1 MELFLHEQYPP
12 NRAGRKRG
20 RSWLW
25 LFLLL
30 MIVGQQAKAQD
41 FYLNANKAN
50 ITDRIASDGYVQV
63 DVPVYESTG
72 KDESVYN
79 GWLYVKT
86 TDGTQ
91 DWKKVFCFYTQQGR
105 DEWQDSDNV
114 DDRIWMVVRLN
125 DYENSPGFDLSG
137 FSFVN
142 NGYGYQKIENNNKVY
157 LNQRNEGDVC
167 VTRASFRW
175 YIPGKFAGKNLEF
188 KVVMDVDYNSDDDK
202 EIRTESGITS
212 GTGGNFP
219 NPTLSYNLSQTP
231 GKYTV
236 TYAGVQAKDGDLIHW
251 DNNGTSNSPGATGNK
266 DYDVQNTSRDVKFT
280 YHYKLHD
287 YAYAERSAQITLK
300 PFRYPDALTATDVA
314 NGNTEVSWSIP
325 NATAG
330 DDFSSSGTYEVQR
343 SMDQNFNNPISIGIV
358 TIEKGK
364 TDYSIEDKTG
374 EENLNG
380 TVYYRLRRSD
390 AALWQWDYVKS
401 GSIEKTMSHLQ
412 VLSAKAERHN
422 WETTDAKKQQAKV
435 TWTMDGD
442 AEDQSKVWTGGA
454 KVIVVQHKNQ
464 GGGAV
469 TDEEIEATE
478 EDVKRGYLI
487 DDLNTTCV
495 NYTYSVFV
503 RPGNDNYPEQ
513 SPRVNAEIT
522 GEPILPTLSG
532 QITSFTASKGYFSDH
547 TTLQWTTD
555 GIAIDQFE
563 VLRREYKK
571 GQAEDAGWETIH
583 TQEGGT
589 QTSFLVN
596 DDKGHAGVI
605 YEYRVDAVTHCVDE
619 EIANPSEVDRGF
631 RSPTGTISGQILFQY
646 GDAVAGATVLATS
659 NDQNLKKGQSLLF
672 DGNGT
677 MTTKAEMAVPTD
689 ASIQLF
695 VKPTEENQSVTLLS
709 WGHFVLGIQKGKPA
723 ISANGGTSWIQAET
737 TLPTGRFTQLTAA
750 FDTDLTL
757 WLYVDGEQA
766 KAVTATGQVTSSAN
780 EAIVTIGKGFKGY
793 LDEARLWNRALTQ
806 GNKQTAGEIQDTYNR
821 LLTGTENGLT
831 AYWRFNDPVTDE
843 AYDISHVGTNYNKN
857 HLALSESGITLKG
870 ESADDYPTDGQL
882 ALRAT
887 TDSGGNYQISG
898 VPYVGEETTY
908 TVTPSH
914 PILQFN
920 PTSRN
925 AVISNKQP
933 VVSDVKFTDNSAIVI
948 QGYVFYENSSVPVKD
963 ATFSI
968 DGQVVTANGLPVKTA
983 TDGKFSFSVPAGV
996 HTVKVEKA
1004 NHTFKD
1010 DGRLLDSN
1018 GNNYNY
1024 QQPMSDIRFWDQT
1037 KVKLIGRVAGGTVE
1051 QNKPLGFSLSKNNLG
1066 DSPTLVLKL
1075 EGDARSEIYDKDAA
1089 GGDSAPESKDTT
1101 LTHYDGKHTNKVT
1114 FNQYDIVINPNAET
1128 GEFEAWLFPVSYKL
1142 NQATVTGWEIMPGAA
1157 PTIDLTNVFTEKT
1170 SEYIPVD
1177 EEGNELPTQTISY
1190 NEKFSLIHRVEP
1202 TISYKQA
1209 NRAGKTMGYFGYE
1222 SYAIA
1227 DINGGE
1233 PDTVK
1238 LYDAEQQKYLFDA
1251 PVFAVG
1257 SWNFFVEA
1265 TEDYYYNNVREGEQ
1279 MNVDRVPTQKGALK
1293 ITNTFNTTNLP
1304 QEEELDDNG
1313 KKLVTVAMNK
1323 PIFAS
1328 NDKGKLTFSVTIGEG
1343 DDKKIYTAKTLEGFL
1358 IGQDPQTDG
1367 TDFVTG
1373 GPIMLLN
1380 ILRDPPGS
1388 TSYSWWESGQT
1399 ITYYSMSG
1407 KGFTQVGSESAGT
1420 KLGTTVTTGVGLGAF
1435 TIAKSE
1441 MENTVTLAS
1450 EHETA
1455 VSHPEARTLSI
1466 TTSTRYQT
1474 SDDPLNVGSA
1484 ADVFIGVS
1492 NNIYYG
1498 AVDYIDILDKE
1509 AFDQSWK
1516 GEDGT
1521 VEDYTQATAPDGTT
1535 YYICRRKV
1543 LSSTVQGVTHFAY
1556 PKMHIENILIPNLI
1570 KMRNELLQVKTPT
1583 FGETEA
1589 QAKATSENRTIYLSY
1604 LPADDENFGAP
1615 NTDELKSYAL
1625 FFPNGEMPEEKEVE
1639 DDPVYEMFPDYFKDK
1654 KVKNG
1659 TPDSVSFYNNSIQ
1672 NWIDVLK
1679 RNEDEK
1685 LAAFKSSDKLENNR
1699 TFGAASPVEYS
1710 EAYSVN
1716 KEDGYTFSYT
1726 ATGGV
1731 ATDLGFNINGFGL
1744 ETSISEMFGESG
1756 EYEQNE
1762 GVENTA
1768 ASGYVLSDEG
1778 DFDYITVDVFRAAP
1792 IDTDFKDKWED
1803 MMGEIE
1809 DDGDVEQDPDKIK
1822 KTKQY
1827 GSFIFKTRGGE
1838 TACPYEPAE
1847 YTQYQDGA
1855 QQLLNEATL
1864 QIERPDITV
1873 DKPVVTNVPSDQAA
1887 VYNLKLMNDSQVS
1900 GATAIFTIAI
1910 VDAQNQHGAKFSIDG
1925 VPLAD
1930 GRGIEVPYG
1939 EVLNKVL
1946 EVRRGT
1952 EYDYE
1957 NLALVLKS
1965 QCQSDPTDNQA
1976 DIADTVYISA
1986 HFIPSSSDI
1995 NIKSPTDKWTLN
2007 TNSPKDSTDKYY
2019 MPLTID
2025 GFDVNFQ
2032 GFHHIEVQYKASSE
2046 ADTRWTNICS
2056 FFTDTAYYEEASGT
2070 KEFITGPT
2078 ITTRFFGAEDQNY
2091 DIRAVTFSKVG
2102 NEFVTKESPVITG
2115 VKDTK
2120 RPVVF
2125 GNIEPADGVLGVNDE
2140 IRLTFNETIAEGY
2153 MTEVKNFRVT
2163 GTRNGSNGD
2172 HSTALT
2178 FDGRSS
2184 YLETQVTRNLEAK
2197 DVTVEMWIN
2206 PSASGQD
2213 MTLFSHGD
2221 ETNALELTLAKD
2233 NTLKV
2238 RIGELEYTSKTLD
2251 VKLDEW
2257 RHVAMTYRAAN
2268 QQLSVYFGGQ
2278 EVVTGVQTVP
2288 YSGVGPMIFGRSIRG
2303 GNYFAGQMHE
2313 ARIWTKVVEM
2323 ADLIANSLR
2332 IYTGREAGLLAYY
2345 RMNEGK
2351 GDMVTDKSQ
2360 GATAYM
2366 YGTTWSTQDGKSLSF
2381 NGKDAIAVV
2390 NSSRVAITGSSD
2402 YTLEFWFKAAAG
2414 QKEDA
2419 ALVANGKG
2427 VGEES
2432 NGNANKVFVGFVD
2445 NELLFRNNGYEQ
2457 KVAGNFRDG
2466 AWHHFVLA
2474 VNRTAGNAQI
2484 FMDGVLNS
2492 YFDASNIGG
2501 FSATQL
2507 YAGARRWTEAE
2518 QLVSHTDM
2526 YLDGAIDELRIW
2538 NMALPASTVSNN
2550 YNISPEG
2557 TEMGLMMYLP
2567 FSKYITNSANIQELV
2582 YSGDDLV
2589 TDSTLVTLE
2598 KAVATSE
2605 VAPVCKK
2612 APETSIPFTFVVNKD
2627 ALVINLMDTPEA
2639 IEKTTVNF
2647 TVKDVSDL
2655 NGNLMESPVT
2665 WSAYIDR
2672 NQLKWSE
2679 KSVTKE
2685 KKLNATMTFAVDVE
2699 NHGGTV
2705 KNFTIEGLPAW
2716 LDAMPESGSID
2727 PQGRETILFTVDE
2740 GTNVGRYDEVIY
2752 VKGDNNVAESLPV
2765 TLKVFDEQPD
2775 WTVNPGDFTYNMNVY
2790 GRLRFNKLFS
2800 ADAEDMLAAF
2810 DAGGRCIGV
2819 ANSQYLKDNDMWYV
2833 FLTVYSNTNRLAA
2846 NQIEFRSWDA
2856 STGLVYTAYPSED
2869 ISFESDKVWGT
2880 ASSPIIF
2887 DGEERVVQNIDLIK
2901 GWNWIS
2907 YNVASELFSDPTS
2920 ILNKAIFTGDE
2931 QVKDETNGVYMT
2943 YDGIRKQW
2951 VNNDPAQALKFDNRH
2966 MFLLQSP
2973 MTQKLSV
2980 SGLAIHEKENLTL
2993 DILPNWNYI
3002 SYLSTVNLPISEAL
3016 AGFEAVEGDIIKSQ
3030 DRFSM
3035 YGETTGWLGSLT
3047 YLEPGKGYMLFS
3059 KNKTTLTYPDVTAG
3073 TTTRSTIS
3081 TRTIGM
3087 PVETVS
3093 EQAGQYAAN
3102 MSVVAT
3108 VADNM
3113 PLYSGD
3119 RLLAYANGELR
3130 GEAMVT
3136 ERPSDGESL
3145 FFLSVGGDR
3154 NEGISFALERGGE
3167 IIAETSPM
3175 LDYAANT
3182 VRGDIEQPMI
3192 IDFIND
3198 LEISVYPNPF
3208 EHELN
3213 FMLNA
3218 KSGDKVEIMLY
3229 TMAGQMIH
3237 RYQTTAAADG
3247 YIHHRYNAA
3256 VDMSKGIYMATV
3268 IINGERHV
3276 YKISKR

>member
-1 MELFLHEQYPP
+1 MTTNLIKHNDKAGKRWR
-12 NRAGRKRG
+12 NRCL
-20 RSWLW
+20 SIW
-25 LFLLL
+25 LFLAVILV
-30 MIVGQQAKAQD
+30 MGEKVKAQD
-41 FYLNANKAN
+41 NDLTDMTRHFTATQNSDGSITLNLLFYDDNKDDEYTKSGTVKAN
-50 ITDRIASDGYVQV
+50 GTVILEYGCNGQTNEEWYWVYATLKKGKGEFVDRHGNTNSFGNS
-63 DVPVYESTG
+63 ST
-72 KDESVYN
+72 KCEFSRQNDRYAYLKFT
-79 GWLYVKT
+79 W
-86 TDGTQ
+86 
-91 DWKKVFCFYTQQGR
+91 FYPNEFEGENLQFSLTA
-105 DEWQDSDNV
+105 ENHHADNV
-114 DDRIWMVVRLN
+114 ANQTFGNQISTR
-125 DYENSPGFDLSG
+125 
-137 FSFVN
+137 SF
-142 NGYGYQKIENNNKVY
+142 Q
-157 LNQRNEGDVC
+157 
-167 VTRASFRW
+167 
-175 YIPGKFAGKNLEF
+175 
-188 KVVMDVDYNSDDDK
+188 
-202 EIRTESGITS
+202 
-212 GTGGNFP
+212 
-219 NPTLSYNLSQTP
+219 NPTLTPPALSTEV
-231 GKYTV
+231 GKYQMTYTTTDAPIKIRNSV
-236 TYAGVQAKDGDLIHW
+236 TNKPKEWTESSNTTGTLYADIQDTPREYTFQVKYQLNKYHESKEYTATTTIQAFHQAINFDAKDAENGNTLLTWRIANNNSNCETGDYFEIQRA
-251 DNNGTSNSPGATGNK
+251 DNKKFENTVSVGSIEFDHNNK
-266 DYDVQNTSRDVKFT
+266 DYSLLDKTGNLNLNGKIYYRIRRTKQPAWGW
-280 YHYKLHD
+280 LL
-287 YAYAERSAQITLK
+287 SAQDSIDKTVSHQHV
-300 PFRYPDALTATDVA
+300 ASATAKRHNWGDNEET
-314 NGNTEVSWSIP
+314 GNQAIVSW
-325 NATAG
+325 
-330 DDFSSSGTYEVQR
+330 EL
-343 SMDQNFNNPISIGIV
+343 
-358 TIEKGK
+358 
-364 TDYSIEDKTG
+364 EDKTINKVWSEG
-374 EENLNG
+374 AKIII
-380 TVYYRLRRSD
+380 TRIM
-390 AALWQWDYVKS
+390 DYGK
-401 GSIEKTMSHLQ
+401 GSITRKELVAEEK
-412 VLSAKAERHN
+412 N
-422 WETTDAKKQQAKV
+422 
-435 TWTMDGD
+435 
-442 AEDQSKVWTGGA
+442 
-454 KVIVVQHKNQ
+454 
-464 GGGAV
+464 
-469 TDEEIEATE
+469 
-478 EDVKRGYLI
+478 VKDGYLI
-487 DDLNTTCV
+487 DDLDALCAK
-495 NYTYSVFV
+495 YSYSVHV
-503 RPGNDNYPEQ
+503 KPGNDKFETQIP
-513 SPRVNAEIT
+513 VNAKLE

-532 QITSFTASKGYFSDH
+532 KITSLTASKGYYS
-547 TTLQWTTD
+547 TYTSLKWTTD
-555 GIAIDQFE
+555 GNPIDNFE
-563 VLRREYKK
+563 IQSRVFTA
-571 GQAEDAGWETIH
+571 GQADETGWETL
-583 TQEGGT
+583 TTEQGGT
-589 QTSFLVN
+589 QGTYVYMDERGL
-596 DDKGHAGVI
+596 AGTI
-605 YEYRVDAVTHCVDE
+605 YEYRVCAMTKCADE
-619 EIANPSEVDRGF
+619 ETRKYSEITRGF
-631 RSPTGTISGQILFQY
+631 RSPTGMVSGKVTFGFGDAAPGVVIRLSGQDIQ
-646 GDAVAGATVLATS
+646 AGR
-659 NDQNLKKGQSLLF
+659 SLLF
-672 DGNGT
+672 NG
-677 MTTKAEMAVPTD
+677 KDHYAETD
-689 ASIQLF
+689 EKIKHPDNFSIQAF
-695 VKPTEENQSVTLLS
+695 VKPTEESQTAVVVDA
-709 WGHFVLGIQKGKPA
+709 GIYQLGLQNGKPA
-723 ISANGGTSWIQAET
+723 FSANNGQKWMVCDTVLAVNT
-737 TLPTGRFTQLTAA
+737 FTQLSATYSASGSW
-750 FDTDLTL
+750 T
-757 WLYVDGEQA
+757 LYVDTTKSLSQNP
-766 KAVTATGQVTSSAN
+766 AN
-780 EAIVTIGKGFKGY
+780 RSNLSETKVTIGKGFKGY
-793 LDEARLWNRALTQ
+793 VDEIRLWDKALTRPDVA
-806 GNKQTAGEIQDTYNR
+806 QTFNR
-821 LLTGTENGLT
+821 LLVGNESGLI
-831 AYWRFNDPVTDE
+831 AYWRLDDGVTDE
-843 AYDISHVGTNYNKN
+843 FYDISHYASTYNARHGKIIG
-857 HLALSESGITLKG
+857 ATVASGKDDIPTSKQLSLVGITG
-870 ESADDYPTDGQL
+870 TDGVY
-882 ALRAT
+882 T
-887 TDSGGNYQISG
+887 ITGI
-898 VPYVGEETTY
+898 PYEGKGTMY
-908 TVTPSH
+908 ILTPSYPNH
-914 PILQFN
+914 SFN
-920 PTSRN
+920 PTSTTITIGET
-925 AVISNKQP
+925 ATAL
-933 VVSDVKFTDNSAIVI
+933 SDINFTDDSSIKI
-948 QGYVFYENSSVPVKD
+948 DGYVFYENSTIPVQGV
-963 ATFSI
+963 TFKI
-968 DGQVVTANGLPVKTA
+968 NGQTVVNGSGEIIKSGTN
-983 TDGKFSFSVPAGV
+983 GKFEFSVPTGKQ
-996 HTVKVEKA
+996 KVEAVLA
-1004 NHTFKD
+1004 NHTFV
-1010 DGRLLDSN
+1010 DGGVIYNSDKETYP
-1018 GNNYNY
+1018 NYT
-1024 QQPMSDIRFWDQT
+1024 QPLTDLRFWDNT
-1037 KVKLIGRVAGGTVE
+1037 KVKLIGRVAGGTI
-1051 QNKPLGFSLSKNNLG
+1051 QQDYPLGFSLSKNNLG
-1066 DSPTLVLKL
+1066 DDAFLKL
-1075 EGDARSEIYDKDAA
+1075 TLEEYSKANLSTEER
-1089 GGDSAPESKDTT
+1089 DSTMR
-1101 LTHYDGKHTNKVT
+1101 HYDGKHVNEVFYK
-1114 FNQYDIVINPNAET
+1114 QSEIRIEPNTET
-1128 GEFEAWLFPVSYKL
+1128 GEFTAWLYPEKYKVEEIQVNGYGNLLAGTSVTL
-1142 NQATVTGWEIMPGAA
+1142 N
-1157 PTIDLTNVFTEKT
+1157 LTNCFDTQT
-1170 SEYIPVD
+1170 SEYTD
-1177 EEGNELPTQTISY
+1177 EEGMNHLLNYNTEYNYNYRVDPVLTYVQLDRKGGKPLEYFGDKTFETMTQTGE
-1190 NEKFSLIHRVEP
+1190 NEKV
-1202 TISYKQA
+1202 T
-1209 NRAGKTMGYFGYE
+1209 
-1222 SYAIA
+1222 
-1227 DINGGE
+1227 
-1233 PDTVK
+1233 
-1238 LYDAEQQKYLFDA
+1238 LYDENYINKYLFGY
-1251 PVFAVG
+1251 PVFHSADYHFRI
-1257 SWNFFVEA
+1257 SSH
-1265 TEDYYYNNVREGEQ
+1265 EDYYYNNDKKGNDIR
-1279 MNVDRVPTQKGALK
+1279 VDQVPTQGGELT
-1293 ITNTFNTTNLP
+1293 ITNTM
-1304 QEEELDDNG
+1304 QETAAPGKATLDDNG
-1313 KKLVTVAMNK
+1313 TVDVEITVNS
-1323 PIFAS
+1323 PDISAS
-1328 NDKGKLTFSVTIGEG
+1328 LKGI
-1343 DDKKIYTAKTLEGFL
+1343 KTLDFAVG
-1358 IGQDPQTDG
+1358 G
-1367 TDFVTG
+1367 TKANQLNAIVLGSRVRGNSYVTA
-1373 GPIMLLN
+1373 GPIRLFN

-1388 TSYSWWESGQT
+1388 NSYSYCEKGQ
-1399 ITYYSMSG
+1399 IYSYHSSYATG
-1407 KGFTQVGSESAGT
+1407 KAQSGSETINSYFGVTVETGFGVLT
-1420 KLGTTVTTGVGLGAF
+1420 KNEA
-1435 TIAKSE
+1435 I
-1441 MENTVTLAS
+1441 NTVGVKSDHEVSSSDGNS
-1450 EHETA
+1450 ETF
-1455 VSHPEARTLSI
+1455 SI
-1466 TTSTRYQT
+1466 TTTSRYQT
-1474 SDDPLNVGSA
+1474 SDDPLYVG
-1484 ADVFIGVS
+1484 ADGDLFLGTTSNIQYGPADDVTLMTRKEYQRLLEAQGEGTIYGEEHAVLQETKEYVIVKRTALSVGMKHDTFFAYPQIFIK
-1492 NNIYYG
+1492 NTLMDNIRALRNSMFAPYG
-1498 AVDYIDILDKE
+1498 TTETQAKAIANSEKRPVYLTHRKSDEDGY
-1509 AFDQSWK
+1509 
-1516 GEDGT
+1516 GEDNKINKKENNKAVPKDGYASDGDSYT
-1521 VEDYTQATAPDGTT
+1521 VILPDGTFEGTSDTIYVLNQSIRQWEAVLEQNEKEKLEAKDKVNNYSFQAGGMMEYAEGMSYVTEKTHT
-1535 YYICRRKV
+1535 Y
-1543 LSSTVQGVTHFAY
+1543 
-1556 PKMHIENILIPNLI
+1556 NLI
-1570 KMRNELLQVKTPT
+1570 AGGGLLGDLGVRVAGAGVIVSIEELGYGTKDEEQ
-1583 FGETEA
+1583 
-1589 QAKATSENRTIYLSY
+1589 TSSSEESRSAGFVLADEGDDDYLSVDVY
-1604 LPADDENFGAP
+1604 RVAAPDAEN
-1615 NTDELKSYAL
+1615 
-1625 FFPNGEMPEEKEVE
+1625 
-1639 DDPVYEMFPDYFKDK
+1639 KDF
-1654 KVKNG
+1654 N
-1659 TPDSVSFYNNSIQ
+1659 DHWN
-1672 NWIDVLK
+1672 
-1679 RNEDEK
+1679 
-1685 LAAFKSSDKLENNR
+1685 
-1699 TFGAASPVEYS
+1699 
-1710 EAYSVN
+1710 
-1716 KEDGYTFSYT
+1716 
-1726 ATGGV
+1726 
-1731 ATDLGFNINGFGL
+1731 TDLG
-1744 ETSISEMFGESG
+1744 
-1756 EYEQNE
+1756 EYIK
-1762 GVENTA
+1762 NT
-1768 ASGYVLSDEG
+1768 
-1778 DFDYITVDVFRAAP
+1778 
-1792 IDTDFKDKWED
+1792 
-1803 MMGEIE
+1803 
-1809 DDGDVEQDPDKIK
+1809 
-1822 KTKQY
+1822 QY
-1827 GSFIFKTRGGE
+1827 GSFVFRTQGGA
-1838 TACPYEPAE
+1838 TSCPYEEERVSE
-1847 YTQYQDGA
+1847 YYHPGTVIDK
-1855 QQLLNEATL
+1855 ATL
-1864 QIERPDITV
+1864 KIENPKISAE
-1873 DKPVVTNVPSDQAA
+1873 KPVVSNVPSDQAA
-1887 VYNLKLMNDSQVS
+1887 KFVLNLYNESEAAEGCYFNLS
-1900 GATAIFTIAI
+1900 I
-1910 VDAQNQHGAKFSIDG
+1910 VDAANQKGAKFSIDG

-1930 GRGIEVPYG
+1930 KRGILVNYG
-1939 EVLNKVL
+1939 EVLQKTL
-1946 EVRRGT
+1946 EIRRGT

-1957 NLALVLKS
+1957 DLAIVLSS
-1965 QCQSDPTDNQA
+1965 QCQADPTGFQEI
-1976 DIADTVYISA
+1976 IADTVYISA

-2007 TNSPKDSTDKYY
+2007 TNSSKDSTGKYY

-2056 FFTDTAYYEEASGT
+2056 FFTDTAYYKEASGT
-2070 KEFITGPT
+2070 KAFIEGPT

-2125 GNIEPADGVLGVNDE
+2125 GNIEPADGVLGVEDE

-2178 FDGRSS
+2178 FDGRNS

-2221 ETNALELTLAKD
+2221 ATNALELTLAKD

-2238 RIGELEYTSKTLD
+2238 RIGELEYSSRGLN

-2257 RHVAMTYRAAN
+2257 QHVAMTYQAAN
-2268 QQLSVYFGGQ
+2268 QQLSVYFSGQ

-2288 YSGVGPMIFGRSIRG
+2288 YSGIGPMRFGQSLKG

-2313 ARIWTKVVEM
+2313 ARVWTKVVEM
-2323 ADLIANSLR
+2323 TDLIANSLR

-2351 GDMVTDKSQ
+2351 GDMAMDKSQ

-2366 YGTTWSTQDGKSLSF
+2366 YGATWSTQDGKSLSF

-2402 YTLEFWFKAAAG
+2402 YTLEFWFKAAAD

-2427 VGEES
+2427 VGEEN
-2432 NGNANKVFVGFVD
+2432 NGNTNKVFVGFVD

-2492 YFDASNIGG
+2492 YFDASNVGG

-2518 QLVSHTDM
+2518 QMVNHTDM
-2526 YLDGAIDELRIW
+2526 HLDGAIDELRIW

-2605 VAPVCKK
+2605 VPPVCKK

-2775 WTVNPGDFTYNMNVY
+2775 WTVNPGDFAYNMNVY
-2790 GRLRFNKLFS
+2790 GRIRFNKLFS

-2856 STGLVYTAYPSED
+2856 STGLVYTAYPSEE

-2880 ASSPIIF
+2880 ASAPIIF

-2907 YNVASELFSDPTS
+2907 YNVASELFSDPAS
-2920 ILNKAIFTGDE
+2920 VLSKAIFAGDE
-2931 QVKDETNGVYMT
+2931 QVKDETNGIYMT
-2943 YDGIRKQW
+2943 YDGVRKQW

-2973 MTQKLSV
+2973 MVQKLSV
-2980 SGLAIHEKENLTL
+2980 SGLAIHEKENLKL

-3081 TRTIGM
+3081 TRSAGM
-3087 PVETVS
+3087 PVETMA

-3130 GEAMVT
+3130 AEAMVT

-3229 TMAGQMIH
+3229 TMAGQMFH
-3237 RYQTTAAADG
+3237 RYQTTAATDG
-3247 YIHHRYNAA
+3247 YIHHRYHAA
-3256 VDMSKGIYMATV
+3256 ADMSKGIYMATV

>member
-1 MELFLHEQYPP
+1 MIINLLTKDLKQATSLVL
-12 NRAGRKRG
+12 NRCRFKIGI
-20 RSWLW
+20 WLLW
-25 LFLLL
+25 MVLLG
-30 MIVGQQAKAQD
+30 IGQQAGAQDDALTDMNYYSSTHNNDGSVTFKLLFYDDKDEDEFVNRGKVLTEQKNDNTMILYFESWDQSSGNYYKARVNPKKGTWVFTNDVGTNFVVKAGETKDISFAREQDRFAYINATWYYTNEFEEKHIRFLIDENNDHATNVDWQPFGNTIDFKSFQAPTLTEPQLSNEVGKYIMTYTTTTAPVKIWNTGGNWTNSTATNGTLLTDIQDTKRDYTFKVIYQLNQYYESKEHSVTKTIPAYHQAQD
-41 FYLNANKAN
+41 FTA
-50 ITDRIASDGYVQV
+50 TD
-63 DVPVYESTG
+63 
-72 KDESVYN
+72 
-79 GWLYVKT
+79 
-86 TDGTQ
+86 
-91 DWKKVFCFYTQQGR
+91 
-105 DEWQDSDNV
+105 
-114 DDRIWMVVRLN
+114 
-125 DYENSPGFDLSG
+125 
-137 FSFVN
+137 
-142 NGYGYQKIENNNKVY
+142 IENGNTKLTWSIANNESNCQTGDAFEIQRADDINFSSPTTIGQVSFDY
-157 LNQRNEGDVC
+157 TRSAYELIDRTGDLNINGPTFYR
-167 VTRASFRW
+167 
-175 YIPGKFAGKNLEF
+175 
-188 KVVMDVDYNSDDDK
+188 
-202 EIRTESGITS
+202 IRRTKQPAWNWG
-212 GTGGNFP
+212 
-219 NPTLSYNLSQTP
+219 LSQTCDIT
-231 GKYTV
+231 KDISHQNVVSATAERYNWDTQQ
-236 TYAGVQAKDGDLIHW
+236 QAKISWTLEEKTINKVWTDG
-251 DNNGTSNSPGATGNK
+251 
-266 DYDVQNTSRDVKFT
+266 
-280 YHYKLHD
+280 
-287 YAYAERSAQITLK
+287 AQIIVKRTMDYGGNNIK
-300 PFRYPDALTATDVA
+300 TDNITATD
-314 NGNTEVSWSIP
+314 E
-325 NATAG
+325 
-330 DDFSSSGTYEVQR
+330 DL
-343 SMDQNFNNPISIGIV
+343 QN
-358 TIEKGK
+358 
-364 TDYSIEDKTG
+364 
-374 EENLNG
+374 
-380 TVYYRLRRSD
+380 
-390 AALWQWDYVKS
+390 
-401 GSIEKTMSHLQ
+401 
-412 VLSAKAERHN
+412 
-422 WETTDAKKQQAKV
+422 
-435 TWTMDGD
+435 
-442 AEDQSKVWTGGA
+442 
-454 KVIVVQHKNQ
+454 
-464 GGGAV
+464 
-469 TDEEIEATE
+469 
-478 EDVKRGYLI
+478 GYLI
-487 DDLNTTCV
+487 DDLNVSCV
-495 NYTYSVFV
+495 NYTYSVYV
-503 RPGNDNYPEQ
+503 KPSNTNYTAQQE
-513 SPRVNAEIT
+513 VTAEIN
-522 GEPILPTLSG
+522 GDKILPTQAGHIES
-532 QITSFTASKGYFSDH
+532 ITASKGYYPDQ
-547 TTLQWTTD
+547 TTIRWTTD
-555 GIAIDQFE
+555 GGPTEQFE
-563 VLRREYKK
+563 VLRRTFTP
-571 GQAEDAGWETIH
+571 GQADDKGWDQISV
-583 TQEGGT
+583 QEGG
-589 QTSFLVN
+589 QTSFIY
-596 DDKGHAGVI
+596 DDKSAQAGIV
-605 YEYRVDAVTHCVDE
+605 YEYRVDAVTNCVDE
-619 EIANPSEVDRGF
+619 KISNPSDIVRGF
-631 RSPTGTISGQILFQY
+631 RSPTGTISGKIKYKY
-646 GDAVAGATVLATS
+646 GDAVAGAIVMATTDAS
-659 NDQNLKKGQSLLF
+659 DLKKGQSLLF
-672 DGNGT
+672 AGNDDSKMET
-677 MTTKAEMAVPTD
+677 ENEMAVPTD
-689 ASIQLF
+689 ASVQLF
-695 VKPTEENQSVTLLS
+695 VKPTKTGQTATVIS
-709 WGHFVLGIQKGKPA
+709 WGHFQVGLQDGKAA
-723 ISANGGTSWIQAET
+723 ISANGGTSWQTADTE
-737 TLPTGRFTQLTAA
+737 LPTDKFTQLTAV
-750 FDTDLTL
+750 FDTDRTI
-757 WLYVDGEQA
+757 WLYIDGEKAIEKITPGNVPANGKTA
-766 KAVTATGQVTSSAN
+766 KTTV
-780 EAIVTIGKGFKGY
+780 GKGFNGY
-793 LDEARLWNRALTQ
+793 IDEIRLWNRVLKNGTD
-806 GNKQTAGEIQDTYNR
+806 GTADEIKDTYDR
-821 LLTGTENGLT
+821 LLTGGESGLV
-831 AYWRFNDPVTDE
+831 AYWRLNDPVTDE
-843 AYDISHVGTNYNKN
+843 AYDISHAGTEYNKN
-857 HLALSESGITLKG
+857 HVKLTNATLADE
-870 ESADDYPTDGQL
+870 YPTDGQL
-882 ALRAT
+882 GLRAV
-887 TDSGGNYQISG
+887 TDSAGNYQITG
-898 VPYVGEETTY
+898 VPYVGAETTY

-914 PILQFN
+914 PILTFN
-920 PTSRN
+920 PASQK
-925 AVISNKQP
+925 AIISSQQP
-933 VVSDVKFTDNSAIVI
+933 VVSGITFEDNSALTIS
-948 QGYVFYENSSVPVKD
+948 GYVFYENSSIPVKD
-963 ATFSI
+963 ATFTI
-968 DGQVVTANGLPVKTA
+968 DGTMVIGNGNQPVKTA
-983 TDGKFSFSVPAGV
+983 ADGSFTFSVPAGK
-996 HTVKVEKA
+996 HAVKVEKT

-1010 DGRLLDSN
+1010 NGYLLDIH
-1018 GNNYNY
+1018 GNNIDY
-1024 QQPMSDIRFWDQT
+1024 QEQLTDIRFWDQT

-1066 DSPTLVLKL
+1066 DNPTLVLIL
-1075 EGDARSEIYDKDAA
+1075 EGDVSSEIYDQDVA
-1089 GGDSAPESKDTT
+1089 GENAPASVKETM
-1101 LTHYDGKHTNKVT
+1101 THHDGRHSNSVT
-1114 FNQYDIVINPNAET
+1114 FNQYTITLAPDQET
-1128 GEFEAWLFPVSYKL
+1128 GEYEAMLFPIAYKL
-1142 NQATVTGWEIMPGAA
+1142 DQATVEGWDNLMPSSA
-1157 PTIDLTNVFTEKT
+1157 PTIDLSNVFTEKE
-1170 SEYIPVD
+1170 SEYTPVD
-1177 EEGNELPTQTISY
+1177 DKGNEGVKQTVTY

-1202 TISYKQA
+1202 TISYKQG
-1209 NRAGKTMGYFGYE
+1209 NESGKTTEYFGLE
-1222 SYAIA
+1222 FSVMPDLFGTAEKA
-1227 DINGGE
+1227 D
-1233 PDTVK
+1233 TLL
-1238 LYDAEQQKYLFDA
+1238 LYDRGTKEYAFKANVDSKLQGL
-1251 PVFAVG
+1251 PVFSVG
-1257 SWNFFVEA
+1257 TWGFHVEA
-1265 TEDYYYNNVREGEQ
+1265 TEDYAYNGITTGE
-1279 MNVDRVPTQKGALK
+1279 NAKVDRVPTQGGDLSV
-1293 ITNTFNTTNLP
+1293 TNTFNQNAEP
-1304 QEEELDDNG
+1304 QKFELDNQG
-1313 KKLVTVAMNK
+1313 RRYVELQMNK
-1323 PIFAS
+1323 PLFANNNVS
-1328 NDKGKLTFSVTIGEG
+1328 RLTFAVTIEG
-1343 DDKKIYTAKTLEGFL
+1343 KTYTAPQLAGVL
-1358 IGQDPQTDG
+1358 LGADPQGDG
-1367 TDFVTG
+1367 LDFVTA
-1373 GPIMLLN
+1373 GPIRLLN

-1388 TSYSWWESGQT
+1388 ASYSWWESGQS
-1399 ITYYSMSG
+1399 YSYMASTDRG
-1407 KGFTQVGSESAGT
+1407 MTNVGSETATAMLGVKQANSIGLGVATMTEIEIENNVSAT
-1420 KLGTTVTTGVGLGAF
+1420 VNHEETSNNPDARTVT
-1435 TIAKSE
+1435 
-1441 MENTVTLAS
+1441 
-1450 EHETA
+1450 
-1455 VSHPEARTLSI
+1455 I
-1466 TTSTRYQT
+1466 TTNNRYQT

-1484 ADVFIGVS
+1484 ADVFIGYS

-1498 AVDYIDILDKE
+1498 AINEVELLDEDTYKKKE
-1509 AFDQSWK
+1509 GK
-1516 GEDGT
+1516 EK
-1521 VEDYTQATAPDGTT
+1521 EIYLETT
-1535 YYICRRKV
+1535 KNGKKYYICKGSNLNV
-1543 LSSTVQGVTHFAY
+1543 NVSGSTLFSY
-1556 PKMHIENILIPNLI
+1556 PKMHIENILIPNLE
-1570 KMRNELLQVKTPT
+1570 KLRNDLLFTLDSISEPEL
-1583 FGETEA
+1583 
-1589 QAKATSENRTIYLSY
+1589 QAMANRDNRIYYLSTVKADDDEFGQNGNY
-1604 LPADDENFGAP
+1604 KMVVPADYKEDEF
-1615 NTDELKSYAL
+1615 Y
-1625 FFPNGEMPEEKEVE
+1625 
-1639 DDPVYEMFPDYFKDK
+1639 DPYK
-1654 KVKNG
+1654 KGTVKNG
-1659 TPDSVSFYNNSIQ
+1659 TPDSVQMYNSAIKE
-1672 NWIDVLK
+1672 WIRVLK
-1679 RNEDEK
+1679 QNEDEK
-1685 LAAFKSSDKLENNR
+1685 LAAFEAKDFIDSNR
-1699 TFGAASPVEYS
+1699 SFHASSPVEYS
-1710 EAYSVN
+1710 ESYEMAREEGYVYDFTVTAGAMTDFGFAFN
-1716 KEDGYTFSYT
+1716 K
-1726 ATGGV
+1726 TG
-1731 ATDLGFNINGFGL
+1731 TQI
-1744 ETSISEMFGESG
+1744 SISEEGG
-1756 EYEQNE
+1756 QVGTDEQSSSTTE
-1762 GVENTA
+1762 TS
-1768 ASGYVLSDEG
+1768 ASGFVLADEG
-1778 DFDYITVDVFRAAP
+1778 DFDFISVDVLRAAP
-1792 IDTDFKDKWED
+1792 VDTTFKNQWDQMTDSLNNW
-1803 MMGEIE
+1803 
-1809 DDGDVEQDPDKIK
+1809 GDHIGVKPK
-1822 KTKQY
+1822 KMTQY
-1827 GSFIFKTRGGE
+1827 GSFVFRTRGGY

-1864 QIERPDITV
+1864 QIERPSLEV

-2366 YGTTWSTQDGKSLSF
+2366 YGATWSTQDGKSLSF

-2432 NGNANKVFVGFVD
+2432 NGNTNKVFVGFVD

-2951 VNNDPAQALKFDNRH
+2951 VNNDPAQVLKFDNRH

>member
-1 MELFLHEQYPP
+1 MITNLLKQHGKAGKRQRSRWLGIWLLFT
-12 NRAGRKRG
+12 
-20 RSWLW
+20 
-25 LFLLL
+25 LLL
-30 MIVGQQAKAQD
+30 TVGQRAEAQD
-41 FYLNANKAN
+41 FRIADPQNYTVIASEKGYISFQIPFYDDDGNNEYVRPGDGQLSVQIDSGEKKTILIYGSDTGGKDVPTATAKMELKSGHGEFDTKQGYLNH
-50 ITDRIASDGYVQV
+50 
-63 DVPVYESTG
+63 
-72 KDESVYN
+72 
-79 GWLYVKT
+79 
-86 TDGTQ
+86 
-91 DWKKVFCFYTQQGR
+91 
-105 DEWQDSDNV
+105 
-114 DDRIWMVVRLN
+114 
-125 DYENSPGFDLSG
+125 
-137 FSFVN
+137 
-142 NGYGYQKIENNNKVY
+142 
-157 LNQRNEGDVC
+157 
-167 VTRASFRW
+167 
-175 YIPGKFAGKNLEF
+175 
-188 KVVMDVDYNSDDDK
+188 
-202 EIRTESGITS
+202 
-212 GTGGNFP
+212 GTGNFSYEFARIGEFVTYIKFDWYYP
-219 NPTLSYNLSQTP
+219 SEYEGKEMKFIIDADVTCNNMDDYDATNMQIGGKLFTGRSFSDPTLSEPALSNTEA
-231 GKYTV
+231 GKYQMTYSTTTAPIKRWNNIDNKNESNWTTTSDKNGTLLVNIQDNKQEYTFKVIYQLNKYFESKQYTV
-236 TYAGVQAKDGDLIHW
+236 TKTVKAFHQAINFKAQPAENSGTLLTWEIANKEATCEEGDNFEIQRATNANFDGAESVGTVQFNRNNTDYLILDKCGDL
-251 DNNGTSNSPGATGNK
+251 
-266 DYDVQNTSRDVKFT
+266 
-280 YHYKLHD
+280 
-287 YAYAERSAQITLK
+287 
-300 PFRYPDALTATDVA
+300 
-314 NGNTEVSWSIP
+314 
-325 NATAG
+325 
-330 DDFSSSGTYEVQR
+330 
-343 SMDQNFNNPISIGIV
+343 
-358 TIEKGK
+358 
-364 TDYSIEDKTG
+364 
-374 EENLNG
+374 NLNE
-380 TVYYRLRRSD
+380 TVYYRIRRTKM
-390 AALWQWDYVKS
+390 AASWDWAVSQKDQIDKKTEHRQVKS
-401 GSIEKTMSHLQ
+401 ATAEWDQ
-412 VLSAKAERHN
+412 ENNKATIK
-422 WETTDAKKQQAKV
+422 WELTPKDNDQYKHVVWSTGAQLVVTRKVDAGKNGGVTTEELIV
-435 TWTMDGD
+435 T
-442 AEDQSKVWTGGA
+442 EDDL
-454 KVIVVQHKNQ
+454 KN
-464 GGGAV
+464 GYL
-469 TDEEIEATE
+469 TDE
-478 EDVKRGYLI
+478 
-487 DDLNTTCV
+487 LNKMCAK
-495 NYTYSVFV
+495 YTYTVHV
-503 RPGNDNYPEQ
+503 KPGNNNFTTQTP
-513 SPRVNAEIT
+513 VNAQLK
-522 GEPILPTLSG
+522 GDPIYPVMAGKIES
-532 QITSFTASKGYFSDH
+532 ITASKGYFSNYVQ
-547 TTLQWTTD
+547 LEWKTD
-555 GIAIDQFE
+555 GIAIDEFKIE
-563 VLRREYKK
+563 RRLSGTEQWTTVESK
-571 GQAEDAGWETIH
+571 
-583 TQEGGT
+583 EGGAQKSHT
-589 QTSFLVN
+589 YS
-596 DDKGHAGVI
+596 DDHVLAGYI
-605 YEYRVDAVTHCVDE
+605 YEYRVLAVTHCADE
-619 EIANPSEVDRGF
+619 DKTEASEIVRGF
-631 RSPTGTISGQILFQY
+631 RSPTGMISGKVTFEY
-646 GDAVAGATVLATS
+646 GDAAPGVVIRLSGKDIQS
-659 NDQNLKKGQSLLF
+659 GKSLLF
-672 DGNGT
+672 NGVET
-677 MTTKAEMAVPTD
+677 SYAQTDEKFTPAEAF
-689 ASIQLF
+689 SIQAF
-695 VKPTEENQSVTLLS
+695 VKPTQTGQTAVVVDAGTYLL
-709 WGHFVLGIQKGKPA
+709 GVQNGKPA
-723 ISANGGTSWIQAET
+723 FSANGGSNWVICDND
-737 TLPTGRFTQLTAA
+737 LPTDGFSQLSAIYA
-750 FDTDLTL
+750 TDGSWTV
-757 WLYVDGEQA
+757 YVDTTQIKIQNPAQRGSL
-766 KAVTATGQVTSSAN
+766 TSK
-780 EAIVTIGKGFKGY
+780 EVTIGKGFKGY
-793 LDEARLWNRALTQ
+793 VDEVRLWNKSLSRTEI
-806 GNKQTAGEIQDTYNR
+806 NQTFNR
-821 LLTGTENGLT
+821 LLVGNESSLT
-831 AYWRFNDPVTDE
+831 AYWRFDDGLEDE
-843 AYDISHVGTNYNKN
+843 FYDISNYASIYNARHGKI
-857 HLALSESGITLKG
+857 HEATISSEIP
-870 ESADDYPTDGQL
+870 EQGQL
-882 ALRAT
+882 ALVGIT
-887 TDSGGNYQISG
+887 GTDG
-898 VPYVGEETTY
+898 VYTITGIPYNGDGSSY
-908 TVTPSH
+908 TLTPSYPNH
-914 PILQFN
+914 TFN
-920 PTSRN
+920 PTST
-925 AVISNKQP
+925 P
-933 VVSDVKFTDNSAIVI
+933 VTIGSTATALSDINFTDNSAIMI
-948 QGYVFYENSSVPVKD
+948 DGFVFYENSTIPVVG
-963 ATFSI
+963 ATFKI
-968 DGQVVTANGLPVKTA
+968 NGQTVFDGNGTLITSGS
-983 TDGKFSFSVPAGV
+983 DGKFKFSVPTGRQ
-996 HTVKVEKA
+996 KVEVIKQ
-1004 NHTFKD
+1004 NHTFV
-1010 DGRLLDSN
+1010 DGGILYNSDKESYP
-1018 GNNYNY
+1018 NYT
-1024 QQPMSDIRFWDQT
+1024 QPMSDLRFWDNT

-1051 QNKPLGFSLSKNNLG
+1051 GNKPLGFSLSKNNLG
-1066 DSPTLVLKL
+1066 DDAHLTLKLQGGSKADISTEKKDSTQMHHDGKHSNTVSYEKEKITICPDPKTGEFVAWLYPEKYTVDEIYVKGFDNLLGADALPTLSL
-1075 EGDARSEIYDKDAA
+1075 ENCFEEQVSEYTTEEGVTNRYIYNADYNYNYRVNPALTYVQLRSKGGEPLDYFGDAYFTTTTKDGNNQKVVIYDK
-1089 GGDSAPESKDTT
+1089 TT
-1101 LTHYDGKHTNKVT
+1101 D
-1114 FNQYDIVINPNAET
+1114 
-1128 GEFEAWLFPVSYKL
+1128 
-1142 NQATVTGWEIMPGAA
+1142 
-1157 PTIDLTNVFTEKT
+1157 
-1170 SEYIPVD
+1170 
-1177 EEGNELPTQTISY
+1177 
-1190 NEKFSLIHRVEP
+1190 R
-1202 TISYKQA
+1202 
-1209 NRAGKTMGYFGYE
+1209 
-1222 SYAIA
+1222 
-1227 DINGGE
+1227 
-1233 PDTVK
+1233 
-1238 LYDAEQQKYLFDA
+1238 YLFDK
-1251 PVFAVG
+1251 PIFH
-1257 SWNFFVEA
+1257 EA
-1265 TEDYYYNNVREGEQ
+1265 TYVFRVSSHEDYYYNNVTDGEGVV
-1279 MNVDRVPTQKGALK
+1279 VDLVPTQGGELK
-1293 ITNTFNTTNLP
+1293 ITNEMSTYTQGTATLDETGAAEVEIEVNSPDIAGNL
-1304 QEEELDDNG
+1304 
-1313 KKLVTVAMNK
+1313 A
-1323 PIFAS
+1323 
-1328 NDKGKLTFSVTIGEG
+1328 DKGV
-1343 DDKKIYTAKTLEGFL
+1343 KTLDFAVG
-1358 IGQDPQTDG
+1358 GTTAPQLKAYVLG
-1367 TDFVTG
+1367 ARVAGASFVTA
-1373 GPIMLLN
+1373 GPITLFN

-1388 TSYSWWESGQT
+1388 HSYSYCEAGQT
-1399 ITYYSMSG
+1399 YTYHSSRATG
-1407 KGFTQVGSESAGT
+1407 QAHKGSETINGYYGCS
-1420 KLGTTVTTGVGLGAF
+1420 TTSGFGVM
-1435 TIAKSE
+1435 ISNDII
-1441 MENTVTLAS
+1441 NTVGVKAEQEAS
-1450 EHETA
+1450 SSDA
-1455 VSHPEARTLSI
+1455 NGSSVSLTI
-1466 TTSTRYQT
+1466 NNRYQT
-1474 SDDPLNVGSA
+1474 SDDPIYVG
-1484 ADVFIGVS
+1484 ADGDLFLGTTSNIIYGPADEITIMAKEEWERMIEAKGDGTLYGDVNEPFIEAGGFVIVRQRALSIGVKHETFFS
-1492 NNIYYG
+1492 YPQVYIKNTLIDNIR
-1498 AVDYIDILDKE
+1498 AVRNSLFAPFGTTKAEAQNLADNTNQPVYITHRKADE
-1509 AFDQSWK
+1509 EGY
-1516 GEDGT
+1516 GEDN
-1521 VEDYTQATAPDGTT
+1521 
-1535 YYICRRKV
+1535 
-1543 LSSTVQGVTHFAY
+1543 
-1556 PKMHIENILIPNLI
+1556 M
-1570 KMRNELLQVKTPT
+1570 
-1583 FGETEA
+1583 
-1589 QAKATSENRTIYLSY
+1589 
-1604 LPADDENFGAP
+1604 
-1615 NTDELKSYAL
+1615 
-1625 FFPNGEMPEEKEVE
+1625 
-1639 DDPVYEMFPDYFKDK
+1639 
-1654 KVKNG
+1654 
-1659 TPDSVSFYNNSIQ
+1659 
-1672 NWIDVLK
+1672 
-1679 RNEDEK
+1679 
-1685 LAAFKSSDKLENNR
+1685 
-1699 TFGAASPVEYS
+1699 
-1710 EAYSVN
+1710 
-1716 KEDGYTFSYT
+1716 EDGYLSDGDSYT
-1726 ATGGV
+1726 VVLPTGAFTGTCDSVYVLNQSIHEWERLLEMNEREKATATDLINNYSFHAGGMIEHSEQTSSMTEQTHTYNLI
-1731 ATDLGFNINGFGL
+1731 AGGGLLTDLGFTVNKCGL
-1744 ETSISEMFGESG
+1744 VVSIEELGYGTKDTESG
-1756 EYEQNE
+1756 SSSEDSKTI
-1762 GVENTA
+1762 GF
-1768 ASGYVLSDEG
+1768 VLADEG
-1778 DFDYITVDVFRAAP
+1778 DDDYLTVDVLRAPQPEGSFNETIA
-1792 IDTDFKDKWED
+1792 DNLDKYT
-1803 MMGEIE
+1803 GKQF
-1809 DDGDVEQDPDKIK
+1809 GSFVF
-1822 KTKQY
+1822 KTK
-1827 GSFIFKTRGGE
+1827 GGA
-1838 TACPYEPAE
+1838 TSCPYEGELLTEYYAPGTRLNAPTLRIENPKISAE
-1847 YTQYQDGA
+1847 
-1855 QQLLNEATL
+1855 
-1864 QIERPDITV
+1864 
-1873 DKPVVTNVPSDQAA
+1873 KPVVSNVPSDQAA
-1887 VYNLKLMNDSQVS
+1887 KFVLNLYNESEAAEGCYFNLS
-1900 GATAIFTIAI
+1900 I
-1910 VDAQNQHGAKFSIDG
+1910 VDAANQKGAKFSIDG

-1930 GRGIEVPYG
+1930 KRGILVNYG
-1939 EVLNKVL
+1939 EVLQKTL
-1946 EVRRGT
+1946 EIRRGT

-1957 NLALVLKS
+1957 DLAIVLSS
-1965 QCQSDPTDNQA
+1965 QCQADPTGFQEI
-1976 DIADTVYISA
+1976 IADTVYISA

-2007 TNSPKDSTDKYY
+2007 TNSSKDSTGKYY

-2056 FFTDTAYYEEASGT
+2056 FFTDTAYYKEASGT
-2070 KEFITGPT
+2070 KSFIEGPT

-2125 GNIEPADGVLGVNDE
+2125 GNIEPADGVLGVEDE

-2178 FDGRSS
+2178 FDGRNS

-2221 ETNALELTLAKD
+2221 ATNALELTLAKD

-2238 RIGELEYTSKTLD
+2238 RIGELEYSSRGLN

-2257 RHVAMTYRAAN
+2257 QHVAMTYQAAN
-2268 QQLSVYFGGQ
+2268 QQLSVYFSGQ

-2288 YSGVGPMIFGRSIRG
+2288 YSGIGPMRFGRSLKG

-2313 ARIWTKVVEM
+2313 ARVWTKVVEM
-2323 ADLIANSLR
+2323 TDLIANSLR

-2351 GDMVTDKSQ
+2351 GDMAMDKSQ

-2366 YGTTWSTQDGKSLSF
+2366 YGATWSTQDGKSLSF

-2402 YTLEFWFKAAAG
+2402 YTLEFWFKAAAD

-2427 VGEES
+2427 VGEEN
-2432 NGNANKVFVGFVD
+2432 NGNTNKVFVGFVD

-2492 YFDASNIGG
+2492 YFDASNVGG

-2518 QLVSHTDM
+2518 QIVNHTDM
-2526 YLDGAIDELRIW
+2526 HLDGAIDELRIW

-2605 VAPVCKK
+2605 VPPVCKK

-2699 NHGGTV
+2699 NHGGMV

-2775 WTVNPGDFTYNMNVY
+2775 WTVNPGDFAYNMNVY
-2790 GRLRFNKLFS
+2790 GRIRFNKLFS

-2856 STGLVYTAYPSED
+2856 STGLVYTAYPSEE

-2880 ASSPIIF
+2880 ASAPIIF

-2907 YNVASELFSDPTS
+2907 YNVASELFSDPAS
-2920 ILNKAIFTGDE
+2920 VLSKAIFAGDE
-2931 QVKDETNGVYMT
+2931 QVKDETNGIYMT
-2943 YDGIRKQW
+2943 YDGVRKQW

-2973 MTQKLSV
+2973 MVQKLSV
-2980 SGLAIHEKENLTL
+2980 SGLAIHEKENLKL

-3081 TRTIGM
+3081 TRSAGM
-3087 PVETVS
+3087 PIETVA

-3130 GEAMVT
+3130 AEAMVT

-3229 TMAGQMIH
+3229 TMAGQMFH

-3247 YIHHRYNAA
+3247 YIHHRYHAA
-3256 VDMSKGIYMATV
+3256 ADMSKGIYMATV

>member
-1 MELFLHEQYPP
+1 M
-12 NRAGRKRG
+12 
-20 RSWLW
+20 
-25 LFLLL
+25 
-30 MIVGQQAKAQD
+30 
-41 FYLNANKAN
+41 
-50 ITDRIASDGYVQV
+50 
-63 DVPVYESTG
+63 
-72 KDESVYN
+72 
-79 GWLYVKT
+79 
-86 TDGTQ
+86 
-91 DWKKVFCFYTQQGR
+91 
-105 DEWQDSDNV
+105 
-114 DDRIWMVVRLN
+114 
-125 DYENSPGFDLSG
+125 
-137 FSFVN
+137 
-142 NGYGYQKIENNNKVY
+142 
-157 LNQRNEGDVC
+157 
-167 VTRASFRW
+167 
-175 YIPGKFAGKNLEF
+175 
-188 KVVMDVDYNSDDDK
+188 
-202 EIRTESGITS
+202 
-212 GTGGNFP
+212 
-219 NPTLSYNLSQTP
+219 
-231 GKYTV
+231 
-236 TYAGVQAKDGDLIHW
+236 
-251 DNNGTSNSPGATGNK
+251 
-266 DYDVQNTSRDVKFT
+266 SRDG
-280 YHYKLHD
+280 L
-287 YAYAERSAQITLK
+287 R
-300 PFRYPDALTATDVA
+300 
-314 NGNTEVSWSIP
+314 
-325 NATAG
+325 
-330 DDFSSSGTYEVQR
+330 
-343 SMDQNFNNPISIGIV
+343 
-358 TIEKGK
+358 
-364 TDYSIEDKTG
+364 
-374 EENLNG
+374 EENLRNKEEKRITG
-380 TVYYRLRRSD
+380 RDTDTEISRSEKKEELDFSKRRHERL
-390 AALWQWDYVKS
+390 K
-401 GSIEKTMSHLQ
+401 E
-412 VLSAKAERHN
+412 ER
-422 WETTDAKKQQAKV
+422 EMEQ
-435 TWTMDGD
+435 
-442 AEDQSKVWTGGA
+442 
-454 KVIVVQHKNQ
+454 
-464 GGGAV
+464 
-469 TDEEIEATE
+469 
-478 EDVKRGYLI
+478 
-487 DDLNTTCV
+487 
-495 NYTYSVFV
+495 
-503 RPGNDNYPEQ
+503 PEQ
-513 SPRVNAEIT
+513 SSRKPRYSREHV
-522 GEPILPTLSG
+522 
-532 QITSFTASKGYFSDH
+532 SD
-547 TTLQWTTD
+547 QNIKPD
-555 GIAIDQFE
+555 M
-563 VLRREYKK
+563 
-571 GQAEDAGWETIH
+571 
-583 TQEGGT
+583 
-589 QTSFLVN
+589 
-596 DDKGHAGVI
+596 
-605 YEYRVDAVTHCVDE
+605 DE
-619 EIANPSEVDRGF
+619 EV
-631 RSPTGTISGQILFQY
+631 
-646 GDAVAGATVLATS
+646 
-659 NDQNLKKGQSLLF
+659 
-672 DGNGT
+672 
-677 MTTKAEMAVPTD
+677 
-689 ASIQLF
+689 
-695 VKPTEENQSVTLLS
+695 
-709 WGHFVLGIQKGKPA
+709 
-723 ISANGGTSWIQAET
+723 
-737 TLPTGRFTQLTAA
+737 
-750 FDTDLTL
+750 
-757 WLYVDGEQA
+757 
-766 KAVTATGQVTSSAN
+766 
-780 EAIVTIGKGFKGY
+780 
-793 LDEARLWNRALTQ
+793 
-806 GNKQTAGEIQDTYNR
+806 
-821 LLTGTENGLT
+821 
-831 AYWRFNDPVTDE
+831 
-843 AYDISHVGTNYNKN
+843 
-857 HLALSESGITLKG
+857 
-870 ESADDYPTDGQL
+870 
-882 ALRAT
+882 
-887 TDSGGNYQISG
+887 
-898 VPYVGEETTY
+898 
-908 TVTPSH
+908 
-914 PILQFN
+914 
-920 PTSRN
+920 
-925 AVISNKQP
+925 
-933 VVSDVKFTDNSAIVI
+933 
-948 QGYVFYENSSVPVKD
+948 
-963 ATFSI
+963 
-968 DGQVVTANGLPVKTA
+968 
-983 TDGKFSFSVPAGV
+983 
-996 HTVKVEKA
+996 
-1004 NHTFKD
+1004 
-1010 DGRLLDSN
+1010 
-1018 GNNYNY
+1018 
-1024 QQPMSDIRFWDQT
+1024 
-1037 KVKLIGRVAGGTVE
+1037 
-1051 QNKPLGFSLSKNNLG
+1051 
-1066 DSPTLVLKL
+1066 
-1075 EGDARSEIYDKDAA
+1075 
-1089 GGDSAPESKDTT
+1089 
-1101 LTHYDGKHTNKVT
+1101 
-1114 FNQYDIVINPNAET
+1114 
-1128 GEFEAWLFPVSYKL
+1128 
-1142 NQATVTGWEIMPGAA
+1142 
-1157 PTIDLTNVFTEKT
+1157 
-1170 SEYIPVD
+1170 
-1177 EEGNELPTQTISY
+1177 
-1190 NEKFSLIHRVEP
+1190 
-1202 TISYKQA
+1202 
-1209 NRAGKTMGYFGYE
+1209 
-1222 SYAIA
+1222 
-1227 DINGGE
+1227 E
-1233 PDTVK
+1233 PDTVL
-1238 LYDAEQQKYLFDA
+1238 LYDRSTKKYLFKGTVDEEEKELA
-1251 PVFAVG
+1251 VFSVG
-1257 SWNFFVEA
+1257 TWGFHVEA
-1265 TEDYYYNNVREGEQ
+1265 TEDYTYNGTEAGETPI
-1279 MNVDRVPTQKGALK
+1279 VDRVPTQGGDLK
-1293 ITNTFNTTNLP
+1293 VTNTFNQQAEPVAFQLNNQGKAYIELKMDNPLFQKNNVGRVSFAVDIEGKTYPAP
-1304 QEEELDDNG
+1304 QLNG
-1313 KKLVTVAMNK
+1313 VL
-1323 PIFAS
+1323 
-1328 NDKGKLTFSVTIGEG
+1328 L
-1343 DDKKIYTAKTLEGFL
+1343 
-1358 IGQDPQTDG
+1358 GQDPKTDG
-1367 TDFVTG
+1367 LDFVTA
-1373 GPIMLLN
+1373 GPITLLN

-1388 TSYSWWESGQT
+1388 ASYSWWESGQS
-1399 ITYYSMSG
+1399 YSYMASTARG
-1407 KGFTQVGSESAGT
+1407 MTNVGSETST
-1420 KLGTTVTTGVGLGAF
+1420 LMLGVKQAQSIGLGVA
-1435 TIAKSE
+1435 TMTEIEIDNNISA
-1441 MENTVTLAS
+1441 TVN
-1450 EHETA
+1450 HEET
-1455 VSHPEARTLSI
+1455 SNNPDARSI
-1466 TTSTRYQT
+1466 TLTTNSRYQT

-1484 ADVFIGVS
+1484 ADVFIGYS

-1498 AVDYIDILDKE
+1498 AINEIELLDEATFKAKEGADKE
-1509 AFDQSWK
+1509 
-1516 GEDGT
+1516 T
-1521 VEDYTQATAPDGTT
+1521 YLTAHKDGTT
-1535 YYICRRKV
+1535 YYICKGSNLNV
-1543 LSSTVQGVTHFAY
+1543 NVSGSTLFSY
-1556 PKMHIENILIPNLI
+1556 PKMHIENILIPNLE
-1570 KMRNELLQVKTPT
+1570 KLRNDLLFTLDSVSEPEL
-1583 FGETEA
+1583 
-1589 QAKATSENRTIYLSY
+1589 QAKADRDNRIYYLSTVK
-1604 LPADDENFGAP
+1604 ADDDDFGKPNKYKIIMPAAYEEN
-1615 NTDELKSYAL
+1615 
-1625 FFPNGEMPEEKEVE
+1625 EVY
-1639 DDPVYEMFPDYFKDK
+1639 DPFCK
-1654 KVKNG
+1654 KPVRNG
-1659 TPDSVSFYNNSIQ
+1659 TPDSIAAYNNSIKE
-1672 NWIDVLK
+1672 WVRVLK
-1679 RNEDEK
+1679 QNEDEK
-1685 LAAFKSSDKLENNR
+1685 LAAVKAGDFIDRNR
-1699 TFGAASPVEYS
+1699 SFHASSPVEYS
-1710 EAYSVN
+1710 EEYEMAR
-1716 KEDGYTFSYT
+1716 EESYT
-1726 ATGGV
+1726 YDFTVTAGAMTDFGFAFNKTG
-1731 ATDLGFNINGFGL
+1731 TQI
-1744 ETSISEMFGESG
+1744 SISEEGG
-1756 EYEQNE
+1756 QVGNDEQSSSSTE
-1762 GVENTA
+1762 TS
-1768 ASGYVLSDEG
+1768 ASGFVLADEG
-1778 DFDYITVDVFRAAP
+1778 DFDYISVDVLRVAP
-1792 IDTDFKDKWED
+1792 VDTSFKNKWD
-1803 MMGEIE
+1803 NIRN
-1809 DDGDVEQDPDKIK
+1809 DLNNWGDHIGVKPEKM
-1822 KTKQY
+1822 TQY
-1827 GSFIFKTRGGE
+1827 GSFVFKTRGGA

-1847 YTQYQDGA
+1847 YTQYQDGE
-1855 QQLLNEATL
+1855 QKLLNEATM

-1873 DKPVVTNVPSDQAA
+1873 DKPVVTNVPSDKAA
-1887 VYNLKLMNDSQVS
+1887 VFNLKLMNDSQVS
-1900 GATAIFTIAI
+1900 GATAIFTLAI
-1910 VDAQNQHGAKFSIDG
+1910 VDAANQKGAKFSIDG

-2007 TNSPKDSTDKYY
+2007 TNAAKDSASGKYY
-2019 MPLTID
+2019 LPLTID

-2056 FFTDTAYYEEASGT
+2056 FFTDTAYYKEASGT
-2070 KEFITGPT
+2070 KAFIEGPT

-2125 GNIEPADGVLGVNDE
+2125 GNIEPADGVLGVEDE

-2178 FDGRSS
+2178 FDGRNS

-2197 DVTVEMWIN
+2197 DVTVEMWVN

-2221 ETNALELTLAKD
+2221 ATNALELTLAKD

-2238 RIGELEYTSKTLD
+2238 RIGELEYSSRGLN

-2257 RHVAMTYRAAN
+2257 QHIAMTYQAAN
-2268 QQLSVYFGGQ
+2268 QQLSVYFSGQ

-2288 YSGVGPMIFGRSIRG
+2288 YSGIGPMRFGRSLKG

-2313 ARIWTKVVEM
+2313 ARVWTKVVEM
-2323 ADLIANSLR
+2323 TDLIANSLR

-2351 GDMVTDKSQ
+2351 GDMAMDKSQ

-2366 YGTTWSTQDGKSLSF
+2366 YGATWSTQDGKSLSF

-2402 YTLEFWFKAAAG
+2402 YTLEFWFKAAAD

-2432 NGNANKVFVGFVD
+2432 NGNTNKVFVGFVD

-2492 YFDASNIGG
+2492 YFDASNVGG

-2518 QLVSHTDM
+2518 QMVNHTDM
-2526 YLDGAIDELRIW
+2526 HLDGAIDELRIW

-2605 VAPVCKK
+2605 VPPVCKK

-2775 WTVNPGDFTYNMNVY
+2775 WTVNPGDFAYNMNVY
-2790 GRLRFNKLFS
+2790 GRIRFNKLFS

-2856 STGLVYTAYPSED
+2856 STGLVYTAYPSEE

-2880 ASSPIIF
+2880 ASAPIIF

-2907 YNVASELFSDPTS
+2907 YNVASELFSDPAS
-2920 ILNKAIFTGDE
+2920 VLSKAIFAGDE
-2931 QVKDETNGVYMT
+2931 QVKDETNGIYMT
-2943 YDGIRKQW
+2943 YDGVRKQW

-2973 MTQKLSV
+2973 MVQKLSV
-2980 SGLAIHEKENLTL
+2980 SGLAIHEKENLKL

-3081 TRTIGM
+3081 TRSAGM
-3087 PVETVS
+3087 PVETMA

-3130 GEAMVT
+3130 AEAMVT

-3229 TMAGQMIH
+3229 TMAGQMFH

-3247 YIHHRYNAA
+3247 YIHHRYHAA
-3256 VDMSKGIYMATV
+3256 ADMSKGIYMATV

>member
-1 MELFLHEQYPP
+1 M
-12 NRAGRKRG
+12 
-20 RSWLW
+20 
-25 LFLLL
+25 
-30 MIVGQQAKAQD
+30 
-41 FYLNANKAN
+41 
-50 ITDRIASDGYVQV
+50 
-63 DVPVYESTG
+63 
-72 KDESVYN
+72 
-79 GWLYVKT
+79 
-86 TDGTQ
+86 
-91 DWKKVFCFYTQQGR
+91 
-105 DEWQDSDNV
+105 
-114 DDRIWMVVRLN
+114 
-125 DYENSPGFDLSG
+125 
-137 FSFVN
+137 
-142 NGYGYQKIENNNKVY
+142 
-157 LNQRNEGDVC
+157 
-167 VTRASFRW
+167 
-175 YIPGKFAGKNLEF
+175 
-188 KVVMDVDYNSDDDK
+188 
-202 EIRTESGITS
+202 
-212 GTGGNFP
+212 
-219 NPTLSYNLSQTP
+219 
-231 GKYTV
+231 
-236 TYAGVQAKDGDLIHW
+236 
-251 DNNGTSNSPGATGNK
+251 
-266 DYDVQNTSRDVKFT
+266 
-280 YHYKLHD
+280 
-287 YAYAERSAQITLK
+287 
-300 PFRYPDALTATDVA
+300 
-314 NGNTEVSWSIP
+314 
-325 NATAG
+325 
-330 DDFSSSGTYEVQR
+330 
-343 SMDQNFNNPISIGIV
+343 
-358 TIEKGK
+358 
-364 TDYSIEDKTG
+364 
-374 EENLNG
+374 
-380 TVYYRLRRSD
+380 
-390 AALWQWDYVKS
+390 
-401 GSIEKTMSHLQ
+401 
-412 VLSAKAERHN
+412 
-422 WETTDAKKQQAKV
+422 
-435 TWTMDGD
+435 
-442 AEDQSKVWTGGA
+442 
-454 KVIVVQHKNQ
+454 
-464 GGGAV
+464 
-469 TDEEIEATE
+469 
-478 EDVKRGYLI
+478 
-487 DDLNTTCV
+487 
-495 NYTYSVFV
+495 
-503 RPGNDNYPEQ
+503 
-513 SPRVNAEIT
+513 
-522 GEPILPTLSG
+522 
-532 QITSFTASKGYFSDH
+532 
-547 TTLQWTTD
+547 
-555 GIAIDQFE
+555 
-563 VLRREYKK
+563 
-571 GQAEDAGWETIH
+571 
-583 TQEGGT
+583 
-589 QTSFLVN
+589 
-596 DDKGHAGVI
+596 
-605 YEYRVDAVTHCVDE
+605 
-619 EIANPSEVDRGF
+619 
-631 RSPTGTISGQILFQY
+631 
-646 GDAVAGATVLATS
+646 
-659 NDQNLKKGQSLLF
+659 
-672 DGNGT
+672 
-677 MTTKAEMAVPTD
+677 
-689 ASIQLF
+689 
-695 VKPTEENQSVTLLS
+695 
-709 WGHFVLGIQKGKPA
+709 
-723 ISANGGTSWIQAET
+723 
-737 TLPTGRFTQLTAA
+737 
-750 FDTDLTL
+750 
-757 WLYVDGEQA
+757 
-766 KAVTATGQVTSSAN
+766 
-780 EAIVTIGKGFKGY
+780 
-793 LDEARLWNRALTQ
+793 
-806 GNKQTAGEIQDTYNR
+806 
-821 LLTGTENGLT
+821 
-831 AYWRFNDPVTDE
+831 
-843 AYDISHVGTNYNKN
+843 
-857 HLALSESGITLKG
+857 
-870 ESADDYPTDGQL
+870 
-882 ALRAT
+882 
-887 TDSGGNYQISG
+887 
-898 VPYVGEETTY
+898 
-908 TVTPSH
+908 
-914 PILQFN
+914 
-920 PTSRN
+920 
-925 AVISNKQP
+925 
-933 VVSDVKFTDNSAIVI
+933 
-948 QGYVFYENSSVPVKD
+948 
-963 ATFSI
+963 
-968 DGQVVTANGLPVKTA
+968 
-983 TDGKFSFSVPAGV
+983 
-996 HTVKVEKA
+996 
-1004 NHTFKD
+1004 
-1010 DGRLLDSN
+1010 
-1018 GNNYNY
+1018 
-1024 QQPMSDIRFWDQT
+1024 
-1037 KVKLIGRVAGGTVE
+1037 
-1051 QNKPLGFSLSKNNLG
+1051 
-1066 DSPTLVLKL
+1066 
-1075 EGDARSEIYDKDAA
+1075 
-1089 GGDSAPESKDTT
+1089 
-1101 LTHYDGKHTNKVT
+1101 
-1114 FNQYDIVINPNAET
+1114 
-1128 GEFEAWLFPVSYKL
+1128 
-1142 NQATVTGWEIMPGAA
+1142 
-1157 PTIDLTNVFTEKT
+1157 
-1170 SEYIPVD
+1170 
-1177 EEGNELPTQTISY
+1177 
-1190 NEKFSLIHRVEP
+1190 
-1202 TISYKQA
+1202 
-1209 NRAGKTMGYFGYE
+1209 
-1222 SYAIA
+1222 
-1227 DINGGE
+1227 
-1233 PDTVK
+1233 
-1238 LYDAEQQKYLFDA
+1238 
-1251 PVFAVG
+1251 
-1257 SWNFFVEA
+1257 
-1265 TEDYYYNNVREGEQ
+1265 
-1279 MNVDRVPTQKGALK
+1279 
-1293 ITNTFNTTNLP
+1293 
-1304 QEEELDDNG
+1304 
-1313 KKLVTVAMNK
+1313 
-1323 PIFAS
+1323 
-1328 NDKGKLTFSVTIGEG
+1328 
-1343 DDKKIYTAKTLEGFL
+1343 
-1358 IGQDPQTDG
+1358 
-1367 TDFVTG
+1367 
-1373 GPIMLLN
+1373 
-1380 ILRDPPGS
+1380 
-1388 TSYSWWESGQT
+1388 
-1399 ITYYSMSG
+1399 
-1407 KGFTQVGSESAGT
+1407 
-1420 KLGTTVTTGVGLGAF
+1420 
-1435 TIAKSE
+1435 
-1441 MENTVTLAS
+1441 
-1450 EHETA
+1450 
-1455 VSHPEARTLSI
+1455 
-1466 TTSTRYQT
+1466 
-1474 SDDPLNVGSA
+1474 
-1484 ADVFIGVS
+1484 
-1492 NNIYYG
+1492 
-1498 AVDYIDILDKE
+1498 
-1509 AFDQSWK
+1509 
-1516 GEDGT
+1516 
-1521 VEDYTQATAPDGTT
+1521 
-1535 YYICRRKV
+1535 
-1543 LSSTVQGVTHFAY
+1543 
-1556 PKMHIENILIPNLI
+1556 
-1570 KMRNELLQVKTPT
+1570 
-1583 FGETEA
+1583 
-1589 QAKATSENRTIYLSY
+1589 
-1604 LPADDENFGAP
+1604 
-1615 NTDELKSYAL
+1615 
-1625 FFPNGEMPEEKEVE
+1625 
-1639 DDPVYEMFPDYFKDK
+1639 
-1654 KVKNG
+1654 
-1659 TPDSVSFYNNSIQ
+1659 
-1672 NWIDVLK
+1672 
-1679 RNEDEK
+1679 
-1685 LAAFKSSDKLENNR
+1685 
-1699 TFGAASPVEYS
+1699 
-1710 EAYSVN
+1710 
-1716 KEDGYTFSYT
+1716 
-1726 ATGGV
+1726 
-1731 ATDLGFNINGFGL
+1731 
-1744 ETSISEMFGESG
+1744 
-1756 EYEQNE
+1756 
-1762 GVENTA
+1762 
-1768 ASGYVLSDEG
+1768 
-1778 DFDYITVDVFRAAP
+1778 
-1792 IDTDFKDKWED
+1792 
-1803 MMGEIE
+1803 
-1809 DDGDVEQDPDKIK
+1809 
-1822 KTKQY
+1822 
-1827 GSFIFKTRGGE
+1827 
-1838 TACPYEPAE
+1838 
-1847 YTQYQDGA
+1847 
-1855 QQLLNEATL
+1855 
-1864 QIERPDITV
+1864 
-1873 DKPVVTNVPSDQAA
+1873 
-1887 VYNLKLMNDSQVS
+1887 
-1900 GATAIFTIAI
+1900 
-1910 VDAQNQHGAKFSIDG
+1910 
-1925 VPLAD
+1925 PLAD

-2007 TNSPKDSTDKYY
+2007 TNAAMDSASGKYY
-2019 MPLTID
+2019 LPLTID

-2056 FFTDTAYYEEASGT
+2056 FFTDTTYYEEASGT

-2366 YGTTWSTQDGKSLSF
+2366 YGATWSTQDGKSLSF

-2507 YAGARRWTEAE
+2507 YAGARRWTETE
-2518 QLVSHTDM
+2518 QMVNHTDM

>member
-1 MELFLHEQYPP
+1 M
-12 NRAGRKRG
+12 
-20 RSWLW
+20 
-25 LFLLL
+25 
-30 MIVGQQAKAQD
+30 
-41 FYLNANKAN
+41 
-50 ITDRIASDGYVQV
+50 
-63 DVPVYESTG
+63 
-72 KDESVYN
+72 
-79 GWLYVKT
+79 
-86 TDGTQ
+86 
-91 DWKKVFCFYTQQGR
+91 
-105 DEWQDSDNV
+105 
-114 DDRIWMVVRLN
+114 
-125 DYENSPGFDLSG
+125 
-137 FSFVN
+137 
-142 NGYGYQKIENNNKVY
+142 
-157 LNQRNEGDVC
+157 
-167 VTRASFRW
+167 
-175 YIPGKFAGKNLEF
+175 
-188 KVVMDVDYNSDDDK
+188 
-202 EIRTESGITS
+202 
-212 GTGGNFP
+212 
-219 NPTLSYNLSQTP
+219 
-231 GKYTV
+231 
-236 TYAGVQAKDGDLIHW
+236 
-251 DNNGTSNSPGATGNK
+251 
-266 DYDVQNTSRDVKFT
+266 NT
-280 YHYKLHD
+280 
-287 YAYAERSAQITLK
+287 I
-300 PFRYPDALTATDVA
+300 
-314 NGNTEVSWSIP
+314 
-325 NATAG
+325 
-330 DDFSSSGTYEVQR
+330 SS
-343 SMDQNFNNPISIGIV
+343 
-358 TIEKGK
+358 
-364 TDYSIEDKTG
+364 
-374 EENLNG
+374 L
-380 TVYYRLRRSD
+380 
-390 AALWQWDYVKS
+390 
-401 GSIEKTMSHLQ
+401 
-412 VLSAKAERHN
+412 
-422 WETTDAKKQQAKV
+422 ETTDLPAAYHIEQRAHAFPWSEKTFA
-435 TWTMDGD
+435 
-442 AEDQSKVWTGGA
+442 S
-454 KVIVVQHKNQ
+454 NQ
-464 GGGAV
+464 GERYLNFQLTQNGKMAAFAITQV
-469 TDEEIEATE
+469 VLDEATLFNIAVDPDYQRQGLGRVLLE
-478 EDVKRGYLI
+478 HLIDELEKRG
-487 DDLNTTCV
+487 
-495 NYTYSVFV
+495 
-503 RPGNDNYPEQ
+503 
-513 SPRVNAEIT
+513 
-522 GEPILPTLSG
+522 
-532 QITSFTASKGYFSDH
+532 
-547 TTLQWTTD
+547 
-555 GIAIDQFE
+555 
-563 VLRREYKK
+563 
-571 GQAEDAGWETIH
+571 
-583 TQEGGT
+583 
-589 QTSFLVN
+589 
-596 DDKGHAGVI
+596 
-605 YEYRVDAVTHCVDE
+605 
-619 EIANPSEVDRGF
+619 
-631 RSPTGTISGQILFQY
+631 
-646 GDAVAGATVLATS
+646 VA
-659 NDQNLKKGQSLLF
+659 
-672 DGNGT
+672 
-677 MTTKAEMAVPTD
+677 
-689 ASIQLF
+689 
-695 VKPTEENQSVTLLS
+695 
-709 WGHFVLGIQKGKPA
+709 
-723 ISANGGTSWIQAET
+723 
-737 TLPTGRFTQLTAA
+737 
-750 FDTDLTL
+750 TL
-757 WLYVDGEQA
+757 WLE
-766 KAVTATGQVTSSAN
+766 
-780 EAIVTIGKGFKGY
+780 
-793 LDEARLWNRALTQ
+793 
-806 GNKQTAGEIQDTYNR
+806 
-821 LLTGTENGLT
+821 
-831 AYWRFNDPVTDE
+831 
-843 AYDISHVGTNYNKN
+843 
-857 HLALSESGITLKG
+857 
-870 ESADDYPTDGQL
+870 
-882 ALRAT
+882 
-887 TDSGGNYQISG
+887 
-898 VPYVGEETTY
+898 
-908 TVTPSH
+908 
-914 PILQFN
+914 
-920 PTSRN
+920 
-925 AVISNKQP
+925 
-933 VVSDVKFTDNSAIVI
+933 
-948 QGYVFYENSSVPVKD
+948 
-963 ATFSI
+963 
-968 DGQVVTANGLPVKTA
+968 
-983 TDGKFSFSVPAGV
+983 
-996 HTVKVEKA
+996 
-1004 NHTFKD
+1004 
-1010 DGRLLDSN
+1010 
-1018 GNNYNY
+1018 
-1024 QQPMSDIRFWDQT
+1024 
-1037 KVKLIGRVAGGTVE
+1037 
-1051 QNKPLGFSLSKNNLG
+1051 
-1066 DSPTLVLKL
+1066 
-1075 EGDARSEIYDKDAA
+1075 
-1089 GGDSAPESKDTT
+1089 
-1101 LTHYDGKHTNKVT
+1101 
-1114 FNQYDIVINPNAET
+1114 
-1128 GEFEAWLFPVSYKL
+1128 
-1142 NQATVTGWEIMPGAA
+1142 
-1157 PTIDLTNVFTEKT
+1157 
-1170 SEYIPVD
+1170 
-1177 EEGNELPTQTISY
+1177 
-1190 NEKFSLIHRVEP
+1190 
-1202 TISYKQA
+1202 
-1209 NRAGKTMGYFGYE
+1209 
-1222 SYAIA
+1222 
-1227 DINGGE
+1227 
-1233 PDTVK
+1233 
-1238 LYDAEQQKYLFDA
+1238 
-1251 PVFAVG
+1251 
-1257 SWNFFVEA
+1257 
-1265 TEDYYYNNVREGEQ
+1265 VR
-1279 MNVDRVPTQKGALK
+1279 
-1293 ITNTFNTTNLP
+1293 
-1304 QEEELDDNG
+1304 
-1313 KKLVTVAMNK
+1313 
-1323 PIFAS
+1323 
-1328 NDKGKLTFSVTIGEG
+1328 
-1343 DDKKIYTAKTLEGFL
+1343 
-1358 IGQDPQTDG
+1358 
-1367 TDFVTG
+1367 
-1373 GPIMLLN
+1373 
-1380 ILRDPPGS
+1380 
-1388 TSYSWWESGQT
+1388 
-1399 ITYYSMSG
+1399 
-1407 KGFTQVGSESAGT
+1407 
-1420 KLGTTVTTGVGLGAF
+1420 
-1435 TIAKSE
+1435 
-1441 MENTVTLAS
+1441 
-1450 EHETA
+1450 
-1455 VSHPEARTLSI
+1455 
-1466 TTSTRYQT
+1466 
-1474 SDDPLNVGSA
+1474 
-1484 ADVFIGVS
+1484 
-1492 NNIYYG
+1492 
-1498 AVDYIDILDKE
+1498 
-1509 AFDQSWK
+1509 
-1516 GEDGT
+1516 
-1521 VEDYTQATAPDGTT
+1521 
-1535 YYICRRKV
+1535 
-1543 LSSTVQGVTHFAY
+1543 
-1556 PKMHIENILIPNLI
+1556 
-1570 KMRNELLQVKTPT
+1570 
-1583 FGETEA
+1583 
-1589 QAKATSENRTIYLSY
+1589 
-1604 LPADDENFGAP
+1604 
-1615 NTDELKSYAL
+1615 
-1625 FFPNGEMPEEKEVE
+1625 
-1639 DDPVYEMFPDYFKDK
+1639 
-1654 KVKNG
+1654 
-1659 TPDSVSFYNNSIQ
+1659 
-1672 NWIDVLK
+1672 
-1679 RNEDEK
+1679 
-1685 LAAFKSSDKLENNR
+1685 
-1699 TFGAASPVEYS
+1699 
-1710 EAYSVN
+1710 
-1716 KEDGYTFSYT
+1716 
-1726 ATGGV
+1726 
-1731 ATDLGFNINGFGL
+1731 
-1744 ETSISEMFGESG
+1744 
-1756 EYEQNE
+1756 
-1762 GVENTA
+1762 
-1768 ASGYVLSDEG
+1768 
-1778 DFDYITVDVFRAAP
+1778 
-1792 IDTDFKDKWED
+1792 
-1803 MMGEIE
+1803 
-1809 DDGDVEQDPDKIK
+1809 
-1822 KTKQY
+1822 
-1827 GSFIFKTRGGE
+1827 
-1838 TACPYEPAE
+1838 AE

-1855 QQLLNEATL
+1855 QQKLNEATL
-1864 QIERPDITV
+1864 QVENPDLTV
-1873 DKPVVTNVPSDQAA
+1873 EKPVVTNVPSDQAA
-1887 VYNLKLMNDSQVS
+1887 VFNLKLMNDSQVA
-1900 GATAIFTIAI
+1900 GNTAIFTIAI

-2056 FFTDTAYYEEASGT
+2056 FFTDTTYYEEASGT

-2153 MTEVKNFRVT
+2153 MTDVKNFRVT

-2366 YGTTWSTQDGKSLSF
+2366 YGATWSTQDGKSLSF

>member
-1 MELFLHEQYPP
+1 MDNPLFQK
-12 NRAGRKRG
+12 NNVGRV
-20 RSWLW
+20 S
-25 LFLLL
+25 F
-30 MIVGQQAKAQD
+30 A
-41 FYLNANKAN
+41 
-50 ITDRIASDGYVQV
+50 V
-63 DVPVYESTG
+63 D
-72 KDESVYN
+72 
-79 GWLYVKT
+79 
-86 TDGTQ
+86 
-91 DWKKVFCFYTQQGR
+91 
-105 DEWQDSDNV
+105 
-114 DDRIWMVVRLN
+114 
-125 DYENSPGFDLSG
+125 
-137 FSFVN
+137 
-142 NGYGYQKIENNNKVY
+142 IE
-157 LNQRNEGDVC
+157 
-167 VTRASFRW
+167 
-175 YIPGKFAGKNLEF
+175 
-188 KVVMDVDYNSDDDK
+188 
-202 EIRTESGITS
+202 
-212 GTGGNFP
+212 
-219 NPTLSYNLSQTP
+219 
-231 GKYTV
+231 
-236 TYAGVQAKDGDLIHW
+236 
-251 DNNGTSNSPGATGNK
+251 
-266 DYDVQNTSRDVKFT
+266 
-280 YHYKLHD
+280 
-287 YAYAERSAQITLK
+287 
-300 PFRYPDALTATDVA
+300 
-314 NGNTEVSWSIP
+314 
-325 NATAG
+325 
-330 DDFSSSGTYEVQR
+330 
-343 SMDQNFNNPISIGIV
+343 
-358 TIEKGK
+358 GK
-364 TDYSIEDKTG
+364 TYPAPQ
-374 EENLNG
+374 LNG
-380 TVYYRLRRSD
+380 
-390 AALWQWDYVKS
+390 
-401 GSIEKTMSHLQ
+401 
-412 VLSAKAERHN
+412 VL
-422 WETTDAKKQQAKV
+422 
-435 TWTMDGD
+435 
-442 AEDQSKVWTGGA
+442 
-454 KVIVVQHKNQ
+454 
-464 GGGAV
+464 
-469 TDEEIEATE
+469 
-478 EDVKRGYLI
+478 L
-487 DDLNTTCV
+487 
-495 NYTYSVFV
+495 
-503 RPGNDNYPEQ
+503 
-513 SPRVNAEIT
+513 
-522 GEPILPTLSG
+522 
-532 QITSFTASKGYFSDH
+532 
-547 TTLQWTTD
+547 
-555 GIAIDQFE
+555 
-563 VLRREYKK
+563 
-571 GQAEDAGWETIH
+571 
-583 TQEGGT
+583 
-589 QTSFLVN
+589 
-596 DDKGHAGVI
+596 
-605 YEYRVDAVTHCVDE
+605 
-619 EIANPSEVDRGF
+619 
-631 RSPTGTISGQILFQY
+631 
-646 GDAVAGATVLATS
+646 
-659 NDQNLKKGQSLLF
+659 
-672 DGNGT
+672 
-677 MTTKAEMAVPTD
+677 
-689 ASIQLF
+689 
-695 VKPTEENQSVTLLS
+695 
-709 WGHFVLGIQKGKPA
+709 
-723 ISANGGTSWIQAET
+723 
-737 TLPTGRFTQLTAA
+737 
-750 FDTDLTL
+750 
-757 WLYVDGEQA
+757 
-766 KAVTATGQVTSSAN
+766 
-780 EAIVTIGKGFKGY
+780 
-793 LDEARLWNRALTQ
+793 
-806 GNKQTAGEIQDTYNR
+806 
-821 LLTGTENGLT
+821 
-831 AYWRFNDPVTDE
+831 
-843 AYDISHVGTNYNKN
+843 
-857 HLALSESGITLKG
+857 
-870 ESADDYPTDGQL
+870 
-882 ALRAT
+882 
-887 TDSGGNYQISG
+887 
-898 VPYVGEETTY
+898 
-908 TVTPSH
+908 
-914 PILQFN
+914 
-920 PTSRN
+920 
-925 AVISNKQP
+925 
-933 VVSDVKFTDNSAIVI
+933 
-948 QGYVFYENSSVPVKD
+948 
-963 ATFSI
+963 
-968 DGQVVTANGLPVKTA
+968 
-983 TDGKFSFSVPAGV
+983 
-996 HTVKVEKA
+996 
-1004 NHTFKD
+1004 
-1010 DGRLLDSN
+1010 
-1018 GNNYNY
+1018 
-1024 QQPMSDIRFWDQT
+1024 
-1037 KVKLIGRVAGGTVE
+1037 
-1051 QNKPLGFSLSKNNLG
+1051 
-1066 DSPTLVLKL
+1066 
-1075 EGDARSEIYDKDAA
+1075 
-1089 GGDSAPESKDTT
+1089 
-1101 LTHYDGKHTNKVT
+1101 
-1114 FNQYDIVINPNAET
+1114 
-1128 GEFEAWLFPVSYKL
+1128 
-1142 NQATVTGWEIMPGAA
+1142 
-1157 PTIDLTNVFTEKT
+1157 
-1170 SEYIPVD
+1170 
-1177 EEGNELPTQTISY
+1177 
-1190 NEKFSLIHRVEP
+1190 
-1202 TISYKQA
+1202 
-1209 NRAGKTMGYFGYE
+1209 
-1222 SYAIA
+1222 
-1227 DINGGE
+1227 
-1233 PDTVK
+1233 
-1238 LYDAEQQKYLFDA
+1238 
-1251 PVFAVG
+1251 
-1257 SWNFFVEA
+1257 
-1265 TEDYYYNNVREGEQ
+1265 
-1279 MNVDRVPTQKGALK
+1279 
-1293 ITNTFNTTNLP
+1293 
-1304 QEEELDDNG
+1304 
-1313 KKLVTVAMNK
+1313 
-1323 PIFAS
+1323 
-1328 NDKGKLTFSVTIGEG
+1328 
-1343 DDKKIYTAKTLEGFL
+1343 
-1358 IGQDPQTDG
+1358 GQDPKTDG
-1367 TDFVTG
+1367 LDFVTA
-1373 GPIMLLN
+1373 GPITLLN

-1388 TSYSWWESGQT
+1388 ASYSWWESGQS
-1399 ITYYSMSG
+1399 YSYMASTARG
-1407 KGFTQVGSESAGT
+1407 MTNVGSETST
-1420 KLGTTVTTGVGLGAF
+1420 LMLGVKQAQSIGLGVA
-1435 TIAKSE
+1435 TMTEIEIDNNISA
-1441 MENTVTLAS
+1441 TVN
-1450 EHETA
+1450 HEET
-1455 VSHPEARTLSI
+1455 SNNPDTRSI
-1466 TTSTRYQT
+1466 TLTTNSRYQT

-1484 ADVFIGVS
+1484 ADVFIGYS

-1498 AVDYIDILDKE
+1498 AINEIELLDEATFKAKEGADKE
-1509 AFDQSWK
+1509 
-1516 GEDGT
+1516 T
-1521 VEDYTQATAPDGTT
+1521 YLTAHKDGTT
-1535 YYICRRKV
+1535 YYICKGSNLNV
-1543 LSSTVQGVTHFAY
+1543 NVSGSTLFSY
-1556 PKMHIENILIPNLI
+1556 PKMHIENILIPNLE
-1570 KMRNELLQVKTPT
+1570 KLRNDLLFTLDSVSEPEL
-1583 FGETEA
+1583 
-1589 QAKATSENRTIYLSY
+1589 QAKEDRDNRIYYLSTVK
-1604 LPADDENFGAP
+1604 ADDDDFGKPNKYKIIMPAAYEEN
-1615 NTDELKSYAL
+1615 
-1625 FFPNGEMPEEKEVE
+1625 EVY
-1639 DDPVYEMFPDYFKDK
+1639 DPFCK
-1654 KVKNG
+1654 KPVRNG
-1659 TPDSVSFYNNSIQ
+1659 TPDSIAAYNNSIKE
-1672 NWIDVLK
+1672 WVRVLK
-1679 RNEDEK
+1679 QNEDEK
-1685 LAAFKSSDKLENNR
+1685 LAAVKAGDFIDRNR
-1699 TFGAASPVEYS
+1699 SFHASSPVEYS
-1710 EAYSVN
+1710 EEYEMAR
-1716 KEDGYTFSYT
+1716 EESYT
-1726 ATGGV
+1726 YDFTVTAGAMTDFGFAFNKTG
-1731 ATDLGFNINGFGL
+1731 TQI
-1744 ETSISEMFGESG
+1744 SISEEGG
-1756 EYEQNE
+1756 QVGNDEQSSSSTE
-1762 GVENTA
+1762 TS
-1768 ASGYVLSDEG
+1768 ASGFVLADEG
-1778 DFDYITVDVFRAAP
+1778 DFDYISVDVLRVAP
-1792 IDTDFKDKWED
+1792 VDTSFKNKWD
-1803 MMGEIE
+1803 NIRN
-1809 DDGDVEQDPDKIK
+1809 DLNNWGDHIGVKPEKM
-1822 KTKQY
+1822 TQY
-1827 GSFIFKTRGGE
+1827 GSFVFKTRGGA

-1847 YTQYQDGA
+1847 YTQYQDGE
-1855 QQLLNEATL
+1855 QKLLNEATM

-1873 DKPVVTNVPSDQAA
+1873 DKPVVTNVPSDKAA
-1887 VYNLKLMNDSQVS
+1887 VFNLKLMNDSQVS
-1900 GATAIFTIAI
+1900 GATAIFTLAI
-1910 VDAQNQHGAKFSIDG
+1910 VDAANQKGAKFSIDG

-2007 TNSPKDSTDKYY
+2007 TNAAKDSASGKYY
-2019 MPLTID
+2019 LPLTID

-2056 FFTDTAYYEEASGT
+2056 FFTDTAYYKEASGT
-2070 KEFITGPT
+2070 KAFIEGPT

-2125 GNIEPADGVLGVNDE
+2125 GNIEPADGVLGVEDE

-2178 FDGRSS
+2178 FDGRNS

-2221 ETNALELTLAKD
+2221 ATNALELTLAKD

-2238 RIGELEYTSKTLD
+2238 RIGELEYSSRGLN

-2257 RHVAMTYRAAN
+2257 QHVAMTYQAAN
-2268 QQLSVYFGGQ
+2268 QQLSVYFSGQ

-2288 YSGVGPMIFGRSIRG
+2288 YSGIGPMRFGRSLKG

-2313 ARIWTKVVEM
+2313 ARVWTKVVEM
-2323 ADLIANSLR
+2323 TDLIANSLR

-2351 GDMVTDKSQ
+2351 GDMAMDKSQ

-2366 YGTTWSTQDGKSLSF
+2366 YGAIWSTQDGKSLSF

-2402 YTLEFWFKAAAG
+2402 YTLEFWFKAAAD

-2427 VGEES
+2427 VGEEN
-2432 NGNANKVFVGFVD
+2432 NGNTNKVFVGFVD

-2492 YFDASNIGG
+2492 YFDASNVGG

-2518 QLVSHTDM
+2518 QMVNHTDM
-2526 YLDGAIDELRIW
+2526 HLDGAIDELRIW

-2605 VAPVCKK
+2605 VPPVCKK

-2775 WTVNPGDFTYNMNVY
+2775 WTVNPGDFAYNMNVY
-2790 GRLRFNKLFS
+2790 GRIRFNKLFS

-2856 STGLVYTAYPSED
+2856 STGLVYTAYPSEE

-2880 ASSPIIF
+2880 ASAPIIF

-2907 YNVASELFSDPTS
+2907 YNVASELFSDPAS
-2920 ILNKAIFTGDE
+2920 VLSKAIFAGDE
-2931 QVKDETNGVYMT
+2931 QVKDETNGIYMT
-2943 YDGIRKQW
+2943 YDGVRKQW

-2973 MTQKLSV
+2973 MVQKLSV
-2980 SGLAIHEKENLTL
+2980 SGLAIHEKENLKL

-3081 TRTIGM
+3081 TRSAGM
-3087 PVETVS
+3087 PVETLA

-3130 GEAMVT
+3130 AEAMVT

-3229 TMAGQMIH
+3229 TMAGQMFH
-3237 RYQTTAAADG
+3237 RYQTTAVADG
-3247 YIHHRYNAA
+3247 YIHHRYHAA
-3256 VDMSKGIYMATV
+3256 ADMSKGIYMATV

>member
-1 MELFLHEQYPP
+1 M
-12 NRAGRKRG
+12 A
-20 RSWLW
+20 
-25 LFLLL
+25 
-30 MIVGQQAKAQD
+30 
-41 FYLNANKAN
+41 
-50 ITDRIASDGYVQV
+50 
-63 DVPVYESTG
+63 
-72 KDESVYN
+72 
-79 GWLYVKT
+79 
-86 TDGTQ
+86 
-91 DWKKVFCFYTQQGR
+91 
-105 DEWQDSDNV
+105 
-114 DDRIWMVVRLN
+114 
-125 DYENSPGFDLSG
+125 
-137 FSFVN
+137 
-142 NGYGYQKIENNNKVY
+142 
-157 LNQRNEGDVC
+157 
-167 VTRASFRW
+167 
-175 YIPGKFAGKNLEF
+175 
-188 KVVMDVDYNSDDDK
+188 
-202 EIRTESGITS
+202 
-212 GTGGNFP
+212 
-219 NPTLSYNLSQTP
+219 
-231 GKYTV
+231 
-236 TYAGVQAKDGDLIHW
+236 
-251 DNNGTSNSPGATGNK
+251 
-266 DYDVQNTSRDVKFT
+266 
-280 YHYKLHD
+280 
-287 YAYAERSAQITLK
+287 
-300 PFRYPDALTATDVA
+300 
-314 NGNTEVSWSIP
+314 
-325 NATAG
+325 
-330 DDFSSSGTYEVQR
+330 
-343 SMDQNFNNPISIGIV
+343 
-358 TIEKGK
+358 
-364 TDYSIEDKTG
+364 
-374 EENLNG
+374 
-380 TVYYRLRRSD
+380 
-390 AALWQWDYVKS
+390 
-401 GSIEKTMSHLQ
+401 
-412 VLSAKAERHN
+412 
-422 WETTDAKKQQAKV
+422 TTDA
-435 TWTMDGD
+435 
-442 AEDQSKVWTGGA
+442 
-454 KVIVVQHKNQ
+454 
-464 GGGAV
+464 
-469 TDEEIEATE
+469 
-478 EDVKRGYLI
+478 
-487 DDLNTTCV
+487 
-495 NYTYSVFV
+495 
-503 RPGNDNYPEQ
+503 
-513 SPRVNAEIT
+513 
-522 GEPILPTLSG
+522 
-532 QITSFTASKGYFSDH
+532 SD
-547 TTLQWTTD
+547 
-555 GIAIDQFE
+555 
-563 VLRREYKK
+563 
-571 GQAEDAGWETIH
+571 
-583 TQEGGT
+583 
-589 QTSFLVN
+589 
-596 DDKGHAGVI
+596 
-605 YEYRVDAVTHCVDE
+605 
-619 EIANPSEVDRGF
+619 
-631 RSPTGTISGQILFQY
+631 
-646 GDAVAGATVLATS
+646 
-659 NDQNLKKGQSLLF
+659 LKKGQSLLF
-672 DGNGT
+672 AGNDDSKMET
-677 MTTKAEMAVPTD
+677 ENEMAVPTD
-689 ASIQLF
+689 ASVQLF
-695 VKPTEENQSVTLLS
+695 VKPTKTGQTATVIS
-709 WGHFVLGIQKGKPA
+709 WGHFQVGLQDGKAA
-723 ISANGGTSWIQAET
+723 ISANGGTSWQTADTE
-737 TLPTGRFTQLTAA
+737 LPTDKFTQLTAV
-750 FDTDLTL
+750 FDTDRTI
-757 WLYVDGEQA
+757 WLYIDGEKAIEKITPGNVPANGKTA
-766 KAVTATGQVTSSAN
+766 KTTV
-780 EAIVTIGKGFKGY
+780 GKGFNGY
-793 LDEARLWNRALTQ
+793 IDEIRLWNRVLENGTD
-806 GNKQTAGEIQDTYNR
+806 GTADEIKDTYDR
-821 LLTGTENGLT
+821 LLTGGESGLV
-831 AYWRFNDPVTDE
+831 AYWRLNDPVTDE
-843 AYDISHVGTNYNKN
+843 AYDISHAGTEYNKN
-857 HLALSESGITLKG
+857 HVKLTNATLADE
-870 ESADDYPTDGQL
+870 YPTDGQL
-882 ALRAT
+882 GLRTVTNSA
-887 TDSGGNYQISG
+887 GNYQITG
-898 VPYVGEETTY
+898 VPYVGTETTY

-920 PTSRN
+920 PSSQTV
-925 AVISNKQP
+925 VIGSQQP
-933 VVSDVKFTDNSAIVI
+933 VVSGVTFEDNSALTIS
-948 QGYVFYENSSVPVKD
+948 GYVFYENSSIPVKD
-963 ATFSI
+963 ATFTI
-968 DGQVVTANGLPVKTA
+968 DGTMVIGNNNVPVKTA
-983 TDGKFSFSVPAGV
+983 TDGSFTFSVPAGS
-996 HTVKVEKA
+996 HAVKVEKA

-1010 DGRLLDSN
+1010 NGYLLDNN
-1018 GNNYNY
+1018 GININY
-1024 QQPMSDIRFWDQT
+1024 QEPMNDIRFWDQT

-1066 DSPTLVLKL
+1066 DNPTLVLTL
-1075 EGDARSEIYDKDAA
+1075 EGNANSEIYDQDVA
-1089 GGDSAPESKDTT
+1089 GDKAPASIKETI
-1101 LTHYDGKHTNKVT
+1101 THHDDKHKNNVV
-1114 FNQYDIVINPNAET
+1114 FNQYNITITPNNET
-1128 GEFEAWLFPVSYKL
+1128 GEFAAWLFPVSYKL
-1142 NQATVTGWEIMPGAA
+1142 NQATVTGWEIMPSSS
-1157 PTIDLTNVFTEKT
+1157 PTIDLTNVFTEQT
-1170 SEYIPVD
+1170 SEYTPVD
-1177 EEGNELPTQTISY
+1177 EEGNEGETQSLTY
-1190 NEKFSLIHRVEP
+1190 NKEFLLIHRVQP
-1202 TISYKQA
+1202 TISYKQLSSS
-1209 NRAGKTMGYFGYE
+1209 GKPVDHFGYDK
-1222 SYAIA
+1222 YLIA

-1233 PDTVK
+1233 PDTLA
-1238 LYDAEQQKYLFDA
+1238 LYENGEYLFNY
-1251 PVFAVG
+1251 PVFASG
-1257 SWNFFVEA
+1257 PWDFLVEA
-1265 TEDYYYNNVREGEQ
+1265 TEDYTYNGTSAGE
-1279 MNVDRVPTQKGALK
+1279 NPTVDRVPTQGGALK
-1293 ITNTFNTTNLP
+1293 INNTFKTTDLP
-1304 QEEELDDNG
+1304 QEETLDEDG
-1313 KKLVTVAMNK
+1313 KKVVTIEMNK
-1323 PIFAS
+1323 PIFA
-1328 NDKGKLTFSVTIGEG
+1328 NNNLGHLDFSVEIEG
-1343 DDKKIYTAKTLEGFL
+1343 QTYTAQQLQGYL
-1358 IGQDPQTDG
+1358 VGRDPENDG
-1367 TDFVTG
+1367 TDFVTA
-1373 GPIMLLN
+1373 GPIRLLN

-1388 TSYSWWESGQT
+1388 NSYSWWESGQS
-1399 ITYYSMSG
+1399 ITYYTTES
-1407 KGFTQVGSESAGT
+1407 KGFTQVGSEENT
-1420 KLGTTVTTGVGLGAF
+1420 LMLGTLITTGVGLGAMTLF
-1435 TIAKSE
+1435 ETEMDNDASVGSNHEVVNGNPKS
-1441 MENTVTLAS
+1441 
-1450 EHETA
+1450 
-1455 VSHPEARTLSI
+1455 RTLTF
-1466 TTSTRYQT
+1466 TTNTRYQT
-1474 SDDPLNVGSA
+1474 GEDALNVGSA
-1484 ADVFIGVS
+1484 ADVFIGIS

-1498 AVDYIDILDKE
+1498 AVDYIDILSEE
-1509 AFDQSWK
+1509 AFEQLK
-1516 GEDGT
+1516 GEPN
-1521 VEDYTQATAPDGTT
+1521 EEYTTATTTEGDT
-1535 YYICRRKV
+1535 YYICRRTM
-1543 LSSTVQGVTHFAY
+1543 LSSSVQGLTNFAY
-1556 PKMHIENILIPNLI
+1556 SKMHIENILIPNLE
-1570 KMRNELLQVKTPT
+1570 KLRNNLLEVKTAS

-1589 QAKATSENRTIYLSY
+1589 QAKATRENRAVYLSY
-1604 LPADDENFGAP
+1604 LPADDENFGAD
-1615 NTDELKSYAL
+1615 NSKELESYKV
-1625 FFPNGEMPEEKEVE
+1625 FYPNGEVPAPPVL
-1639 DDPVYEMFPDYFKDK
+1639 DDPVYNNENFKKYFNEAP
-1654 KVKNG
+1654 KNG
-1659 TPDSVSFYNNSIQ
+1659 TPDSVYLYNNNIRE
-1672 NWIDVLK
+1672 WIRVLK
-1679 RNEDEK
+1679 QNEDEK
-1685 LAAFKSSDKLENNR
+1685 LAVMNSSSKDQLETNISISA
-1699 TFGAASPVEYS
+1699 GIPLEYS
-1710 EAYSVN
+1710 EQYSVA
-1716 KEDGYTFSYT
+1716 KEESHTYSYMAT
-1726 ATGGV
+1726 AVLAGKVGV
-1731 ATDLGFNINGFGL
+1731 TINGAGFQ
-1744 ETSISEMFGESG
+1744 TSVSEEFGESG
-1756 EYEQNE
+1756 ESEAGE
-1762 GVENTA
+1762 GEEGTA
-1768 ASGYVLSDEG
+1768 TAGYVIAEEG
-1778 DFDYITVDVFRAAP
+1778 DSDYLSVDVYRSEP
-1792 IDTDFKDKWED
+1792 VDSDFTGKWDGMLED
-1803 MMGEIE
+1803 IE
-1809 DDGDVEQDPDKIK
+1809 DDDNEQDPDKIK
-1822 KTKQY
+1822 KIKQY
-1827 GSFIFKTRGGE
+1827 GSFIFKTRAGA

-1855 QQLLNEATL
+1855 QQKLNEATL
-1864 QIERPDITV
+1864 QVENPDLTV
-1873 DKPVVTNVPSDQAA
+1873 EKPVVTNVPSDQAA
-1887 VYNLKLMNDSQVS
+1887 VFNLKLMNDSQV
-1900 GATAIFTIAI
+1900 ADNTAIFTIAI

-2007 TNSPKDSTDKYY
+2007 TNAAMDSASGKYY
-2019 MPLTID
+2019 LPLTID

-2056 FFTDTAYYEEASGT
+2056 FFTDTTYYEEASGT

-2366 YGTTWSTQDGKSLSF
+2366 YGATWSTQDGKSLSF

-2432 NGNANKVFVGFVD
+2432 NGNTNKVFVGFVD

-2951 VNNDPAQALKFDNRH
+2951 VNNDPAQVLKFDNRH

>member
-1 MELFLHEQYPP
+1 MGL
-12 NRAGRKRG
+12 
-20 RSWLW
+20 
-25 LFLLL
+25 
-30 MIVGQQAKAQD
+30 
-41 FYLNANKAN
+41 
-50 ITDRIASDGYVQV
+50 
-63 DVPVYESTG
+63 
-72 KDESVYN
+72 
-79 GWLYVKT
+79 
-86 TDGTQ
+86 
-91 DWKKVFCFYTQQGR
+91 
-105 DEWQDSDNV
+105 
-114 DDRIWMVVRLN
+114 
-125 DYENSPGFDLSG
+125 
-137 FSFVN
+137 
-142 NGYGYQKIENNNKVY
+142 
-157 LNQRNEGDVC
+157 
-167 VTRASFRW
+167 
-175 YIPGKFAGKNLEF
+175 
-188 KVVMDVDYNSDDDK
+188 
-202 EIRTESGITS
+202 
-212 GTGGNFP
+212 
-219 NPTLSYNLSQTP
+219 
-231 GKYTV
+231 
-236 TYAGVQAKDGDLIHW
+236 
-251 DNNGTSNSPGATGNK
+251 
-266 DYDVQNTSRDVKFT
+266 
-280 YHYKLHD
+280 
-287 YAYAERSAQITLK
+287 
-300 PFRYPDALTATDVA
+300 
-314 NGNTEVSWSIP
+314 
-325 NATAG
+325 
-330 DDFSSSGTYEVQR
+330 
-343 SMDQNFNNPISIGIV
+343 
-358 TIEKGK
+358 
-364 TDYSIEDKTG
+364 
-374 EENLNG
+374 
-380 TVYYRLRRSD
+380 
-390 AALWQWDYVKS
+390 
-401 GSIEKTMSHLQ
+401 
-412 VLSAKAERHN
+412 
-422 WETTDAKKQQAKV
+422 
-435 TWTMDGD
+435 
-442 AEDQSKVWTGGA
+442 
-454 KVIVVQHKNQ
+454 
-464 GGGAV
+464 
-469 TDEEIEATE
+469 
-478 EDVKRGYLI
+478 
-487 DDLNTTCV
+487 
-495 NYTYSVFV
+495 
-503 RPGNDNYPEQ
+503 
-513 SPRVNAEIT
+513 
-522 GEPILPTLSG
+522 
-532 QITSFTASKGYFSDH
+532 
-547 TTLQWTTD
+547 
-555 GIAIDQFE
+555 
-563 VLRREYKK
+563 
-571 GQAEDAGWETIH
+571 
-583 TQEGGT
+583 
-589 QTSFLVN
+589 
-596 DDKGHAGVI
+596 
-605 YEYRVDAVTHCVDE
+605 
-619 EIANPSEVDRGF
+619 
-631 RSPTGTISGQILFQY
+631 
-646 GDAVAGATVLATS
+646 
-659 NDQNLKKGQSLLF
+659 NLKRI
-672 DGNGT
+672 
-677 MTTKAEMAVPTD
+677 P
-689 ASIQLF
+689 
-695 VKPTEENQSVTLLS
+695 
-709 WGHFVLGIQKGKPA
+709 
-723 ISANGGTSWIQAET
+723 
-737 TLPTGRFTQLTAA
+737 
-750 FDTDLTL
+750 
-757 WLYVDGEQA
+757 
-766 KAVTATGQVTSSAN
+766 
-780 EAIVTIGKGFKGY
+780 
-793 LDEARLWNRALTQ
+793 
-806 GNKQTAGEIQDTYNR
+806 
-821 LLTGTENGLT
+821 
-831 AYWRFNDPVTDE
+831 
-843 AYDISHVGTNYNKN
+843 
-857 HLALSESGITLKG
+857 
-870 ESADDYPTDGQL
+870 
-882 ALRAT
+882 
-887 TDSGGNYQISG
+887 
-898 VPYVGEETTY
+898 
-908 TVTPSH
+908 
-914 PILQFN
+914 
-920 PTSRN
+920 
-925 AVISNKQP
+925 
-933 VVSDVKFTDNSAIVI
+933 
-948 QGYVFYENSSVPVKD
+948 
-963 ATFSI
+963 
-968 DGQVVTANGLPVKTA
+968 
-983 TDGKFSFSVPAGV
+983 FSVPS
-996 HTVKVEKA
+996 KEK
-1004 NHTFKD
+1004 
-1010 DGRLLDSN
+1010 
-1018 GNNYNY
+1018 
-1024 QQPMSDIRFWDQT
+1024 
-1037 KVKLIGRVAGGTVE
+1037 
-1051 QNKPLGFSLSKNNLG
+1051 
-1066 DSPTLVLKL
+1066 
-1075 EGDARSEIYDKDAA
+1075 EIYL
-1089 GGDSAPESKDTT
+1089 ETT
-1101 LTHYDGKHTNKVT
+1101 K
-1114 FNQYDIVINPNAET
+1114 
-1128 GEFEAWLFPVSYKL
+1128 
-1142 NQATVTGWEIMPGAA
+1142 
-1157 PTIDLTNVFTEKT
+1157 
-1170 SEYIPVD
+1170 
-1177 EEGNELPTQTISY
+1177 
-1190 NEKFSLIHRVEP
+1190 
-1202 TISYKQA
+1202 
-1209 NRAGKTMGYFGYE
+1209 
-1222 SYAIA
+1222 
-1227 DINGGE
+1227 
-1233 PDTVK
+1233 
-1238 LYDAEQQKYLFDA
+1238 
-1251 PVFAVG
+1251 
-1257 SWNFFVEA
+1257 
-1265 TEDYYYNNVREGEQ
+1265 
-1279 MNVDRVPTQKGALK
+1279 
-1293 ITNTFNTTNLP
+1293 
-1304 QEEELDDNG
+1304 NG
-1313 KKLVTVAMNK
+1313 KK
-1323 PIFAS
+1323 
-1328 NDKGKLTFSVTIGEG
+1328 
-1343 DDKKIYTAKTLEGFL
+1343 
-1358 IGQDPQTDG
+1358 
-1367 TDFVTG
+1367 
-1373 GPIMLLN
+1373 
-1380 ILRDPPGS
+1380 
-1388 TSYSWWESGQT
+1388 
-1399 ITYYSMSG
+1399 
-1407 KGFTQVGSESAGT
+1407 
-1420 KLGTTVTTGVGLGAF
+1420 
-1435 TIAKSE
+1435 
-1441 MENTVTLAS
+1441 
-1450 EHETA
+1450 
-1455 VSHPEARTLSI
+1455 
-1466 TTSTRYQT
+1466 
-1474 SDDPLNVGSA
+1474 
-1484 ADVFIGVS
+1484 
-1492 NNIYYG
+1492 
-1498 AVDYIDILDKE
+1498 
-1509 AFDQSWK
+1509 
-1516 GEDGT
+1516 
-1521 VEDYTQATAPDGTT
+1521 
-1535 YYICRRKV
+1535 YYICKGSNLNV
-1543 LSSTVQGVTHFAY
+1543 NVSGSTLFSY
-1556 PKMHIENILIPNLI
+1556 PKMHIENILIPNLE
-1570 KMRNELLQVKTPT
+1570 KLRNDLLFTLDSISEPEL
-1583 FGETEA
+1583 
-1589 QAKATSENRTIYLSY
+1589 QAMANRDNRIYYLSTVKADDDEFGQNGNY
-1604 LPADDENFGAP
+1604 KMVVPADYKEDEF
-1615 NTDELKSYAL
+1615 Y
-1625 FFPNGEMPEEKEVE
+1625 
-1639 DDPVYEMFPDYFKDK
+1639 DPYK
-1654 KVKNG
+1654 KGTVKNG
-1659 TPDSVSFYNNSIQ
+1659 TPDSVQMYNSAIKE
-1672 NWIDVLK
+1672 WIRVLK
-1679 RNEDEK
+1679 QNEDEK
-1685 LAAFKSSDKLENNR
+1685 LAAFEAKDFIDSNR
-1699 TFGAASPVEYS
+1699 SFHASSPVEYS
-1710 EAYSVN
+1710 ESYEMAREEGYVYDFTVTAGAMTDFGFAFN
-1716 KEDGYTFSYT
+1716 K
-1726 ATGGV
+1726 TG
-1731 ATDLGFNINGFGL
+1731 TQI
-1744 ETSISEMFGESG
+1744 SISEEGG
-1756 EYEQNE
+1756 QVGTDEQSSSTTE
-1762 GVENTA
+1762 TS
-1768 ASGYVLSDEG
+1768 ASGFVLADEG
-1778 DFDYITVDVFRAAP
+1778 DFDFISVDVLRAAP
-1792 IDTDFKDKWED
+1792 VDTTFKNQWDQMTDSLNNW
-1803 MMGEIE
+1803 
-1809 DDGDVEQDPDKIK
+1809 GDHIGVKPK
-1822 KTKQY
+1822 KMTQY
-1827 GSFIFKTRGGE
+1827 GSFVFRTRGGY

-1864 QIERPDITV
+1864 QIERPSLEV

-2288 YSGVGPMIFGRSIRG
+2288 YSGVGQMIFGRSIRG

-2366 YGTTWSTQDGKSLSF
+2366 YGATWSTQDGKSLSF

-2567 FSKYITNSANIQELV
+2567 FSKYTTNSANIQELV

-2951 VNNDPAQALKFDNRH
+2951 VNNDPAQALKFDNHH

>member
-1 MELFLHEQYPP
+1 MNVMIINLLTKDLKQATSLVL
-12 NRAGRKRG
+12 NRCRFKIGI
-20 RSWLW
+20 WLLW
-25 LFLLL
+25 MVLLG
-30 MIVGQQAKAQD
+30 IGQQAGASN
-41 FYLNANKAN
+41 YLNPSRAKL
-50 ITDRIASDGYVQV
+50 TDRIASDGYVQL
-63 DVPVYESTG
+63 DLPVYESAG
-72 KDESVYN
+72 DDEGIQEGWLWVRLQGSEDWKRAFNFATIDKEDTWQGDDDNKWVTVYN
-79 GWLYVKT
+79 ASYYEEGYPYIQDR
-86 TDGTQ
+86 DGN
-91 DWKKVFCFYTQQGR
+91 WKAFPIGR
-105 DEWQDSDNV
+105 DDKYYFPE
-114 DDRIWMVVRLN
+114 
-125 DYENSPGFDLSG
+125 E
-137 FSFVN
+137 
-142 NGYGYQKIENNNKVY
+142 KI
-157 LNQRNEGDVC
+157 NEGGENF
-167 VTRASFRW
+167 TITKASFRW
-175 YIPGKFAGKNLEF
+175 YIPAKFAGQTLEF
-188 KVVMDVDYNSDDDK
+188 HVQLNVDYNGDSNGII
-202 EIRTESGITS
+202 ELTGSTSTCSG
-212 GTGGNFP
+212 GTFSTP
-219 NPTLSYNLSQTP
+219 SLTYNMSQTP

-236 TYAGVQAKDGDLIHW
+236 TYTGLSNPKEGSKIQWDSDGS
-251 DNNGTSNSPGATGNK
+251 SNSTALTGSK
-266 DYDVQNTSRDVKFT
+266 DYDIQNQSRDVKFT
-280 YHYKLHD
+280 YHYQLHPYAHAQRAATIKLP
-287 YAYAERSAQITLK
+287 
-300 PFRYPDALTATDVA
+300 PFRYPETIQLKDVE
-314 NGNTEVSWSIP
+314 NGDTEVSWTITGD
-325 NATAG
+325 NAE
-330 DDFSSSGTYEVQR
+330 DFGTGFFEVQR
-343 SMDQNFNNPISIGIV
+343 ASDNGFTQNVKSVG
-358 TIEKGK
+358 TIDFKKGQ
-364 TDYSIEDKTG
+364 TDYSLTDNTG
-374 EENLNG
+374 AENLNG
-380 TVYYRLRRSD
+380 TFYYRLRRTHAS
-390 AALWQWDYVKS
+390 LWEWRYVIS
-401 GSIEKTMSHLQ
+401 NSIQKTMSHQ
-412 VLSAKAERHN
+412 NVVSATAERYN
-422 WETTDAKKQQAKV
+422 WDTQQQAKIS
-435 TWTMDGD
+435 WTL
-442 AEDQSKVWTGGA
+442 EEKTINKVWTDGAQIIVKRTMDYGGNNIKTDNITA
-454 KVIVVQHKNQ
+454 
-464 GGGAV
+464 
-469 TDEEIEATE
+469 TDE
-478 EDVKRGYLI
+478 DLQNGYLI
-487 DDLNTTCV
+487 DDLNVSCV
-495 NYTYSVFV
+495 NYTYSVYV
-503 RPGNDNYPEQ
+503 KPSNTNYTAQQE
-513 SPRVNAEIT
+513 VTAEIN
-522 GEPILPTLSG
+522 GDKILPTQAGHIES
-532 QITSFTASKGYFSDH
+532 ITASKGYYPDQ
-547 TTLQWTTD
+547 TTIRWTTD
-555 GIAIDQFE
+555 GGPTEQFE
-563 VLRREYKK
+563 VLRRTFTP
-571 GQAEDAGWETIH
+571 GQADDKGWDQISV
-583 TQEGGT
+583 QEGG
-589 QTSFLVN
+589 QTSFIY
-596 DDKGHAGVI
+596 DDKSAQAGIV
-605 YEYRVDAVTHCVDE
+605 YEYRVDAVTNCVDE
-619 EIANPSEVDRGF
+619 KISNPSDIVRGF
-631 RSPTGTISGQILFQY
+631 RSPTGTISGKIKYKY
-646 GDAVAGATVLATS
+646 GDAVAGAIVMATTDAS
-659 NDQNLKKGQSLLF
+659 DLKKGQSLLF
-672 DGNGT
+672 AGNDDSKMET
-677 MTTKAEMAVPTD
+677 ENEMAVPTD
-689 ASIQLF
+689 ASVQLF
-695 VKPTEENQSVTLLS
+695 VKPTKTGQTATVIS
-709 WGHFVLGIQKGKPA
+709 WGHFQVGLQDGKAA
-723 ISANGGTSWIQAET
+723 ISANGGTSWQTADTE
-737 TLPTGRFTQLTAA
+737 LPTDKFTQLTAV
-750 FDTDLTL
+750 FDTDRTI
-757 WLYVDGEQA
+757 WLYIDGEKAIEKITPGNVPANGKTA
-766 KAVTATGQVTSSAN
+766 KTTV
-780 EAIVTIGKGFKGY
+780 GKGFNGY
-793 LDEARLWNRALTQ
+793 IDEIRLWNRVLENGTD
-806 GNKQTAGEIQDTYNR
+806 GTADEIKDTYDR
-821 LLTGTENGLT
+821 LLTGGESGLV
-831 AYWRFNDPVTDE
+831 AYWRLNDPVTDE
-843 AYDISHVGTNYNKN
+843 AYDISHAGTEYNKN
-857 HLALSESGITLKG
+857 HVKLTNATLADE
-870 ESADDYPTDGQL
+870 YPTDGQL
-882 ALRAT
+882 GLRTVTNSA
-887 TDSGGNYQISG
+887 GNYQITG
-898 VPYVGEETTY
+898 VPYVGTETTY

-920 PTSRN
+920 PSSQTV
-925 AVISNKQP
+925 VIGSQQP
-933 VVSDVKFTDNSAIVI
+933 VVSGVTFEDNSALTIS
-948 QGYVFYENSSVPVKD
+948 GYVFYENSSIPVKD
-963 ATFSI
+963 ATFTI
-968 DGQVVTANGLPVKTA
+968 DGTMVIGNNNVPVKTA
-983 TDGKFSFSVPAGV
+983 TDGSFTFSVPAGS
-996 HTVKVEKA
+996 HAVKVEKA

-1010 DGRLLDSN
+1010 NGYLLDNN
-1018 GNNYNY
+1018 GININY
-1024 QQPMSDIRFWDQT
+1024 QEPMNDIRFWDQT

-1066 DSPTLVLKL
+1066 DNPTLVLTL
-1075 EGDARSEIYDKDAA
+1075 EGNANSEIYDQDVA
-1089 GGDSAPESKDTT
+1089 GDKAPASIKETI
-1101 LTHYDGKHTNKVT
+1101 THHDDKHKNNVV
-1114 FNQYDIVINPNAET
+1114 FNQYNITITPNNET
-1128 GEFEAWLFPVSYKL
+1128 GEFAAWLFPVSYKL
-1142 NQATVTGWEIMPGAA
+1142 NQATVTGWEIMPSSS
-1157 PTIDLTNVFTEKT
+1157 PTIDLTNVFTEQT
-1170 SEYIPVD
+1170 SEYTPVD
-1177 EEGNELPTQTISY
+1177 EEGNEGETQSLTY
-1190 NEKFSLIHRVEP
+1190 NKEFLLIHRVQP
-1202 TISYKQA
+1202 TISYKQLSSS
-1209 NRAGKTMGYFGYE
+1209 GKPVDHFGYDK
-1222 SYAIA
+1222 YLIA

-1233 PDTVK
+1233 PDTLA
-1238 LYDAEQQKYLFDA
+1238 LYENGEYLFNY
-1251 PVFAVG
+1251 PVFASG
-1257 SWNFFVEA
+1257 PWDFLVEA
-1265 TEDYYYNNVREGEQ
+1265 TEDYTYNGTSAGE
-1279 MNVDRVPTQKGALK
+1279 NPTVDRVPTQGGALK
-1293 ITNTFNTTNLP
+1293 INNTFKTTDLP
-1304 QEEELDDNG
+1304 QEETLDEDG
-1313 KKLVTVAMNK
+1313 KKVVTIEMNK
-1323 PIFAS
+1323 PIFA
-1328 NDKGKLTFSVTIGEG
+1328 NNNLGHLDFSVEIEG
-1343 DDKKIYTAKTLEGFL
+1343 QTYTAQQLQGYL
-1358 IGQDPQTDG
+1358 VGRDPENDG
-1367 TDFVTG
+1367 TDFVTA
-1373 GPIMLLN
+1373 GPIRLLN

-1388 TSYSWWESGQT
+1388 NSYSWWESGQS
-1399 ITYYSMSG
+1399 ITYYTTES
-1407 KGFTQVGSESAGT
+1407 KGFTQVGSEENT
-1420 KLGTTVTTGVGLGAF
+1420 LMLGTLITTGVGLGAMTLF
-1435 TIAKSE
+1435 ETEMDNDASVGSNHEVVNGNPKS
-1441 MENTVTLAS
+1441 
-1450 EHETA
+1450 
-1455 VSHPEARTLSI
+1455 RTLTF
-1466 TTSTRYQT
+1466 TTNTRYQT
-1474 SDDPLNVGSA
+1474 GEDALNVGSA
-1484 ADVFIGVS
+1484 ADVFIGIS

-1498 AVDYIDILDKE
+1498 AVDYIDILSEE
-1509 AFDQSWK
+1509 AFEQLK
-1516 GEDGT
+1516 GEPN
-1521 VEDYTQATAPDGTT
+1521 EEYTTATTTEGDT
-1535 YYICRRKV
+1535 YYICRRTM
-1543 LSSTVQGVTHFAY
+1543 LSSSVQGLTNFAY
-1556 PKMHIENILIPNLI
+1556 SKMHIENILIPNLE
-1570 KMRNELLQVKTPT
+1570 KLRNNLLEVKTAS

-1589 QAKATSENRTIYLSY
+1589 QAKATRENRAVYLSY
-1604 LPADDENFGAP
+1604 LPADDENFGAD
-1615 NTDELKSYAL
+1615 NSKELESYKV
-1625 FFPNGEMPEEKEVE
+1625 FYPNGEVPAPPVL
-1639 DDPVYEMFPDYFKDK
+1639 DDPVYNNENFKKYFNEAP
-1654 KVKNG
+1654 KNG
-1659 TPDSVSFYNNSIQ
+1659 TPDSVYLYNNNIRE
-1672 NWIDVLK
+1672 WIRVLK
-1679 RNEDEK
+1679 QNEDEK
-1685 LAAFKSSDKLENNR
+1685 LAVMNSSSKDQLETNISISA
-1699 TFGAASPVEYS
+1699 GIPLEYS
-1710 EAYSVN
+1710 EQYSVA
-1716 KEDGYTFSYT
+1716 KEESHTYSYMAT
-1726 ATGGV
+1726 AVLAGKVGV
-1731 ATDLGFNINGFGL
+1731 TINGAGFQ
-1744 ETSISEMFGESG
+1744 TSVSEEFGESG
-1756 EYEQNE
+1756 ESEAGE
-1762 GVENTA
+1762 GEEGTA
-1768 ASGYVLSDEG
+1768 TAGYVIAEEG
-1778 DFDYITVDVFRAAP
+1778 DSDYLSVDVYRSEP
-1792 IDTDFKDKWED
+1792 VDSDFTGKWDGMLED
-1803 MMGEIE
+1803 IE
-1809 DDGDVEQDPDKIK
+1809 DDDNEQDPDKIK
-1822 KTKQY
+1822 KIKQY
-1827 GSFIFKTRGGE
+1827 GSFIFKTRAGA

-1855 QQLLNEATL
+1855 QQKLNEATL
-1864 QIERPDITV
+1864 QVENPDLTV
-1873 DKPVVTNVPSDQAA
+1873 EKPVVTNVPSDQAA
-1887 VYNLKLMNDSQVS
+1887 VFNLKLMNDSQV
-1900 GATAIFTIAI
+1900 ADNTAIFTIAI

-2007 TNSPKDSTDKYY
+2007 TNAAMDSASGKYY
-2019 MPLTID
+2019 LPLTID

-2056 FFTDTAYYEEASGT
+2056 FFTDTTYYEEASGT

-2366 YGTTWSTQDGKSLSF
+2366 YGATWSTQDGKSLSF

-2432 NGNANKVFVGFVD
+2432 NGNTNKVFVGFVD

-2951 VNNDPAQALKFDNRH
+2951 VNNDPAQVLKFDNRH

>member
-1 MELFLHEQYPP
+1 MNTDIHL
-12 NRAGRKRG
+12 KRDPEKRRIRLKYG
-20 RSWLW
+20 I
-25 LFLLL
+25 LLL
-30 MIVGQQAKAQD
+30 WMLLLGIGQQAKAAD
-41 FYLNANKAN
+41 WNL
-50 ITDRIASDGYVQV
+50 TDPNYYIVTDNQQNGYVTIKILFYDDDGDNEYIREGDGKLKIKIGNRNEEV
-63 DVPVYESTG
+63 LLTYGSSTRGKDVPRAQATMVLHKGYAVFKTE
-72 KDESVYN
+72 N
-79 GWLYVKT
+79 GDIGGGVGSHKYWFKREGEYLTYLT
-86 TDGTQ
+86 F
-91 DWKKVFCFYTQQGR
+91 DWYYPSECEGEEMKFII
-105 DEWQDSDNV
+105 DSD
-114 DDRIWMVVRLN
+114 IWVN
-125 DYENSPGFDLSG
+125 DQDNQEFNQQIGTANARS
-137 FSFVN
+137 FS
-142 NGYGYQKIENNNKVY
+142 
-157 LNQRNEGDVC
+157 D
-167 VTRASFRW
+167 
-175 YIPGKFAGKNLEF
+175 
-188 KVVMDVDYNSDDDK
+188 
-202 EIRTESGITS
+202 
-212 GTGGNFP
+212 
-219 NPTLSYNLSQTP
+219 PTLSEPALSTEVGKYQMTYSTNDTPVETWNSIDQNWESNSSKTGTLYTDIQDTKKEYTFKVKYKLNAHYTSKEYTATKTVPAFHQAQNFKAEDAEGGNTKLTWSIANNETVCQTGDNFEIQRADNPSFNSPTTVGTVAFLSSQTSYEYLDKSGTLNINGKQYYRIRRTKQPNWGWNLSQQCEITKNISHRKVATATAERYDWKN
-231 GKYTV
+231 GQNKAKIAWTLDEETLNSVWSEGAKIIIKRTMNNGLGSITNTMLTV
-236 TYAGVQAKDGDLIHW
+236 EDDKIDSGEYIDELNVMCMEYTYAVYVQPG
-251 DNNGTSNSPGATGNK
+251 NNNFQ
-266 DYDVQNTSRDVKFT
+266 VQPEV
-280 YHYKLHD
+280 
-287 YAYAERSAQITLK
+287 
-300 PFRYPDALTATDVA
+300 TAA
-314 NGNTEVSWSIP
+314 
-325 NATAG
+325 
-330 DDFSSSGTYEVQR
+330 
-343 SMDQNFNNPISIGIV
+343 
-358 TIEKGK
+358 
-364 TDYSIEDKTG
+364 
-374 EENLNG
+374 LNG
-380 TVYYRLRRSD
+380 DPIVPTEL
-390 AALWQWDYVKS
+390 
-401 GSIEKTMSHLQ
+401 GQ
-412 VLSAKAERHN
+412 VL
-422 WETTDAKKQQAKV
+422 
-435 TWTMDGD
+435 
-442 AEDQSKVWTGGA
+442 
-454 KVIVVQHKNQ
+454 
-464 GGGAV
+464 
-469 TDEEIEATE
+469 
-478 EDVKRGYLI
+478 
-487 DDLNTTCV
+487 
-495 NYTYSVFV
+495 
-503 RPGNDNYPEQ
+503 
-513 SPRVNAEIT
+513 
-522 GEPILPTLSG
+522 TL
-532 QITSFTASKGYFSDH
+532 TASKGYYPGYTS
-547 TTLQWTTD
+547 LEWTTD
-555 GIAIDQFE
+555 GKAIDRFYIY
-563 VLRREYKK
+563 RRLYKQ
-571 GQAEDAGWETIH
+571 GQDEDEGWQAIPTNA
-583 TQEGGT
+583 QGGVAT
-589 QTSFLVN
+589 NHVDM
-596 DDKGHAGVI
+596 DDIGNPGVI
-605 YEYRVDAVTHCVDE
+605 YEYKVQAMTICAGKEVTNDSP
-619 EIANPSEVDRGF
+619 IDRGF
-631 RSPTGTISGQILFQY
+631 RSPTGSVSGKVTFEY
-646 GDAVAGATVLATS
+646 GDAAPGVVVFLTGVDIHAGNSLQFNGDGTVETKEEMTIPENYSVQAFVRPAEEGQTATIVS
-659 NDQNLKKGQSLLF
+659 SG
-672 DGNGT
+672 
-677 MTTKAEMAVPTD
+677 VYR
-689 ASIQLF
+689 
-695 VKPTEENQSVTLLS
+695 
-709 WGHFVLGIQKGKPA
+709 LGLQEGKPA
-723 ISANGGTSWIQAET
+723 FSADNGT
-737 TLPTGRFTQLTAA
+737 TWVTAPEPLPTNTFVQLTAVYS
-750 FDTDLTL
+750 TTGS
-757 WLYVDGEQA
+757 WTLYVDGEQKVSQNPA
-766 KAVTATGQVTSSAN
+766 ARPAVNPANVTLGES
-780 EAIVTIGKGFKGY
+780 FKGHI
-793 LDEARLWNRALTQ
+793 DEVRLWQKALEESEVQSTFDRVLN
-806 GNKQTAGEIQDTYNR
+806 GNE
-821 LLTGTENGLT
+821 TGMM
-831 AYWRFNDPVTDE
+831 AYWRFDDGVEDE
-843 AYDISHVGTNYNKN
+843 CYDISYEASTYHAHHATITN
-857 HLALSESGITLKG
+857 ATASEEIPTSGQLGLKGITG
-870 ESADDYPTDGQL
+870 TDGVF
-882 ALRAT
+882 T
-887 TDSGGNYQISG
+887 ITGIPYKGNGS
-898 VPYVGEETTY
+898 TY
-908 TVTPSH
+908 TLTPYYPNH
-914 PILQFN
+914 TFN
-920 PTSRN
+920 PTSKTVTIGSTS
-925 AVISNKQP
+925 ASISGQ
-933 VVSDVKFTDNSAIVI
+933 DFQDNSAIKI
-948 QGYVFYENSSVPVKD
+948 DGYVFYENSTIPVQD
-963 ATFSI
+963 AMFKINGQIVTSG
-968 DGQVVTANGLPVKTA
+968 DGRVIKTD
-983 TDGKFSFSVPAGV
+983 TQGKFEFSVPTGKQRVEVVKDNHVFKNDGV
-996 HTVKVEKA
+996 LINESSETGEYI
-1004 NHTFKD
+1004 
-1010 DGRLLDSN
+1010 
-1018 GNNYNY
+1018 NYT
-1024 QQPMSDIRFWDQT
+1024 QPLSGLRFWDQT

-1051 QNKPLGFSLSKNNLG
+1051 QSKPLGFSLSKNNLG
-1066 DSPTLVLKL
+1066 DNIYLKL
-1075 EGDARSEIYDKDAA
+1075 TLEGNTSADLSTEDE
-1089 GGDSAPESKDTT
+1089 DSLMVHYNSK
-1101 LTHYDGKHTNKVT
+1101 YSNKVEYK
-1114 FNQYDIVINPNAET
+1114 QRQILIHADKST
-1128 GEFEAWLFPVSYKL
+1128 GEFVAWLYPEKYKVEEI
-1142 NQATVTGWEIMPGAA
+1142 QVKGWDNLLSASQTLSLE
-1157 PTIDLTNVFTEKT
+1157 NCFEEEV
-1170 SEYIPVD
+1170 SEYTD
-1177 EEGNELPTQTISY
+1177 EEGTTHRYTY
-1190 NEKFSLIHRVEP
+1190 NSEYNYNHRVSP
-1202 TISYKQA
+1202 SLTYVQLASK
-1209 NRAGKTMGYFGYE
+1209 
-1222 SYAIA
+1222 
-1227 DINGGE
+1227 GGE
-1233 PDTVK
+1233 PLEYFGDASFTTTTKDGDNQKVT
-1238 LYDAEQQKYLFDA
+1238 LYDKETGNYLFER
-1251 PVFAVG
+1251 PVFH
-1257 SWNFFVEA
+1257 EA
-1265 TEDYYYNNVREGEQ
+1265 KYIFRVSSHEDYYYNKVTEGE
-1279 MNVDRVPTQKGALK
+1279 NVVVDMVPTQGGELK
-1293 ITNTFNTTNLP
+1293 ITNEMNKQTQDSAT
-1304 QEEELDDNG
+1304 LDDTGVVEVEIEVNSPDIAANLG
-1313 KKLVTVAMNK
+1313 GL
-1323 PIFAS
+1323 
-1328 NDKGKLTFSVTIGEG
+1328 
-1343 DDKKIYTAKTLEGFL
+1343 KTLDFAVG
-1358 IGQDPQTDG
+1358 GTTAPQLTAYVLGLRVSG
-1367 TDFVTG
+1367 TSFVSA
-1373 GPIMLLN
+1373 GPITLFN

-1388 TSYSWWESGQT
+1388 HSYSYCEAGQT
-1399 ITYYSMSG
+1399 YTYHS
-1407 KGFTQVGSESAGT
+1407 TR
-1420 KLGTTVTTGVGLGAF
+1420 TTGWIQQGSVTLNGYYGVS
-1435 TIAKSE
+1435 TTTGIG
-1441 MENTVTLAS
+1441 MMITNDIINTVGIKE
-1450 EHETA
+1450 EHE
-1455 VSHPEARTLSI
+1455 VSSSDANGSSVSLTI
-1466 TTSTRYQT
+1466 TDRYQT
-1474 SDDPLNVGSA
+1474 SDDPTYVGADGDLFLGTTSNIVYGPADEIAIMTEEEWQRMMDAQGEGTLYGEVQTPLITRGGFVIAKRKALNVGVKHSTFFSYPQVYIKNTLMDNIRA
-1484 ADVFIGVS
+1484 VRNSLFAPYGTTMAEAQSMANNTNQPVYITHRKADEEG
-1492 NNIYYG
+1492 Y
-1498 AVDYIDILDKE
+1498 
-1509 AFDQSWK
+1509 
-1516 GEDGT
+1516 GEDNLKNGYLSDGDSYTVVLPTGAFTGT
-1521 VEDYTQATAPDGTT
+1521 CDSVYVLNQSLREWERLLEMNEREKATAND
-1535 YYICRRKV
+1535 
-1543 LSSTVQGVTHFAY
+1543 L
-1556 PKMHIENILIPNLI
+1556 IEN
-1570 KMRNELLQVKTPT
+1570 
-1583 FGETEA
+1583 
-1589 QAKATSENRTIYLSY
+1589 Y
-1604 LPADDENFGAP
+1604 
-1615 NTDELKSYAL
+1615 
-1625 FFPNGEMPEEKEVE
+1625 
-1639 DDPVYEMFPDYFKDK
+1639 
-1654 KVKNG
+1654 
-1659 TPDSVSFYNNSIQ
+1659 SFHAGGMI
-1672 NWIDVLK
+1672 
-1679 RNEDEK
+1679 
-1685 LAAFKSSDKLENNR
+1685 
-1699 TFGAASPVEYS
+1699 EYS
-1710 EAYSVN
+1710 EQ
-1716 KEDGYTFSYT
+1716 T
-1726 ATGGV
+1726 ANMTEQSHTYNVVAGGGLL
-1731 ATDLGFNINGFGL
+1731 TDLGFTINKCGL
-1744 ETSISEMFGESG
+1744 VVSVEEMGYSAKDTESG
-1756 EYEQNE
+1756 SSSEKN
-1762 GVENTA
+1762 NTI
-1768 ASGYVLSDEG
+1768 GFVLADEG
-1778 DFDYITVDVFRAAP
+1778 DDDYLSVDVLRAP
-1792 IDTDFKDKWED
+1792 SP
-1803 MMGEIE
+1803 
-1809 DDGDVEQDPDKIK
+1809 DGDFNTIIGDSLDKYSG
-1822 KTKQY
+1822 KQF
-1827 GSFIFKTRGGE
+1827 GSFVFRTKGG
-1838 TACPYEPAE
+1838 TTSCPYEGELLTE
-1847 YTQYQDGA
+1847 YYSPGL
-1855 QQLLNEATL
+1855 QLNAPTL
-1864 QIERPDITV
+1864 RIENPKISTE
-1873 DKPVVTNVPSDQAA
+1873 KPVISNVPSDQAA
-1887 VYNLKLMNDSQVS
+1887 TFVLNLYNESEAAEGCYFNLS
-1900 GATAIFTIAI
+1900 I
-1910 VDAQNQHGAKFSIDG
+1910 VDAQNQKGAKFSIDG

-1930 GRGIEVPYG
+1930 KRGILVDYG
-1939 EVLNKVL
+1939 EVLQKTL
-1946 EVRRGT
+1946 EIRRGT

-1957 NLALVLKS
+1957 DLAVVLSS
-1965 QCQSDPTDNQA
+1965 QCQADPTGFQEI
-1976 DIADTVYISA
+1976 IADTVYISA

-2007 TNSPKDSTDKYY
+2007 TNAPMDSASGKYY
-2019 MPLTID
+2019 LPLTID

-2366 YGTTWSTQDGKSLSF
+2366 YGATWSTQDGKSLSF

-3167 IIAETSPM
+3167 IIAETSQM

>member
-1 MELFLHEQYPP
+1 M
-12 NRAGRKRG
+12 
-20 RSWLW
+20 
-25 LFLLL
+25 
-30 MIVGQQAKAQD
+30 
-41 FYLNANKAN
+41 
-50 ITDRIASDGYVQV
+50 
-63 DVPVYESTG
+63 
-72 KDESVYN
+72 
-79 GWLYVKT
+79 
-86 TDGTQ
+86 
-91 DWKKVFCFYTQQGR
+91 VF
-105 DEWQDSDNV
+105 
-114 DDRIWMVVRLN
+114 
-125 DYENSPGFDLSG
+125 
-137 FSFVN
+137 
-142 NGYGYQKIENNNKVY
+142 
-157 LNQRNEGDVC
+157 
-167 VTRASFRW
+167 
-175 YIPGKFAGKNLEF
+175 
-188 KVVMDVDYNSDDDK
+188 
-202 EIRTESGITS
+202 
-212 GTGGNFP
+212 
-219 NPTLSYNLSQTP
+219 
-231 GKYTV
+231 
-236 TYAGVQAKDGDLIHW
+236 
-251 DNNGTSNSPGATGNK
+251 
-266 DYDVQNTSRDVKFT
+266 
-280 YHYKLHD
+280 
-287 YAYAERSAQITLK
+287 
-300 PFRYPDALTATDVA
+300 
-314 NGNTEVSWSIP
+314 
-325 NATAG
+325 
-330 DDFSSSGTYEVQR
+330 
-343 SMDQNFNNPISIGIV
+343 
-358 TIEKGK
+358 
-364 TDYSIEDKTG
+364 
-374 EENLNG
+374 
-380 TVYYRLRRSD
+380 
-390 AALWQWDYVKS
+390 
-401 GSIEKTMSHLQ
+401 
-412 VLSAKAERHN
+412 
-422 WETTDAKKQQAKV
+422 
-435 TWTMDGD
+435 
-442 AEDQSKVWTGGA
+442 
-454 KVIVVQHKNQ
+454 
-464 GGGAV
+464 
-469 TDEEIEATE
+469 
-478 EDVKRGYLI
+478 
-487 DDLNTTCV
+487 
-495 NYTYSVFV
+495 
-503 RPGNDNYPEQ
+503 
-513 SPRVNAEIT
+513 
-522 GEPILPTLSG
+522 
-532 QITSFTASKGYFSDH
+532 
-547 TTLQWTTD
+547 
-555 GIAIDQFE
+555 
-563 VLRREYKK
+563 
-571 GQAEDAGWETIH
+571 
-583 TQEGGT
+583 
-589 QTSFLVN
+589 
-596 DDKGHAGVI
+596 
-605 YEYRVDAVTHCVDE
+605 
-619 EIANPSEVDRGF
+619 
-631 RSPTGTISGQILFQY
+631 
-646 GDAVAGATVLATS
+646 
-659 NDQNLKKGQSLLF
+659 
-672 DGNGT
+672 
-677 MTTKAEMAVPTD
+677 
-689 ASIQLF
+689 
-695 VKPTEENQSVTLLS
+695 
-709 WGHFVLGIQKGKPA
+709 
-723 ISANGGTSWIQAET
+723 
-737 TLPTGRFTQLTAA
+737 
-750 FDTDLTL
+750 
-757 WLYVDGEQA
+757 
-766 KAVTATGQVTSSAN
+766 
-780 EAIVTIGKGFKGY
+780 
-793 LDEARLWNRALTQ
+793 
-806 GNKQTAGEIQDTYNR
+806 
-821 LLTGTENGLT
+821 
-831 AYWRFNDPVTDE
+831 
-843 AYDISHVGTNYNKN
+843 
-857 HLALSESGITLKG
+857 
-870 ESADDYPTDGQL
+870 
-882 ALRAT
+882 
-887 TDSGGNYQISG
+887 
-898 VPYVGEETTY
+898 
-908 TVTPSH
+908 
-914 PILQFN
+914 
-920 PTSRN
+920 
-925 AVISNKQP
+925 
-933 VVSDVKFTDNSAIVI
+933 
-948 QGYVFYENSSVPVKD
+948 
-963 ATFSI
+963 
-968 DGQVVTANGLPVKTA
+968 
-983 TDGKFSFSVPAGV
+983 
-996 HTVKVEKA
+996 
-1004 NHTFKD
+1004 
-1010 DGRLLDSN
+1010 
-1018 GNNYNY
+1018 
-1024 QQPMSDIRFWDQT
+1024 
-1037 KVKLIGRVAGGTVE
+1037 
-1051 QNKPLGFSLSKNNLG
+1051 
-1066 DSPTLVLKL
+1066 KL
-1075 EGDARSEIYDKDAA
+1075 EGDATSEIYDKDVA
-1089 GGDSAPESKDTT
+1089 GEGAGEFIKET
-1101 LTHYDGKHTNKVT
+1101 LTHHDGKHSNTVT
-1114 FNQYDIVINPNAET
+1114 FNPSNIVIHPDPKT
-1128 GEFEAWLFPVSYKL
+1128 GEYEAWLFPVKYKL
-1142 NQATVTGWEIMPGAA
+1142 DQTSVKGWYNLMPSSA
-1157 PTIDLTNVFTEKT
+1157 PTIDLQNVFTEQT
-1170 SEYIPVD
+1170 SEYTP
-1177 EEGNELPTQTISY
+1177 ETGTKQTITY
-1190 NEKFSLIHRVEP
+1190 NEAFSLIHRVEP
-1202 TISYKQA
+1202 TISYKQGNA
-1209 NRAGKTMGYFGYE
+1209 KGATTEYFGLE
-1222 SYAIA
+1222 LMTLPNIL
-1227 DINGGE
+1227 DEEVE
-1233 PDTVK
+1233 PDTVL
-1238 LYDAEQQKYLFDA
+1238 LYDRSTKKYLFKGTVDEEEKELA
-1251 PVFAVG
+1251 VFSVG
-1257 SWNFFVEA
+1257 TWGFHVEA
-1265 TEDYYYNNVREGEQ
+1265 TEDYTYNGTEAGETPI
-1279 MNVDRVPTQKGALK
+1279 VDRVPTQGGDLK
-1293 ITNTFNTTNLP
+1293 VTNTFNQQAEPVAFQLNNQGKAYIELKMDNPLFQKNNVGRVSFAVDIEGKTYPAP
-1304 QEEELDDNG
+1304 QLNG
-1313 KKLVTVAMNK
+1313 VL
-1323 PIFAS
+1323 
-1328 NDKGKLTFSVTIGEG
+1328 L
-1343 DDKKIYTAKTLEGFL
+1343 
-1358 IGQDPQTDG
+1358 GQDPKTDG
-1367 TDFVTG
+1367 LDFVTA
-1373 GPIMLLN
+1373 GPITLLN

-1388 TSYSWWESGQT
+1388 ASYSWWESGQS
-1399 ITYYSMSG
+1399 YSYMASTARG
-1407 KGFTQVGSESAGT
+1407 MTNVGSETST
-1420 KLGTTVTTGVGLGAF
+1420 LMLGVKQAQSIGLGVA
-1435 TIAKSE
+1435 TMTEIEIDNNISA
-1441 MENTVTLAS
+1441 TVN
-1450 EHETA
+1450 HEET
-1455 VSHPEARTLSI
+1455 SNNPDARSI
-1466 TTSTRYQT
+1466 TLTTNSRYQT

-1484 ADVFIGVS
+1484 ADVFIGYS

-1498 AVDYIDILDKE
+1498 AINEIELLDEATFKAKEGADKE
-1509 AFDQSWK
+1509 
-1516 GEDGT
+1516 T
-1521 VEDYTQATAPDGTT
+1521 YLTAHKDGTT
-1535 YYICRRKV
+1535 YYICKGSNLNV
-1543 LSSTVQGVTHFAY
+1543 NVSGSTLFSY
-1556 PKMHIENILIPNLI
+1556 PKMHIENILIPNLE
-1570 KMRNELLQVKTPT
+1570 KLRNDLLFTLDSVSEPEL
-1583 FGETEA
+1583 
-1589 QAKATSENRTIYLSY
+1589 QAKADRDNRIYYLSTVK
-1604 LPADDENFGAP
+1604 ADDDDFGKPNKYKIIMPAAYEEN
-1615 NTDELKSYAL
+1615 
-1625 FFPNGEMPEEKEVE
+1625 EVY
-1639 DDPVYEMFPDYFKDK
+1639 DPFCK
-1654 KVKNG
+1654 KPVRNG
-1659 TPDSVSFYNNSIQ
+1659 TPDSIAAYNNSIKE
-1672 NWIDVLK
+1672 WVRVLK
-1679 RNEDEK
+1679 QNEDEK
-1685 LAAFKSSDKLENNR
+1685 LAAVKAGDFIDRNR
-1699 TFGAASPVEYS
+1699 SFHASSPVEYS
-1710 EAYSVN
+1710 EEYEMAR
-1716 KEDGYTFSYT
+1716 EESYT
-1726 ATGGV
+1726 YDFTVTAGAMTDFGFAFNKTG
-1731 ATDLGFNINGFGL
+1731 TQI
-1744 ETSISEMFGESG
+1744 SISEEGG
-1756 EYEQNE
+1756 QVGNDEQSSSSTE
-1762 GVENTA
+1762 TS
-1768 ASGYVLSDEG
+1768 ASGFVLADEG
-1778 DFDYITVDVFRAAP
+1778 DFDYISVDVLRVAP
-1792 IDTDFKDKWED
+1792 VDTSFKNKWD
-1803 MMGEIE
+1803 NIRN
-1809 DDGDVEQDPDKIK
+1809 DLNNWGDHIGVKPEKM
-1822 KTKQY
+1822 TQY
-1827 GSFIFKTRGGE
+1827 GSFVFKTRGGA

-1847 YTQYQDGA
+1847 YTQYQDGE
-1855 QQLLNEATL
+1855 QKLLNEATM

-1873 DKPVVTNVPSDQAA
+1873 DKPVVTNVPSDKAA
-1887 VYNLKLMNDSQVS
+1887 VFNLKLMNDSQVS
-1900 GATAIFTIAI
+1900 GATAIFTLAI
-1910 VDAQNQHGAKFSIDG
+1910 VDAANQKGAKFSIDG

-2007 TNSPKDSTDKYY
+2007 TNAAKDSASGKYY
-2019 MPLTID
+2019 LPLTID

-2056 FFTDTAYYEEASGT
+2056 FFTDTAYYKEASGT
-2070 KEFITGPT
+2070 KAFIEGPT

-2125 GNIEPADGVLGVNDE
+2125 GNIEPADGVLGVEDE

-2178 FDGRSS
+2178 FDGRNS

-2197 DVTVEMWIN
+2197 DVTVEMWVN

-2221 ETNALELTLAKD
+2221 ATNALELTLAKD

-2238 RIGELEYTSKTLD
+2238 RIGELEYSSRGLN

-2257 RHVAMTYRAAN
+2257 QHIAMTYQAAN
-2268 QQLSVYFGGQ
+2268 QQLSVYFSGQ

-2288 YSGVGPMIFGRSIRG
+2288 YSGIGPMRFGRSLKG

-2313 ARIWTKVVEM
+2313 ARVWTKVVEM
-2323 ADLIANSLR
+2323 TDLIANSLR

-2351 GDMVTDKSQ
+2351 GDMAMDKSQ

-2366 YGTTWSTQDGKSLSF
+2366 YGATWSTQDGKSLSF

-2402 YTLEFWFKAAAG
+2402 YTLEFWFKAAAD

-2432 NGNANKVFVGFVD
+2432 NGNTNKVFVGFVD

-2492 YFDASNIGG
+2492 YFDASNVGG

-2518 QLVSHTDM
+2518 QMVNHTDM
-2526 YLDGAIDELRIW
+2526 HLDGAIDELRIW

-2605 VAPVCKK
+2605 VPPVCKK

-2775 WTVNPGDFTYNMNVY
+2775 WTVNPGDFAYNMNVY
-2790 GRLRFNKLFS
+2790 GRIRFNKLFS

-2856 STGLVYTAYPSED
+2856 STGLVYTAYPSEE

-2880 ASSPIIF
+2880 ASAPIIF

-2907 YNVASELFSDPTS
+2907 YNVASELFSDPAS
-2920 ILNKAIFTGDE
+2920 VLSKAIFAGDE
-2931 QVKDETNGVYMT
+2931 QVKDETNGIYMT
-2943 YDGIRKQW
+2943 YDGVRKQW

-2973 MTQKLSV
+2973 MVQKLSV
-2980 SGLAIHEKENLTL
+2980 SGLAIHEKENLKL

-3081 TRTIGM
+3081 TRSAGM
-3087 PVETVS
+3087 PVETMA

-3130 GEAMVT
+3130 AEAMVT

-3229 TMAGQMIH
+3229 TMAGQMFH

-3247 YIHHRYNAA
+3247 YIHHRYHAA
-3256 VDMSKGIYMATV
+3256 ADMSKGIYMATV

>member
-1 MELFLHEQYPP
+1 MADEGDDDYLTVDVLRAPQPEGSFNETIADNLDKYTGKQFGSFVFKTKGGATSCPYEGELLTEYYAPGT
-12 NRAGRKRG
+12 R
-20 RSWLW
+20 
-25 LFLLL
+25 
-30 MIVGQQAKAQD
+30 
-41 FYLNANKAN
+41 LNAP
-50 ITDRIASDGYVQV
+50 TLR
-63 DVPVYESTG
+63 
-72 KDESVYN
+72 
-79 GWLYVKT
+79 
-86 TDGTQ
+86 
-91 DWKKVFCFYTQQGR
+91 
-105 DEWQDSDNV
+105 
-114 DDRIWMVVRLN
+114 
-125 DYENSPGFDLSG
+125 
-137 FSFVN
+137 
-142 NGYGYQKIENNNKVY
+142 IENPK
-157 LNQRNEGDVC
+157 
-167 VTRASFRW
+167 
-175 YIPGKFAGKNLEF
+175 
-188 KVVMDVDYNSDDDK
+188 
-202 EIRTESGITS
+202 
-212 GTGGNFP
+212 
-219 NPTLSYNLSQTP
+219 
-231 GKYTV
+231 
-236 TYAGVQAKDGDLIHW
+236 
-251 DNNGTSNSPGATGNK
+251 
-266 DYDVQNTSRDVKFT
+266 
-280 YHYKLHD
+280 
-287 YAYAERSAQITLK
+287 
-300 PFRYPDALTATDVA
+300 
-314 NGNTEVSWSIP
+314 
-325 NATAG
+325 
-330 DDFSSSGTYEVQR
+330 
-343 SMDQNFNNPISIGIV
+343 
-358 TIEKGK
+358 
-364 TDYSIEDKTG
+364 
-374 EENLNG
+374 
-380 TVYYRLRRSD
+380 
-390 AALWQWDYVKS
+390 
-401 GSIEKTMSHLQ
+401 
-412 VLSAKAERHN
+412 
-422 WETTDAKKQQAKV
+422 
-435 TWTMDGD
+435 
-442 AEDQSKVWTGGA
+442 
-454 KVIVVQHKNQ
+454 
-464 GGGAV
+464 
-469 TDEEIEATE
+469 
-478 EDVKRGYLI
+478 
-487 DDLNTTCV
+487 
-495 NYTYSVFV
+495 
-503 RPGNDNYPEQ
+503 
-513 SPRVNAEIT
+513 
-522 GEPILPTLSG
+522 
-532 QITSFTASKGYFSDH
+532 
-547 TTLQWTTD
+547 
-555 GIAIDQFE
+555 
-563 VLRREYKK
+563 
-571 GQAEDAGWETIH
+571 
-583 TQEGGT
+583 
-589 QTSFLVN
+589 
-596 DDKGHAGVI
+596 
-605 YEYRVDAVTHCVDE
+605 
-619 EIANPSEVDRGF
+619 
-631 RSPTGTISGQILFQY
+631 
-646 GDAVAGATVLATS
+646 
-659 NDQNLKKGQSLLF
+659 
-672 DGNGT
+672 
-677 MTTKAEMAVPTD
+677 
-689 ASIQLF
+689 
-695 VKPTEENQSVTLLS
+695 
-709 WGHFVLGIQKGKPA
+709 
-723 ISANGGTSWIQAET
+723 ISAE
-737 TLPTGRFTQLTAA
+737 
-750 FDTDLTL
+750 
-757 WLYVDGEQA
+757 
-766 KAVTATGQVTSSAN
+766 K
-780 EAIVTIGKGFKGY
+780 
-793 LDEARLWNRALTQ
+793 
-806 GNKQTAGEIQDTYNR
+806 
-821 LLTGTENGLT
+821 
-831 AYWRFNDPVTDE
+831 
-843 AYDISHVGTNYNKN
+843 
-857 HLALSESGITLKG
+857 
-870 ESADDYPTDGQL
+870 
-882 ALRAT
+882 
-887 TDSGGNYQISG
+887 
-898 VPYVGEETTY
+898 
-908 TVTPSH
+908 
-914 PILQFN
+914 
-920 PTSRN
+920 
-925 AVISNKQP
+925 P
-933 VVSDVKFTDNSAIVI
+933 VVS
-948 QGYVFYENSSVPVKD
+948 
-963 ATFSI
+963 
-968 DGQVVTANGLPVKTA
+968 
-983 TDGKFSFSVPAGV
+983 
-996 HTVKVEKA
+996 
-1004 NHTFKD
+1004 
-1010 DGRLLDSN
+1010 
-1018 GNNYNY
+1018 
-1024 QQPMSDIRFWDQT
+1024 
-1037 KVKLIGRVAGGTVE
+1037 
-1051 QNKPLGFSLSKNNLG
+1051 
-1066 DSPTLVLKL
+1066 
-1075 EGDARSEIYDKDAA
+1075 
-1089 GGDSAPESKDTT
+1089 
-1101 LTHYDGKHTNKVT
+1101 
-1114 FNQYDIVINPNAET
+1114 
-1128 GEFEAWLFPVSYKL
+1128 
-1142 NQATVTGWEIMPGAA
+1142 
-1157 PTIDLTNVFTEKT
+1157 
-1170 SEYIPVD
+1170 
-1177 EEGNELPTQTISY
+1177 
-1190 NEKFSLIHRVEP
+1190 
-1202 TISYKQA
+1202 
-1209 NRAGKTMGYFGYE
+1209 
-1222 SYAIA
+1222 
-1227 DINGGE
+1227 
-1233 PDTVK
+1233 
-1238 LYDAEQQKYLFDA
+1238 
-1251 PVFAVG
+1251 
-1257 SWNFFVEA
+1257 
-1265 TEDYYYNNVREGEQ
+1265 
-1279 MNVDRVPTQKGALK
+1279 
-1293 ITNTFNTTNLP
+1293 
-1304 QEEELDDNG
+1304 
-1313 KKLVTVAMNK
+1313 
-1323 PIFAS
+1323 
-1328 NDKGKLTFSVTIGEG
+1328 
-1343 DDKKIYTAKTLEGFL
+1343 
-1358 IGQDPQTDG
+1358 
-1367 TDFVTG
+1367 
-1373 GPIMLLN
+1373 
-1380 ILRDPPGS
+1380 
-1388 TSYSWWESGQT
+1388 
-1399 ITYYSMSG
+1399 
-1407 KGFTQVGSESAGT
+1407 
-1420 KLGTTVTTGVGLGAF
+1420 
-1435 TIAKSE
+1435 
-1441 MENTVTLAS
+1441 
-1450 EHETA
+1450 
-1455 VSHPEARTLSI
+1455 
-1466 TTSTRYQT
+1466 
-1474 SDDPLNVGSA
+1474 
-1484 ADVFIGVS
+1484 
-1492 NNIYYG
+1492 
-1498 AVDYIDILDKE
+1498 
-1509 AFDQSWK
+1509 
-1516 GEDGT
+1516 
-1521 VEDYTQATAPDGTT
+1521 
-1535 YYICRRKV
+1535 
-1543 LSSTVQGVTHFAY
+1543 
-1556 PKMHIENILIPNLI
+1556 
-1570 KMRNELLQVKTPT
+1570 
-1583 FGETEA
+1583 
-1589 QAKATSENRTIYLSY
+1589 
-1604 LPADDENFGAP
+1604 
-1615 NTDELKSYAL
+1615 
-1625 FFPNGEMPEEKEVE
+1625 
-1639 DDPVYEMFPDYFKDK
+1639 
-1654 KVKNG
+1654 
-1659 TPDSVSFYNNSIQ
+1659 
-1672 NWIDVLK
+1672 
-1679 RNEDEK
+1679 
-1685 LAAFKSSDKLENNR
+1685 
-1699 TFGAASPVEYS
+1699 
-1710 EAYSVN
+1710 
-1716 KEDGYTFSYT
+1716 
-1726 ATGGV
+1726 
-1731 ATDLGFNINGFGL
+1731 
-1744 ETSISEMFGESG
+1744 
-1756 EYEQNE
+1756 
-1762 GVENTA
+1762 
-1768 ASGYVLSDEG
+1768 
-1778 DFDYITVDVFRAAP
+1778 
-1792 IDTDFKDKWED
+1792 
-1803 MMGEIE
+1803 
-1809 DDGDVEQDPDKIK
+1809 
-1822 KTKQY
+1822 
-1827 GSFIFKTRGGE
+1827 
-1838 TACPYEPAE
+1838 
-1847 YTQYQDGA
+1847 
-1855 QQLLNEATL
+1855 
-1864 QIERPDITV
+1864 
-1873 DKPVVTNVPSDQAA
+1873 NVPSDQAA
-1887 VYNLKLMNDSQVS
+1887 KFVLNLYNESEAAEGCYFNLS
-1900 GATAIFTIAI
+1900 I
-1910 VDAQNQHGAKFSIDG
+1910 VDAANQKGAKFSIDG

-1930 GRGIEVPYG
+1930 KRGILVNYG
-1939 EVLNKVL
+1939 EVLQKTL
-1946 EVRRGT
+1946 EIRRGT

-1957 NLALVLKS
+1957 DLAIVLSS
-1965 QCQSDPTDNQA
+1965 QCQADPTGFQEI
-1976 DIADTVYISA
+1976 IADTVYISA

-2007 TNSPKDSTDKYY
+2007 TNSSKDSTGKYY

-2056 FFTDTAYYEEASGT
+2056 FFTDTAYYKEASGT
-2070 KEFITGPT
+2070 KAFIEGPT

-2125 GNIEPADGVLGVNDE
+2125 GNIEPADGVLGVEDE

-2178 FDGRSS
+2178 FDGRNS

-2221 ETNALELTLAKD
+2221 ATNALELTLAKD

-2238 RIGELEYTSKTLD
+2238 RIGELEYSSRGLN

-2257 RHVAMTYRAAN
+2257 QHIAMTYQAAN
-2268 QQLSVYFGGQ
+2268 QQLSVYFSGQ

-2288 YSGVGPMIFGRSIRG
+2288 YSGIGPMRFGRSLKG

-2313 ARIWTKVVEM
+2313 ARVWTKVVEM
-2323 ADLIANSLR
+2323 TDLIANSLR

-2351 GDMVTDKSQ
+2351 GDMAMDKSQ

-2366 YGTTWSTQDGKSLSF
+2366 YGATWSTQDGKSLSF

-2402 YTLEFWFKAAAG
+2402 YTLEFWFKAAAD

-2432 NGNANKVFVGFVD
+2432 NGNTNKVFVGFVD

-2492 YFDASNIGG
+2492 YFDASNVGG

-2518 QLVSHTDM
+2518 QMVNHTDM
-2526 YLDGAIDELRIW
+2526 HLDGAIDELRIW

-2605 VAPVCKK
+2605 VPPVCKK

-2775 WTVNPGDFTYNMNVY
+2775 WTVNPGDFAYNMNVY
-2790 GRLRFNKLFS
+2790 GRIRFNKLFS

-2856 STGLVYTAYPSED
+2856 STGLVYTAYPSEE

-2880 ASSPIIF
+2880 ASAPIIF

-2907 YNVASELFSDPTS
+2907 YNVASELFSDPAS
-2920 ILNKAIFTGDE
+2920 VLSKAIFAGDE
-2931 QVKDETNGVYMT
+2931 QVKDETNGIYMT
-2943 YDGIRKQW
+2943 YDGVRKQW

-2973 MTQKLSV
+2973 MVQKLSV
-2980 SGLAIHEKENLTL
+2980 SGLAIHEKENLKL

-3081 TRTIGM
+3081 TRSAGM
-3087 PVETVS
+3087 PIETVA

-3130 GEAMVT
+3130 AEAMVT

-3229 TMAGQMIH
+3229 TMAGQMFY

-3247 YIHHRYNAA
+3247 YIHHRYHAA
-3256 VDMSKGIYMATV
+3256 ADMSKGIYMATV

>member
-1 MELFLHEQYPP
+1 MP
-12 NRAGRKRG
+12 
-20 RSWLW
+20 
-25 LFLLL
+25 
-30 MIVGQQAKAQD
+30 
-41 FYLNANKAN
+41 
-50 ITDRIASDGYVQV
+50 
-63 DVPVYESTG
+63 
-72 KDESVYN
+72 
-79 GWLYVKT
+79 
-86 TDGTQ
+86 
-91 DWKKVFCFYTQQGR
+91 
-105 DEWQDSDNV
+105 
-114 DDRIWMVVRLN
+114 
-125 DYENSPGFDLSG
+125 
-137 FSFVN
+137 
-142 NGYGYQKIENNNKVY
+142 
-157 LNQRNEGDVC
+157 
-167 VTRASFRW
+167 
-175 YIPGKFAGKNLEF
+175 
-188 KVVMDVDYNSDDDK
+188 
-202 EIRTESGITS
+202 
-212 GTGGNFP
+212 
-219 NPTLSYNLSQTP
+219 
-231 GKYTV
+231 
-236 TYAGVQAKDGDLIHW
+236 
-251 DNNGTSNSPGATGNK
+251 
-266 DYDVQNTSRDVKFT
+266 
-280 YHYKLHD
+280 
-287 YAYAERSAQITLK
+287 
-300 PFRYPDALTATDVA
+300 
-314 NGNTEVSWSIP
+314 
-325 NATAG
+325 
-330 DDFSSSGTYEVQR
+330 SS
-343 SMDQNFNNPISIGIV
+343 
-358 TIEKGK
+358 
-364 TDYSIEDKTG
+364 
-374 EENLNG
+374 
-380 TVYYRLRRSD
+380 
-390 AALWQWDYVKS
+390 
-401 GSIEKTMSHLQ
+401 
-412 VLSAKAERHN
+412 
-422 WETTDAKKQQAKV
+422 
-435 TWTMDGD
+435 
-442 AEDQSKVWTGGA
+442 
-454 KVIVVQHKNQ
+454 
-464 GGGAV
+464 
-469 TDEEIEATE
+469 
-478 EDVKRGYLI
+478 
-487 DDLNTTCV
+487 
-495 NYTYSVFV
+495 
-503 RPGNDNYPEQ
+503 
-513 SPRVNAEIT
+513 
-522 GEPILPTLSG
+522 
-532 QITSFTASKGYFSDH
+532 
-547 TTLQWTTD
+547 
-555 GIAIDQFE
+555 
-563 VLRREYKK
+563 
-571 GQAEDAGWETIH
+571 
-583 TQEGGT
+583 
-589 QTSFLVN
+589 
-596 DDKGHAGVI
+596 
-605 YEYRVDAVTHCVDE
+605 
-619 EIANPSEVDRGF
+619 
-631 RSPTGTISGQILFQY
+631 
-646 GDAVAGATVLATS
+646 
-659 NDQNLKKGQSLLF
+659 
-672 DGNGT
+672 
-677 MTTKAEMAVPTD
+677 
-689 ASIQLF
+689 
-695 VKPTEENQSVTLLS
+695 
-709 WGHFVLGIQKGKPA
+709 
-723 ISANGGTSWIQAET
+723 
-737 TLPTGRFTQLTAA
+737 
-750 FDTDLTL
+750 
-757 WLYVDGEQA
+757 
-766 KAVTATGQVTSSAN
+766 
-780 EAIVTIGKGFKGY
+780 
-793 LDEARLWNRALTQ
+793 
-806 GNKQTAGEIQDTYNR
+806 
-821 LLTGTENGLT
+821 
-831 AYWRFNDPVTDE
+831 
-843 AYDISHVGTNYNKN
+843 
-857 HLALSESGITLKG
+857 
-870 ESADDYPTDGQL
+870 
-882 ALRAT
+882 
-887 TDSGGNYQISG
+887 
-898 VPYVGEETTY
+898 
-908 TVTPSH
+908 
-914 PILQFN
+914 
-920 PTSRN
+920 
-925 AVISNKQP
+925 
-933 VVSDVKFTDNSAIVI
+933 
-948 QGYVFYENSSVPVKD
+948 
-963 ATFSI
+963 
-968 DGQVVTANGLPVKTA
+968 
-983 TDGKFSFSVPAGV
+983 
-996 HTVKVEKA
+996 
-1004 NHTFKD
+1004 
-1010 DGRLLDSN
+1010 
-1018 GNNYNY
+1018 
-1024 QQPMSDIRFWDQT
+1024 
-1037 KVKLIGRVAGGTVE
+1037 
-1051 QNKPLGFSLSKNNLG
+1051 
-1066 DSPTLVLKL
+1066 
-1075 EGDARSEIYDKDAA
+1075 
-1089 GGDSAPESKDTT
+1089 
-1101 LTHYDGKHTNKVT
+1101 
-1114 FNQYDIVINPNAET
+1114 
-1128 GEFEAWLFPVSYKL
+1128 
-1142 NQATVTGWEIMPGAA
+1142 A
-1157 PTIDLTNVFTEKT
+1157 PTIDLQNVFTEQT
-1170 SEYIPVD
+1170 SEYTP
-1177 EEGNELPTQTISY
+1177 ETGTKQTITY
-1190 NEKFSLIHRVEP
+1190 NEAFSLIHRVEP
-1202 TISYKQA
+1202 TISYKQGNA
-1209 NRAGKTMGYFGYE
+1209 KGATTEYFGLE
-1222 SYAIA
+1222 LMTLPNIL
-1227 DINGGE
+1227 DEEVE
-1233 PDTVK
+1233 PDTVL
-1238 LYDAEQQKYLFDA
+1238 LYDRSTKKYLFKGTVDEEEKELA
-1251 PVFAVG
+1251 VFSVG
-1257 SWNFFVEA
+1257 TWGFHVEA
-1265 TEDYYYNNVREGEQ
+1265 TEDYTYNGTEAGETPI
-1279 MNVDRVPTQKGALK
+1279 VDRVPTQGGDLK
-1293 ITNTFNTTNLP
+1293 VTNTFNQQAEPVAFQLNNQGKAYIELKMDNPLFQKNNVGRVSFAVDIEGKTYPAP
-1304 QEEELDDNG
+1304 QLNG
-1313 KKLVTVAMNK
+1313 VL
-1323 PIFAS
+1323 
-1328 NDKGKLTFSVTIGEG
+1328 L
-1343 DDKKIYTAKTLEGFL
+1343 
-1358 IGQDPQTDG
+1358 GQDPKTDG
-1367 TDFVTG
+1367 LDFVTA
-1373 GPIMLLN
+1373 GPITLLN

-1388 TSYSWWESGQT
+1388 ASYSWWESGQS
-1399 ITYYSMSG
+1399 YSYMASTARG
-1407 KGFTQVGSESAGT
+1407 MTNVGSETST
-1420 KLGTTVTTGVGLGAF
+1420 LMLGVKQAQSIGLGVA
-1435 TIAKSE
+1435 TMTEIEIDNNISA
-1441 MENTVTLAS
+1441 TVN
-1450 EHETA
+1450 HEET
-1455 VSHPEARTLSI
+1455 SNNPDARSI
-1466 TTSTRYQT
+1466 TLTTNSRYQT

-1484 ADVFIGVS
+1484 ADVFIGYS

-1498 AVDYIDILDKE
+1498 AINEIELLDEATFKAKEGADKE
-1509 AFDQSWK
+1509 
-1516 GEDGT
+1516 T
-1521 VEDYTQATAPDGTT
+1521 YLTAHKDGTT
-1535 YYICRRKV
+1535 YYICKGSNLNV
-1543 LSSTVQGVTHFAY
+1543 NVSGSTLFSY
-1556 PKMHIENILIPNLI
+1556 PKMHIENILIPNLE
-1570 KMRNELLQVKTPT
+1570 KLRNDLLFTLDSVSEPEL
-1583 FGETEA
+1583 
-1589 QAKATSENRTIYLSY
+1589 QAKADRDNRIYYLSTVK
-1604 LPADDENFGAP
+1604 ADDDDFGKPNKYKIIMPAAYEEN
-1615 NTDELKSYAL
+1615 
-1625 FFPNGEMPEEKEVE
+1625 EVY
-1639 DDPVYEMFPDYFKDK
+1639 DPFCK
-1654 KVKNG
+1654 KPVRNG
-1659 TPDSVSFYNNSIQ
+1659 TPDSIAAYNNSIKE
-1672 NWIDVLK
+1672 WVRVLK
-1679 RNEDEK
+1679 QNEDEK
-1685 LAAFKSSDKLENNR
+1685 LAAVKAGDFIDRNR
-1699 TFGAASPVEYS
+1699 SFHASSPVEYS
-1710 EAYSVN
+1710 EEYEMAR
-1716 KEDGYTFSYT
+1716 EESYT
-1726 ATGGV
+1726 YDFTVTAGAMTDFGFAFNKTG
-1731 ATDLGFNINGFGL
+1731 TQI
-1744 ETSISEMFGESG
+1744 SISEEGG
-1756 EYEQNE
+1756 QVGNDEQSSSSTE
-1762 GVENTA
+1762 TS
-1768 ASGYVLSDEG
+1768 ASGFVLADEG
-1778 DFDYITVDVFRAAP
+1778 DFDYISVDVLRVAP
-1792 IDTDFKDKWED
+1792 VDTSFKNKWD
-1803 MMGEIE
+1803 NIRN
-1809 DDGDVEQDPDKIK
+1809 DLNNWGDHIGVKPEKM
-1822 KTKQY
+1822 TQY
-1827 GSFIFKTRGGE
+1827 GSFVFKTRGGA

-1847 YTQYQDGA
+1847 YTQYQDGE
-1855 QQLLNEATL
+1855 QKLLNEATM

-1873 DKPVVTNVPSDQAA
+1873 DKPVVTNVPSDKAA
-1887 VYNLKLMNDSQVS
+1887 VFNLKLMNDSQVS
-1900 GATAIFTIAI
+1900 GATAIFTLAI
-1910 VDAQNQHGAKFSIDG
+1910 VDAANQKGAKFSIDG

-2007 TNSPKDSTDKYY
+2007 TNAAKDSASGKYY
-2019 MPLTID
+2019 LPLTID

-2056 FFTDTAYYEEASGT
+2056 FFTDTAYYKEASGT
-2070 KEFITGPT
+2070 KAFIEGPT

-2125 GNIEPADGVLGVNDE
+2125 GNIEPADGVLGVEDE

-2178 FDGRSS
+2178 FDGRNS

-2221 ETNALELTLAKD
+2221 ATNALELTLAKD

-2238 RIGELEYTSKTLD
+2238 RIGELEYSSRGLN

-2257 RHVAMTYRAAN
+2257 QHIAMTYQAAN
-2268 QQLSVYFGGQ
+2268 QQLSVYFSGQ

-2288 YSGVGPMIFGRSIRG
+2288 YSGIGPMRFGRSLKGR
-2303 GNYFAGQMHE
+2303 NYFAGQMHE
-2313 ARIWTKVVEM
+2313 ARVWTKVVEM
-2323 ADLIANSLR
+2323 TDLIANSLR

-2351 GDMVTDKSQ
+2351 GDMAMDKSQ

-2366 YGTTWSTQDGKSLSF
+2366 YGATWSTQDGKSLSF
-2381 NGKDAIAVV
+2381 NGKDAIAVI

-2402 YTLEFWFKAAAG
+2402 YTLEFWFKAAAD

-2432 NGNANKVFVGFVD
+2432 NGNTNKVFVGFVD

-2492 YFDASNIGG
+2492 YFDASNVGG

-2518 QLVSHTDM
+2518 QMVNHTDM
-2526 YLDGAIDELRIW
+2526 HLDGAIDELRIW

-2605 VAPVCKK
+2605 VPPVCKK

-2775 WTVNPGDFTYNMNVY
+2775 WTVNPGDFAYNMNVY
-2790 GRLRFNKLFS
+2790 GRIRFNKLFS

-2856 STGLVYTAYPSED
+2856 STGLVYTAYPSEE

-2880 ASSPIIF
+2880 ASAPIIF

-2907 YNVASELFSDPTS
+2907 YNVASELFSDPAS
-2920 ILNKAIFTGDE
+2920 VLSKAIFAGDE
-2931 QVKDETNGVYMT
+2931 QVKDETNGIYMT
-2943 YDGIRKQW
+2943 YDGVRKQW

-2973 MTQKLSV
+2973 MVQKLSV
-2980 SGLAIHEKENLTL
+2980 SGLAIHEKENLKL

-3081 TRTIGM
+3081 TRSAGM
-3087 PVETVS
+3087 PIETVA

-3130 GEAMVT
+3130 AEAMVT

-3229 TMAGQMIH
+3229 TMAGQMFY

-3247 YIHHRYNAA
+3247 YIHHRYHAA
-3256 VDMSKGIYMATV
+3256 ADMSKGIYMATV

>member
-1 MELFLHEQYPP
+1 M
-12 NRAGRKRG
+12 
-20 RSWLW
+20 
-25 LFLLL
+25 
-30 MIVGQQAKAQD
+30 
-41 FYLNANKAN
+41 
-50 ITDRIASDGYVQV
+50 
-63 DVPVYESTG
+63 
-72 KDESVYN
+72 
-79 GWLYVKT
+79 
-86 TDGTQ
+86 
-91 DWKKVFCFYTQQGR
+91 
-105 DEWQDSDNV
+105 
-114 DDRIWMVVRLN
+114 
-125 DYENSPGFDLSG
+125 
-137 FSFVN
+137 
-142 NGYGYQKIENNNKVY
+142 
-157 LNQRNEGDVC
+157 
-167 VTRASFRW
+167 
-175 YIPGKFAGKNLEF
+175 
-188 KVVMDVDYNSDDDK
+188 
-202 EIRTESGITS
+202 
-212 GTGGNFP
+212 
-219 NPTLSYNLSQTP
+219 
-231 GKYTV
+231 
-236 TYAGVQAKDGDLIHW
+236 
-251 DNNGTSNSPGATGNK
+251 
-266 DYDVQNTSRDVKFT
+266 
-280 YHYKLHD
+280 
-287 YAYAERSAQITLK
+287 
-300 PFRYPDALTATDVA
+300 
-314 NGNTEVSWSIP
+314 
-325 NATAG
+325 
-330 DDFSSSGTYEVQR
+330 
-343 SMDQNFNNPISIGIV
+343 
-358 TIEKGK
+358 
-364 TDYSIEDKTG
+364 
-374 EENLNG
+374 
-380 TVYYRLRRSD
+380 
-390 AALWQWDYVKS
+390 
-401 GSIEKTMSHLQ
+401 
-412 VLSAKAERHN
+412 
-422 WETTDAKKQQAKV
+422 
-435 TWTMDGD
+435 
-442 AEDQSKVWTGGA
+442 
-454 KVIVVQHKNQ
+454 
-464 GGGAV
+464 
-469 TDEEIEATE
+469 
-478 EDVKRGYLI
+478 
-487 DDLNTTCV
+487 
-495 NYTYSVFV
+495 
-503 RPGNDNYPEQ
+503 
-513 SPRVNAEIT
+513 
-522 GEPILPTLSG
+522 
-532 QITSFTASKGYFSDH
+532 
-547 TTLQWTTD
+547 
-555 GIAIDQFE
+555 
-563 VLRREYKK
+563 
-571 GQAEDAGWETIH
+571 
-583 TQEGGT
+583 
-589 QTSFLVN
+589 
-596 DDKGHAGVI
+596 
-605 YEYRVDAVTHCVDE
+605 
-619 EIANPSEVDRGF
+619 
-631 RSPTGTISGQILFQY
+631 
-646 GDAVAGATVLATS
+646 
-659 NDQNLKKGQSLLF
+659 
-672 DGNGT
+672 
-677 MTTKAEMAVPTD
+677 
-689 ASIQLF
+689 
-695 VKPTEENQSVTLLS
+695 
-709 WGHFVLGIQKGKPA
+709 
-723 ISANGGTSWIQAET
+723 
-737 TLPTGRFTQLTAA
+737 
-750 FDTDLTL
+750 
-757 WLYVDGEQA
+757 
-766 KAVTATGQVTSSAN
+766 
-780 EAIVTIGKGFKGY
+780 
-793 LDEARLWNRALTQ
+793 
-806 GNKQTAGEIQDTYNR
+806 
-821 LLTGTENGLT
+821 
-831 AYWRFNDPVTDE
+831 
-843 AYDISHVGTNYNKN
+843 
-857 HLALSESGITLKG
+857 
-870 ESADDYPTDGQL
+870 
-882 ALRAT
+882 
-887 TDSGGNYQISG
+887 
-898 VPYVGEETTY
+898 
-908 TVTPSH
+908 
-914 PILQFN
+914 
-920 PTSRN
+920 
-925 AVISNKQP
+925 
-933 VVSDVKFTDNSAIVI
+933 
-948 QGYVFYENSSVPVKD
+948 
-963 ATFSI
+963 
-968 DGQVVTANGLPVKTA
+968 
-983 TDGKFSFSVPAGV
+983 
-996 HTVKVEKA
+996 
-1004 NHTFKD
+1004 
-1010 DGRLLDSN
+1010 
-1018 GNNYNY
+1018 
-1024 QQPMSDIRFWDQT
+1024 
-1037 KVKLIGRVAGGTVE
+1037 
-1051 QNKPLGFSLSKNNLG
+1051 
-1066 DSPTLVLKL
+1066 
-1075 EGDARSEIYDKDAA
+1075 
-1089 GGDSAPESKDTT
+1089 
-1101 LTHYDGKHTNKVT
+1101 
-1114 FNQYDIVINPNAET
+1114 
-1128 GEFEAWLFPVSYKL
+1128 
-1142 NQATVTGWEIMPGAA
+1142 
-1157 PTIDLTNVFTEKT
+1157 
-1170 SEYIPVD
+1170 
-1177 EEGNELPTQTISY
+1177 
-1190 NEKFSLIHRVEP
+1190 
-1202 TISYKQA
+1202 
-1209 NRAGKTMGYFGYE
+1209 
-1222 SYAIA
+1222 
-1227 DINGGE
+1227 
-1233 PDTVK
+1233 
-1238 LYDAEQQKYLFDA
+1238 
-1251 PVFAVG
+1251 
-1257 SWNFFVEA
+1257 
-1265 TEDYYYNNVREGEQ
+1265 
-1279 MNVDRVPTQKGALK
+1279 
-1293 ITNTFNTTNLP
+1293 
-1304 QEEELDDNG
+1304 
-1313 KKLVTVAMNK
+1313 
-1323 PIFAS
+1323 
-1328 NDKGKLTFSVTIGEG
+1328 
-1343 DDKKIYTAKTLEGFL
+1343 
-1358 IGQDPQTDG
+1358 
-1367 TDFVTG
+1367 
-1373 GPIMLLN
+1373 
-1380 ILRDPPGS
+1380 
-1388 TSYSWWESGQT
+1388 
-1399 ITYYSMSG
+1399 
-1407 KGFTQVGSESAGT
+1407 
-1420 KLGTTVTTGVGLGAF
+1420 
-1435 TIAKSE
+1435 
-1441 MENTVTLAS
+1441 
-1450 EHETA
+1450 
-1455 VSHPEARTLSI
+1455 
-1466 TTSTRYQT
+1466 
-1474 SDDPLNVGSA
+1474 
-1484 ADVFIGVS
+1484 
-1492 NNIYYG
+1492 
-1498 AVDYIDILDKE
+1498 
-1509 AFDQSWK
+1509 
-1516 GEDGT
+1516 
-1521 VEDYTQATAPDGTT
+1521 
-1535 YYICRRKV
+1535 
-1543 LSSTVQGVTHFAY
+1543 
-1556 PKMHIENILIPNLI
+1556 
-1570 KMRNELLQVKTPT
+1570 
-1583 FGETEA
+1583 
-1589 QAKATSENRTIYLSY
+1589 
-1604 LPADDENFGAP
+1604 
-1615 NTDELKSYAL
+1615 
-1625 FFPNGEMPEEKEVE
+1625 
-1639 DDPVYEMFPDYFKDK
+1639 
-1654 KVKNG
+1654 
-1659 TPDSVSFYNNSIQ
+1659 
-1672 NWIDVLK
+1672 
-1679 RNEDEK
+1679 
-1685 LAAFKSSDKLENNR
+1685 
-1699 TFGAASPVEYS
+1699 
-1710 EAYSVN
+1710 
-1716 KEDGYTFSYT
+1716 
-1726 ATGGV
+1726 
-1731 ATDLGFNINGFGL
+1731 
-1744 ETSISEMFGESG
+1744 
-1756 EYEQNE
+1756 
-1762 GVENTA
+1762 
-1768 ASGYVLSDEG
+1768 
-1778 DFDYITVDVFRAAP
+1778 
-1792 IDTDFKDKWED
+1792 
-1803 MMGEIE
+1803 
-1809 DDGDVEQDPDKIK
+1809 
-1822 KTKQY
+1822 
-1827 GSFIFKTRGGE
+1827 
-1838 TACPYEPAE
+1838 
-1847 YTQYQDGA
+1847 
-1855 QQLLNEATL
+1855 
-1864 QIERPDITV
+1864 
-1873 DKPVVTNVPSDQAA
+1873 
-1887 VYNLKLMNDSQVS
+1887 
-1900 GATAIFTIAI
+1900 
-1910 VDAQNQHGAKFSIDG
+1910 
-1925 VPLAD
+1925 
-1930 GRGIEVPYG
+1930 
-1939 EVLNKVL
+1939 
-1946 EVRRGT
+1946 
-1952 EYDYE
+1952 
-1957 NLALVLKS
+1957 
-1965 QCQSDPTDNQA
+1965 
-1976 DIADTVYISA
+1976 
-1986 HFIPSSSDI
+1986 
-1995 NIKSPTDKWTLN
+1995 
-2007 TNSPKDSTDKYY
+2007 
-2019 MPLTID
+2019 
-2025 GFDVNFQ
+2025 
-2032 GFHHIEVQYKASSE
+2032 
-2046 ADTRWTNICS
+2046 
-2056 FFTDTAYYEEASGT
+2056 
-2070 KEFITGPT
+2070 
-2078 ITTRFFGAEDQNY
+2078 
-2091 DIRAVTFSKVG
+2091 TFSKVG

-2120 RPVVF
+2120 RPVIF

-2178 FDGRSS
+2178 FDGRNS

-2238 RIGELEYTSKTLD
+2238 RIGELEYSSKGLN

-2257 RHVAMTYRAAN
+2257 QHVAMTYRATN
-2268 QQLSVYFGGQ
+2268 QQLSVYFGGR

-2323 ADLIANSLR
+2323 AYLIANSLR

-2345 RMNEGK
+2345 QMNEGK

-2366 YGTTWSTQDGKSLSF
+2366 YGATWSTQDGKSLSF

-2507 YAGARRWTEAE
+2507 YAGARRWTETE
-2518 QLVSHTDM
+2518 QMVNHTDM

-2647 TVKDVSDL
+2647 TVMDVSDL

-2790 GRLRFNKLFS
+2790 GRIRFNKLFS

-2943 YDGIRKQW
+2943 YDGVRKQW

-2973 MTQKLSV
+2973 MTQKLIV

-3002 SYLSTVNLPISEAL
+3002 RYLSTVNLPISEAL

-3030 DRFSM
+3030 DHFSM

-3073 TTTRSTIS
+3073 TTTHSTIS
-3081 TRTIGM
+3081 TRTIGI

-3237 RYQTTAAADG
+3237 RYQTTAAADS

-3256 VDMSKGIYMATV
+3256 VDMSKGIYIATV

>member
-1 MELFLHEQYPP
+1 MNVMIINLLTKDLKQATSLVL
-12 NRAGRKRG
+12 NRCRFKIGI
-20 RSWLW
+20 WLLW
-25 LFLLL
+25 MVLLG
-30 MIVGQQAKAQD
+30 IGQQAGAQDDALTDMNYYSSTHNNDGSVTFKLLFYDDKDEDEFVNRGKVLTEQKNDNTMILYFESWDQSSGNYYKARVNPKKGTWVFTNDVGTNFVVKAGETKDISFAREQDRFAYINATWYYTNEFEEKHIRFLIDENNDHATNVDWQPFGNTIDFKSFQAPTLTEPQLSNEVGKYIMTYTTTTAPVKIWNTGGNWTNSTATNGTLLTDIQDTKRDYTFKVIYQLNQYYESKEHSVTKTIPAYHQAQD
-41 FYLNANKAN
+41 FTA
-50 ITDRIASDGYVQV
+50 TD
-63 DVPVYESTG
+63 
-72 KDESVYN
+72 
-79 GWLYVKT
+79 
-86 TDGTQ
+86 
-91 DWKKVFCFYTQQGR
+91 
-105 DEWQDSDNV
+105 
-114 DDRIWMVVRLN
+114 
-125 DYENSPGFDLSG
+125 
-137 FSFVN
+137 
-142 NGYGYQKIENNNKVY
+142 IENGNTKLTWSIANNESNCQTGDAFEIQRADDINFSSPTTIGQVSFDY
-157 LNQRNEGDVC
+157 TRSAYELIDRTGDLNINGPTFYR
-167 VTRASFRW
+167 
-175 YIPGKFAGKNLEF
+175 
-188 KVVMDVDYNSDDDK
+188 
-202 EIRTESGITS
+202 IRRTKQPAWNWG
-212 GTGGNFP
+212 
-219 NPTLSYNLSQTP
+219 LSQTCDIT
-231 GKYTV
+231 KDISHQNVVSATAERYNWDTQQ
-236 TYAGVQAKDGDLIHW
+236 QAKISWTLEEKTINKVWTDG
-251 DNNGTSNSPGATGNK
+251 
-266 DYDVQNTSRDVKFT
+266 
-280 YHYKLHD
+280 
-287 YAYAERSAQITLK
+287 AQIIVKRTMDYGGNNIK
-300 PFRYPDALTATDVA
+300 TDNITATD
-314 NGNTEVSWSIP
+314 E
-325 NATAG
+325 
-330 DDFSSSGTYEVQR
+330 DL
-343 SMDQNFNNPISIGIV
+343 QN
-358 TIEKGK
+358 
-364 TDYSIEDKTG
+364 
-374 EENLNG
+374 
-380 TVYYRLRRSD
+380 
-390 AALWQWDYVKS
+390 
-401 GSIEKTMSHLQ
+401 
-412 VLSAKAERHN
+412 
-422 WETTDAKKQQAKV
+422 
-435 TWTMDGD
+435 
-442 AEDQSKVWTGGA
+442 
-454 KVIVVQHKNQ
+454 
-464 GGGAV
+464 
-469 TDEEIEATE
+469 
-478 EDVKRGYLI
+478 GYLI
-487 DDLNTTCV
+487 DDLNVSCV
-495 NYTYSVFV
+495 NYTYSVYV
-503 RPGNDNYPEQ
+503 KPSNTNYTAQQE
-513 SPRVNAEIT
+513 VTAEIN
-522 GEPILPTLSG
+522 GDKILPTQAGHIES
-532 QITSFTASKGYFSDH
+532 ITASKGYYPDQ
-547 TTLQWTTD
+547 TTIRWTTD
-555 GIAIDQFE
+555 GGPTEQFE
-563 VLRREYKK
+563 VLRRTFTP
-571 GQAEDAGWETIH
+571 GQADDKGWDQISV
-583 TQEGGT
+583 QEGG
-589 QTSFLVN
+589 QTSFIY
-596 DDKGHAGVI
+596 DDKSAQAGIV
-605 YEYRVDAVTHCVDE
+605 YEYRVDAVTNCVDE
-619 EIANPSEVDRGF
+619 KISNPSDIVRGF
-631 RSPTGTISGQILFQY
+631 RSPTGTISGKIKYKY
-646 GDAVAGATVLATS
+646 GDAVAGAIVMATTDAS
-659 NDQNLKKGQSLLF
+659 DLKKGQSLLF
-672 DGNGT
+672 AGNDDSKMET
-677 MTTKAEMAVPTD
+677 ENEMAVPTD
-689 ASIQLF
+689 ASVQLF
-695 VKPTEENQSVTLLS
+695 VKPTKTGQTATVIS
-709 WGHFVLGIQKGKPA
+709 WGHFQVGLQDGKAA
-723 ISANGGTSWIQAET
+723 ISANGGTSWQTADTE
-737 TLPTGRFTQLTAA
+737 LPTDKFTQLTAV
-750 FDTDLTL
+750 FDTDRTI
-757 WLYVDGEQA
+757 WLYIDGEKAIEKITPGNVPANGKTA
-766 KAVTATGQVTSSAN
+766 KTTV
-780 EAIVTIGKGFKGY
+780 GKGFNGY
-793 LDEARLWNRALTQ
+793 IDEIRLWNRVLKNGTD
-806 GNKQTAGEIQDTYNR
+806 GTADEIKDTYDR
-821 LLTGTENGLT
+821 LLTGGESGLV
-831 AYWRFNDPVTDE
+831 AYWRLNDPVTDE
-843 AYDISHVGTNYNKN
+843 AYDISHAGTEYNKN
-857 HLALSESGITLKG
+857 HVKLTNATLADE
-870 ESADDYPTDGQL
+870 YPTDGQL
-882 ALRAT
+882 GLRAV
-887 TDSGGNYQISG
+887 TDSAGNYQITG
-898 VPYVGEETTY
+898 VPYVGAETTY

-914 PILQFN
+914 PILTFN
-920 PTSRN
+920 PASQK
-925 AVISNKQP
+925 AIISSQQP
-933 VVSDVKFTDNSAIVI
+933 VVSGITFEDNSALTIS
-948 QGYVFYENSSVPVKD
+948 GYVFYENSSIPVKD
-963 ATFSI
+963 ATFTI
-968 DGQVVTANGLPVKTA
+968 DGTMVIGNGNQPVKTA
-983 TDGKFSFSVPAGV
+983 ADGSFTFSVPAGK
-996 HTVKVEKA
+996 HAVKVEKT

-1010 DGRLLDSN
+1010 NGYLLDIH
-1018 GNNYNY
+1018 GNNIDY
-1024 QQPMSDIRFWDQT
+1024 QEQLTDIRFWDQT

-1066 DSPTLVLKL
+1066 DNPTLVLIL
-1075 EGDARSEIYDKDAA
+1075 EGDVSSEIYDQDVA
-1089 GGDSAPESKDTT
+1089 GENAPASVKETM
-1101 LTHYDGKHTNKVT
+1101 THHDGRHSNSVT
-1114 FNQYDIVINPNAET
+1114 FNQYTITLAPDQET
-1128 GEFEAWLFPVSYKL
+1128 GEYEAMLFPIAYKL
-1142 NQATVTGWEIMPGAA
+1142 DQATVEGWDNLMPSSA
-1157 PTIDLTNVFTEKT
+1157 PTIDLSNVFTEKE
-1170 SEYIPVD
+1170 SEYTPVD
-1177 EEGNELPTQTISY
+1177 DKGNEGVKQTVTY

-1202 TISYKQA
+1202 TISYKQG
-1209 NRAGKTMGYFGYE
+1209 NESGKTTEYFGLE
-1222 SYAIA
+1222 FSVMPDLFGTAEKA
-1227 DINGGE
+1227 D
-1233 PDTVK
+1233 TLL
-1238 LYDAEQQKYLFDA
+1238 LYDRGTKEYAFKANVDSKLQGL
-1251 PVFAVG
+1251 PVFSVG
-1257 SWNFFVEA
+1257 TWGFHVEA
-1265 TEDYYYNNVREGEQ
+1265 TEDYAYNGITTGE
-1279 MNVDRVPTQKGALK
+1279 NAKVDRVPTQGGDLSV
-1293 ITNTFNTTNLP
+1293 TNTFNQNAEP
-1304 QEEELDDNG
+1304 QKFELDNQG
-1313 KKLVTVAMNK
+1313 RRYVELQMNK
-1323 PIFAS
+1323 PLFANNNVS
-1328 NDKGKLTFSVTIGEG
+1328 RLTFAVTIEG
-1343 DDKKIYTAKTLEGFL
+1343 KTYTAPQLAGVL
-1358 IGQDPQTDG
+1358 LGADPQGDG
-1367 TDFVTG
+1367 LDFVTA
-1373 GPIMLLN
+1373 GPIRLLN

-1388 TSYSWWESGQT
+1388 ASYSWWESGQS
-1399 ITYYSMSG
+1399 YSYMASTDRG
-1407 KGFTQVGSESAGT
+1407 MTNVGSETATAMLGVKQANSIGLGVATMTEIEIENNVSAT
-1420 KLGTTVTTGVGLGAF
+1420 VNHEETSNNPDARTVT
-1435 TIAKSE
+1435 
-1441 MENTVTLAS
+1441 
-1450 EHETA
+1450 
-1455 VSHPEARTLSI
+1455 I
-1466 TTSTRYQT
+1466 TTNNRYQT

-1484 ADVFIGVS
+1484 ADVFIGYS

-1498 AVDYIDILDKE
+1498 AINEVELLDEDTYKKKE
-1509 AFDQSWK
+1509 GK
-1516 GEDGT
+1516 EK
-1521 VEDYTQATAPDGTT
+1521 EIYLETT
-1535 YYICRRKV
+1535 KNGKKYYICKGSNLNV
-1543 LSSTVQGVTHFAY
+1543 NVSGSTLFSY
-1556 PKMHIENILIPNLI
+1556 PKMHIENILIPNLE
-1570 KMRNELLQVKTPT
+1570 KLRNDLLFTLDSISEPEL
-1583 FGETEA
+1583 
-1589 QAKATSENRTIYLSY
+1589 QAMANRDNRIYYLSTVKADDDEFGQNGNY
-1604 LPADDENFGAP
+1604 KMVVPADYKEDEF
-1615 NTDELKSYAL
+1615 Y
-1625 FFPNGEMPEEKEVE
+1625 
-1639 DDPVYEMFPDYFKDK
+1639 DPYK
-1654 KVKNG
+1654 KGTVKNG
-1659 TPDSVSFYNNSIQ
+1659 TPDSVQMYNSAIKE
-1672 NWIDVLK
+1672 WIRVLK
-1679 RNEDEK
+1679 QNEDEK
-1685 LAAFKSSDKLENNR
+1685 LAAFEAKDFIDSNR
-1699 TFGAASPVEYS
+1699 SFHASSPVEYS
-1710 EAYSVN
+1710 ESYEMAREEGYVYDFTVTAGAMTDFGFAFN
-1716 KEDGYTFSYT
+1716 K
-1726 ATGGV
+1726 TG
-1731 ATDLGFNINGFGL
+1731 TQI
-1744 ETSISEMFGESG
+1744 SISEEGG
-1756 EYEQNE
+1756 QVGTDEQSSSTTE
-1762 GVENTA
+1762 TS
-1768 ASGYVLSDEG
+1768 ASGFVLADEG
-1778 DFDYITVDVFRAAP
+1778 DFDFISVDVLRAAP
-1792 IDTDFKDKWED
+1792 VDTTFKNQWDQMTDSLNNW
-1803 MMGEIE
+1803 
-1809 DDGDVEQDPDKIK
+1809 GDHIGVKPK
-1822 KTKQY
+1822 KMTQY
-1827 GSFIFKTRGGE
+1827 GSFVFRTRGGY

-1864 QIERPDITV
+1864 QIERPSLEV

-2366 YGTTWSTQDGKSLSF
+2366 YGATWSTQDGKSLSF

-2432 NGNANKVFVGFVD
+2432 NGNTNKVFVGFVD

-2819 ANSQYLKDNDMWYV
+2819 ANIQYLKDNDMWYV

-2951 VNNDPAQALKFDNRH
+2951 VNNDPAQVLKFDNRH

>member
-1 MELFLHEQYPP
+1 MIRELLHKMKKPDGKRRFGFRFGVWLLFAVMLAGGQRAEAADDNLMDSQYYTVTNRQDNGYVNFRIICFDDLDNNEWVNKGELFVIINGKKTKILDYSTDDNSGKDVSEVKVKLTLNKGFATFKTRDGNKDVSEGEPQKELWFKRDGYTMTFLTFDWYYPSDCEDKELKFHVTAVIDGTNQSERTFNNEIGTANSRKFSEP
-12 NRAGRKRG
+12 SLGQPTLSNSVGKYELVYNTGETPTQIWNSETNKWTRTEEKSGTLYADIKDNTRDYTFSVKYQLNAHYETNEHKVKQTLKAFHQPLDDFKATPVENGNTKLTWSIANSEMNCQTGDNFEIERATNTDFASPTTVGLIKFVAGKTTYEYTDLTGDLNLNGTIYYRIRRTMQPIWGWNLSKECHIDKKITHQDVIAATAERHH
-20 RSWLW
+20 WDN
-25 LFLLL
+25 
-30 MIVGQQAKAQD
+30 GQQAKISWE
-41 FYLNANKAN
+41 LEKK
-50 ITDRIASDGYVQV
+50 TDNEVWT
-63 DVPVYESTG
+63 TG
-72 KDESVYN
+72 
-79 GWLYVKT
+79 
-86 TDGTQ
+86 
-91 DWKKVFCFYTQQGR
+91 
-105 DEWQDSDNV
+105 
-114 DDRIWMVVRLN
+114 
-125 DYENSPGFDLSG
+125 
-137 FSFVN
+137 
-142 NGYGYQKIENNNKVY
+142 
-157 LNQRNEGDVC
+157 
-167 VTRASFRW
+167 
-175 YIPGKFAGKNLEF
+175 
-188 KVVMDVDYNSDDDK
+188 
-202 EIRTESGITS
+202 
-212 GTGGNFP
+212 
-219 NPTLSYNLSQTP
+219 
-231 GKYTV
+231 
-236 TYAGVQAKDGDLIHW
+236 
-251 DNNGTSNSPGATGNK
+251 
-266 DYDVQNTSRDVKFT
+266 
-280 YHYKLHD
+280 
-287 YAYAERSAQITLK
+287 AQIIVK
-300 PFRYPDALTATDVA
+300 RYM
-314 NGNTEVSWSIP
+314 NYGQGNVVS
-325 NATAG
+325 
-330 DDFSSSGTYEVQR
+330 
-343 SMDQNFNNPISIGIV
+343 
-358 TIEKGK
+358 
-364 TDYSIEDKTG
+364 
-374 EENLNG
+374 EEL
-380 TVYYRLRRSD
+380 V
-390 AALWQWDYVKS
+390 
-401 GSIEKTMSHLQ
+401 
-412 VLSAKAERHN
+412 
-422 WETTDAKKQQAKV
+422 
-435 TWTMDGD
+435 
-442 AEDQSKVWTGGA
+442 
-454 KVIVVQHKNQ
+454 
-464 GGGAV
+464 
-469 TDEEIEATE
+469 ATE
-478 EDVKRGYLI
+478 EDMDRNFLI

-495 NYTYSVFV
+495 DYTYAVYV
-503 RPGNDNYPEQ
+503 KPGNNNFTAQKEVKATINPK
-513 SPRVNAEIT
+513 
-522 GEPILPTLSG
+522 EPILPTEMG
-532 QITSFTASKGYFSDH
+532 HVTFIDASKGYYSNT
-547 TTLQWTTD
+547 TTLEWKSD
-555 GIAIDQFE
+555 GEPVDYFE
-563 VLRREYKK
+563 PLFREYKE
-571 GQAEDAGWETIH
+571 GQGEKEGWTLLQESI
-583 TQEGGT
+583 EGGT
-589 QTSFLVN
+589 QTSFKVDHELALP
-596 DDKGHAGVI
+596 GII
-605 YEYRVDAVTHCVDE
+605 YEYKVDAVKLCVDKK
-619 EIANPSEVDRGF
+619 EVISSDIVRGF
-631 RSPTGTISGQILFQY
+631 RSPTGTISGQILFDY
-646 GDAVAGATVLATS
+646 GDAVAGAEVIATS
-659 NDQNLKKGQSLLF
+659 NDKNLKKGQSLLF
-672 DGNGT
+672 KGT
-677 MTTKAEMAVPTD
+677 SDSYMETMKEMAVPAD

-695 VKPTEENQSVTLLS
+695 VKPNEAKDVTLLV
-709 WGHFVLGIQKGKPA
+709 WGHYAVGIKEGKAA
-723 ISANGGTSWIQAET
+723 ISANGGTSWVTAEAN
-737 TLPTGRFTQLTAA
+737 LPTDKFTQLTAI

-757 WLYVDGEQA
+757 WLYTDGEKAKEVTASSQVASAGDQA
-766 KAVTATGQVTSSAN
+766 K
-780 EAIVTIGKGFKGY
+780 VTIGKGFNGY
-793 LDEARLWNRALTQ
+793 IDEIRLWNRALTN
-806 GNKQTAGEIQDTYNR
+806 GTNDTANEIKNTFDR
-821 LLTGTENGLT
+821 LLSGDEDGLT
-831 AYWRFNDPVTDE
+831 AYWRLNDPVTDE
-843 AYDISHVGTNYNKN
+843 AYDLAHSGRNYNKN
-857 HLALSESGITLKG
+857 HVYLHNIELA
-870 ESADDYPTDGQL
+870 DMYPTEGQL
-882 ALRAT
+882 SLRVF
-887 TDSGGNYQISG
+887 TDSAGNFQITG

-908 TVTPSH
+908 TVTPIYPGH
-914 PILQFN
+914 TFN
-920 PTSRN
+920 PTSKDV
-925 AVISNKQP
+925 VIGNKQP
-933 VVSDVKFTDNSAIVI
+933 VVSNVKFTDNSAILV
-948 QGYVFYENSSVPVKD
+948 QGFVFYENSSVPVKD
-963 ATFSI
+963 ATFTI
-968 DGQVVTANGLPVKTA
+968 DGTVVIDAGGAPIKT
-983 TDGKFSFSVPAGV
+983 TTEGKFSFSVPAGV
-996 HTVKVEKA
+996 HTVKVVKT
-1004 NHTFKD
+1004 NHTFKN
-1010 DGRLLDSN
+1010 DGRLLNSSA
-1018 GNNYNY
+1018 NNYNY
-1024 QQPMSDIRFWDQT
+1024 QDASLFTNVRFWDQT

-1066 DSPTLVLKL
+1066 DKPALVFVL
-1075 EGDARSEIYDKDAA
+1075 EGFDNRPEIYDQDVA
-1089 GGDSAPESKDTT
+1089 GEGAGESVTET
-1101 LTHYDGKHTNKVT
+1101 LTHHDKKHTNKVT
-1114 FNQYDIVINPNAET
+1114 FNKDNITIHPDPKT
-1128 GEFEAWLFPVSYKL
+1128 GEFEAWLFPVKYKL
-1142 NQATVTGWEIMPGAA
+1142 DQATVTGWYDLVSSSA
-1157 PTIDLTNVFTEKT
+1157 PTIDLTNVFTEQT
-1170 SEYIPVD
+1170 SEYTPVD
-1177 EEGNELPTQTISY
+1177 KDGNEGAKQTLVY
-1190 NEKFSLIHRVEP
+1190 NESFSLIHRVQP
-1202 TISYKQA
+1202 TISYKQL
-1209 NRAGKTMGYFGYE
+1209 NSSGEPINHFGYDK
-1222 SYAIA
+1222 YLID
-1227 DINGGE
+1227 DINGGK
-1233 PDTVK
+1233 PDTLK
-1238 LYDAEQQKYLFDA
+1238 LYESGQYLFKY
-1251 PVFAVG
+1251 PVFATG
-1257 SWNFFVEA
+1257 PWDFLVEA
-1265 TEDYYYNNVREGEQ
+1265 TEDYTYNGTEAEN
-1279 MNVDRVPTQKGALK
+1279 NPTVDRVPTQGGRLQ
-1293 ITNTFNTTNLP
+1293 ITNTFSSSFP
-1304 QEEELDDNG
+1304 QEEQLDENG
-1313 KKLVTVAMNK
+1313 KKIVTISMDK
-1323 PIFAS
+1323 PIFA
-1328 NDKGKLTFSVTIGEG
+1328 NNNTGRLDFTVTIE
-1343 DDKKIYTAKTLEGFL
+1343 DETYRAKQLQAILVGR
-1358 IGQDPQTDG
+1358 DPENDG
-1367 TDFVTG
+1367 TDFVTA
-1373 GPIMLLN
+1373 GPIRLLN

-1388 TSYSWWESGQT
+1388 NSYSWWESGQS
-1399 ITYYSMSG
+1399 ITYYTTES
-1407 KGFTQVGSESAGT
+1407 KGLTQTGSEAST
-1420 KLGTTVTTGVGLGAF
+1420 LKLGTLITTGVGLGAMTLF
-1435 TIAKSE
+1435 ETEMDNDATIGS
-1441 MENTVTLAS
+1441 N
-1450 EHETA
+1450 HEIVKGNPKT
-1455 VSHPEARTLSI
+1455 RTLTL
-1466 TTSTRYQT
+1466 TTNTRYQT
-1474 SDDPLNVGSA
+1474 GEDALNVGSA
-1484 ADVFIGVS
+1484 ADVFIGIS

-1498 AVDYIDILDKE
+1498 AVDYIDILSE
-1509 AFDQSWK
+1509 AAFKQLESEGNEEYISAKTSDN
-1516 GEDGT
+1516 
-1521 VEDYTQATAPDGTT
+1521 AT
-1535 YYICRRKV
+1535 YYICRRKM
-1543 LSSTVQGVTHFAY
+1543 LSSSIQGTTNFAY
-1556 PKMHIENILIPNLI
+1556 SKMHIENILIPNLETL
-1570 KMRNELLQVKTPT
+1570 RNNLLEVKTPS

-1589 QAKATSENRTIYLSY
+1589 QAKATRENRTVYLSL
-1604 LPADDENFGAP
+1604 LPVDDENFGAD
-1615 NTDELKSYAL
+1615 NSKEQESYKI
-1625 FFPNGEMPEEKEVE
+1625 FFPNGKVPEELVE
-1639 DDPVYEMFPDYFKDK
+1639 DDPVYNNEVFKKYFDEAP
-1654 KVKNG
+1654 KNG
-1659 TPDSVSFYNNSIQ
+1659 TPDSVYFYNASIKE
-1672 NWIDVLK
+1672 WIRVLK
-1679 RNEDEK
+1679 KNEDEK
-1685 LAAFKSSDKLENNR
+1685 LAAANSSNKDQLEANYSISA
-1699 TFGAASPVEYS
+1699 GIPLEYS
-1710 EAYSVN
+1710 EQYSVA
-1716 KEDGYTFSYT
+1716 KEEAHTYSYVVT
-1726 ATGGV
+1726 ALVGAEIGV
-1731 ATDLGFNINGFGL
+1731 TINGAGFQ
-1744 ETSISEMFGESG
+1744 TSISQDTGEAGESEAG
-1756 EYEQNE
+1756 EGEE
-1762 GVENTA
+1762 KTA
-1768 ASGYVLSDEG
+1768 TSGFVIAEEG
-1778 DFDYITVDVFRAAP
+1778 DFDYLSVDVFRSEPVDA
-1792 IDTDFKDKWED
+1792 DFMNKWD
-1803 MMGEIE
+1803 GMLDEIE
-1809 DDGDVEQDPDKIK
+1809 DSDNEQDPDKIK
-1822 KTKQY
+1822 KVKQY
-1827 GSFIFKTRGGE
+1827 GSFIFKTRGGA

-1847 YTQYQDGA
+1847 YTQYQNGA
-1855 QQLLNEATL
+1855 QQKLNEATL
-1864 QIERPDITV
+1864 QVENPDLTV
-1873 DKPVVTNVPSDQAA
+1873 EKPVVTNVPSDQAA
-1887 VYNLKLMNDSQVS
+1887 IFNLKLMNDSQVA
-1900 GATAIFTIAI
+1900 GNTAIFTIAI

-2007 TNSPKDSTDKYY
+2007 TNAAKDSASGKYY
-2019 MPLTID
+2019 LPLTID

-2056 FFTDTAYYEEASGT
+2056 FFTDTAYYKEASGT
-2070 KEFITGPT
+2070 KAFIEGPT

-2125 GNIEPADGVLGVNDE
+2125 GNIEPADGVLGVEDE

-2178 FDGRSS
+2178 FDGRNS

-2221 ETNALELTLAKD
+2221 ATNALELTLAKD

-2238 RIGELEYTSKTLD
+2238 RIGELEYSSRGLN

-2257 RHVAMTYRAAN
+2257 QHIAMTYQAAN
-2268 QQLSVYFGGQ
+2268 QQLSVYFSGQ

-2288 YSGVGPMIFGRSIRG
+2288 YSGIGPMRFGRSLKG

-2313 ARIWTKVVEM
+2313 ARVWTKVVEM
-2323 ADLIANSLR
+2323 TDLIANSLR

-2351 GDMVTDKSQ
+2351 GDMAMDKSQ

-2366 YGTTWSTQDGKSLSF
+2366 YGATWSTQDGKSLSF

-2402 YTLEFWFKAAAG
+2402 YTLEFWFKAAAD

-2432 NGNANKVFVGFVD
+2432 NGNTNKVFVGFVD

-2492 YFDASNIGG
+2492 YFDASNVGG

-2518 QLVSHTDM
+2518 QMVNHTDM
-2526 YLDGAIDELRIW
+2526 HLDGAIDELRIW

-2605 VAPVCKK
+2605 VPPVCKK

-2775 WTVNPGDFTYNMNVY
+2775 WTVNPGDFAYNMNVY
-2790 GRLRFNKLFS
+2790 GRIRFNKLFS

-2856 STGLVYTAYPSED
+2856 STGLVYTAYPSEE

-2880 ASSPIIF
+2880 ASAPIIF

-2907 YNVASELFSDPTS
+2907 YNVASELFSDPAS
-2920 ILNKAIFTGDE
+2920 VLSKAIFAGDE
-2931 QVKDETNGVYMT
+2931 QVKDETNGIYMT
-2943 YDGIRKQW
+2943 YDGVRKQW

-2973 MTQKLSV
+2973 MVQKLSV
-2980 SGLAIHEKENLTL
+2980 SGLAIHEKENLKL

-3081 TRTIGM
+3081 TRSAGM
-3087 PVETVS
+3087 PVETMA

-3130 GEAMVT
+3130 AEAMVT

-3229 TMAGQMIH
+3229 TMAGQMFH

-3247 YIHHRYNAA
+3247 YIHHRYHAA
-3256 VDMSKGIYMATV
+3256 ADMSKGIYMATV

>member
-1 MELFLHEQYPP
+1 M
-12 NRAGRKRG
+12 
-20 RSWLW
+20 
-25 LFLLL
+25 
-30 MIVGQQAKAQD
+30 
-41 FYLNANKAN
+41 
-50 ITDRIASDGYVQV
+50 
-63 DVPVYESTG
+63 
-72 KDESVYN
+72 
-79 GWLYVKT
+79 
-86 TDGTQ
+86 
-91 DWKKVFCFYTQQGR
+91 
-105 DEWQDSDNV
+105 
-114 DDRIWMVVRLN
+114 
-125 DYENSPGFDLSG
+125 
-137 FSFVN
+137 
-142 NGYGYQKIENNNKVY
+142 
-157 LNQRNEGDVC
+157 
-167 VTRASFRW
+167 
-175 YIPGKFAGKNLEF
+175 
-188 KVVMDVDYNSDDDK
+188 
-202 EIRTESGITS
+202 
-212 GTGGNFP
+212 
-219 NPTLSYNLSQTP
+219 
-231 GKYTV
+231 
-236 TYAGVQAKDGDLIHW
+236 
-251 DNNGTSNSPGATGNK
+251 
-266 DYDVQNTSRDVKFT
+266 
-280 YHYKLHD
+280 
-287 YAYAERSAQITLK
+287 
-300 PFRYPDALTATDVA
+300 
-314 NGNTEVSWSIP
+314 
-325 NATAG
+325 
-330 DDFSSSGTYEVQR
+330 
-343 SMDQNFNNPISIGIV
+343 
-358 TIEKGK
+358 
-364 TDYSIEDKTG
+364 
-374 EENLNG
+374 
-380 TVYYRLRRSD
+380 
-390 AALWQWDYVKS
+390 
-401 GSIEKTMSHLQ
+401 
-412 VLSAKAERHN
+412 
-422 WETTDAKKQQAKV
+422 
-435 TWTMDGD
+435 
-442 AEDQSKVWTGGA
+442 
-454 KVIVVQHKNQ
+454 
-464 GGGAV
+464 
-469 TDEEIEATE
+469 
-478 EDVKRGYLI
+478 
-487 DDLNTTCV
+487 
-495 NYTYSVFV
+495 
-503 RPGNDNYPEQ
+503 
-513 SPRVNAEIT
+513 
-522 GEPILPTLSG
+522 
-532 QITSFTASKGYFSDH
+532 
-547 TTLQWTTD
+547 
-555 GIAIDQFE
+555 
-563 VLRREYKK
+563 
-571 GQAEDAGWETIH
+571 
-583 TQEGGT
+583 
-589 QTSFLVN
+589 
-596 DDKGHAGVI
+596 
-605 YEYRVDAVTHCVDE
+605 
-619 EIANPSEVDRGF
+619 
-631 RSPTGTISGQILFQY
+631 
-646 GDAVAGATVLATS
+646 
-659 NDQNLKKGQSLLF
+659 
-672 DGNGT
+672 
-677 MTTKAEMAVPTD
+677 PTD
-689 ASIQLF
+689 
-695 VKPTEENQSVTLLS
+695 K
-709 WGHFVLGIQKGKPA
+709 
-723 ISANGGTSWIQAET
+723 
-737 TLPTGRFTQLTAA
+737 FTQLTAV
-750 FDTDLTL
+750 FDTDRTI
-757 WLYVDGEQA
+757 WLYIDGEKAIEKITPGNVPANGKTA
-766 KAVTATGQVTSSAN
+766 KTTV
-780 EAIVTIGKGFKGY
+780 GKGFNGY
-793 LDEARLWNRALTQ
+793 IDEIRLWNRVLENGTD
-806 GNKQTAGEIQDTYNR
+806 GTADEIKDTYDR
-821 LLTGTENGLT
+821 LLTGGESGLV
-831 AYWRFNDPVTDE
+831 AYWRLNDPVTDE
-843 AYDISHVGTNYNKN
+843 AYDISHAGTEYNKN
-857 HLALSESGITLKG
+857 HVKLTNATLADE
-870 ESADDYPTDGQL
+870 YPTDGQL
-882 ALRAT
+882 GLRTVTNSA
-887 TDSGGNYQISG
+887 GNYQITG
-898 VPYVGEETTY
+898 VPYVGTETTY

-920 PTSRN
+920 PSSQTV
-925 AVISNKQP
+925 VIGSQQP
-933 VVSDVKFTDNSAIVI
+933 VVSGVTFEDNSALTIS
-948 QGYVFYENSSVPVKD
+948 GYVFYENSSIPVKD
-963 ATFSI
+963 ATFTI
-968 DGQVVTANGLPVKTA
+968 DGTMVIGNNNVPVKTA
-983 TDGKFSFSVPAGV
+983 TDGSFTFSVPAGS
-996 HTVKVEKA
+996 HAVKVEKA

-1010 DGRLLDSN
+1010 NGYLLDNN
-1018 GNNYNY
+1018 GININY
-1024 QQPMSDIRFWDQT
+1024 QEPMNDIRFWDQT

-1066 DSPTLVLKL
+1066 DNPTLVLTL
-1075 EGDARSEIYDKDAA
+1075 EGNANSEIYDQDVA
-1089 GGDSAPESKDTT
+1089 GDKAPASIKETI
-1101 LTHYDGKHTNKVT
+1101 THHDDKHKNNVV
-1114 FNQYDIVINPNAET
+1114 FNQYNITITPNNET
-1128 GEFEAWLFPVSYKL
+1128 GEFAAWLFPVSYKL
-1142 NQATVTGWEIMPGAA
+1142 NQATVTGWEIMPSSS
-1157 PTIDLTNVFTEKT
+1157 PTIDLTNVFTEQT
-1170 SEYIPVD
+1170 SEYTPVD
-1177 EEGNELPTQTISY
+1177 EEGNEGETQSLTY
-1190 NEKFSLIHRVEP
+1190 NKEFLLIHRVQP
-1202 TISYKQA
+1202 TISYKQLSSS
-1209 NRAGKTMGYFGYE
+1209 GKPVDHFGYDK
-1222 SYAIA
+1222 YLIA

-1233 PDTVK
+1233 PDTLA
-1238 LYDAEQQKYLFDA
+1238 LYENGEYLFNY
-1251 PVFAVG
+1251 PVFASG
-1257 SWNFFVEA
+1257 PWDFLVEA
-1265 TEDYYYNNVREGEQ
+1265 TEDYTYNGTSAGE
-1279 MNVDRVPTQKGALK
+1279 NPTVDRVPTQGGALK
-1293 ITNTFNTTNLP
+1293 INNTFKTTDLP
-1304 QEEELDDNG
+1304 QEETLDEDG
-1313 KKLVTVAMNK
+1313 KKVVTIEMNK
-1323 PIFAS
+1323 PIFA
-1328 NDKGKLTFSVTIGEG
+1328 NNNLGHLDFSVEIEG
-1343 DDKKIYTAKTLEGFL
+1343 QTYTAQQLQGYL
-1358 IGQDPQTDG
+1358 VGRDPENDG
-1367 TDFVTG
+1367 TDFVTA
-1373 GPIMLLN
+1373 GPIRLLN

-1388 TSYSWWESGQT
+1388 NSYSWWESGQS
-1399 ITYYSMSG
+1399 ITYYTTES
-1407 KGFTQVGSESAGT
+1407 KGFTQVGSEENT
-1420 KLGTTVTTGVGLGAF
+1420 LMLGTLITTGVGLGAMTLF
-1435 TIAKSE
+1435 ETEMDNDASVGSNHEVVNGNPKS
-1441 MENTVTLAS
+1441 
-1450 EHETA
+1450 
-1455 VSHPEARTLSI
+1455 RTLTF
-1466 TTSTRYQT
+1466 TTNTRYQT
-1474 SDDPLNVGSA
+1474 GEDALNVGSA
-1484 ADVFIGVS
+1484 ADVFIGIS

-1498 AVDYIDILDKE
+1498 AVDYIDILSEE
-1509 AFDQSWK
+1509 AFEQLK
-1516 GEDGT
+1516 GEPN
-1521 VEDYTQATAPDGTT
+1521 EEYTTATTTEGDT
-1535 YYICRRKV
+1535 YYICRRTM
-1543 LSSTVQGVTHFAY
+1543 LSSSVQGLTNFAY
-1556 PKMHIENILIPNLI
+1556 SKMHIENILIPNLE
-1570 KMRNELLQVKTPT
+1570 KLRNNLLEVKTAS

-1589 QAKATSENRTIYLSY
+1589 QAKATRENRAVYLSY
-1604 LPADDENFGAP
+1604 LPADDENFGAD
-1615 NTDELKSYAL
+1615 NSKELESYKV
-1625 FFPNGEMPEEKEVE
+1625 FYPNGEVPAPPVL
-1639 DDPVYEMFPDYFKDK
+1639 DDPVYNNENFKKYFNEAP
-1654 KVKNG
+1654 KNG
-1659 TPDSVSFYNNSIQ
+1659 TPDSVYLYNNNIRE
-1672 NWIDVLK
+1672 WIRVLK
-1679 RNEDEK
+1679 QNEDEK
-1685 LAAFKSSDKLENNR
+1685 LAVMNSSSKDQLETNISISA
-1699 TFGAASPVEYS
+1699 GIPLEYS
-1710 EAYSVN
+1710 EQYSVA
-1716 KEDGYTFSYT
+1716 KEESHTYSYMAT
-1726 ATGGV
+1726 AVLAGKVGV
-1731 ATDLGFNINGFGL
+1731 TINGAGFQ
-1744 ETSISEMFGESG
+1744 TSVSEEFGESG
-1756 EYEQNE
+1756 ESEAGE
-1762 GVENTA
+1762 GEEGTA
-1768 ASGYVLSDEG
+1768 TAGYVIAEEG
-1778 DFDYITVDVFRAAP
+1778 DSDYLSVDVYRSEP
-1792 IDTDFKDKWED
+1792 VDSDFTGKWDGMLED
-1803 MMGEIE
+1803 IE
-1809 DDGDVEQDPDKIK
+1809 DDDNEQDPDKIK
-1822 KTKQY
+1822 KIKQY
-1827 GSFIFKTRGGE
+1827 GSFIFKTRAGA

-1855 QQLLNEATL
+1855 QQKLNEATL
-1864 QIERPDITV
+1864 QVENPDLTV
-1873 DKPVVTNVPSDQAA
+1873 EKPVVTNVPSDQAA
-1887 VYNLKLMNDSQVS
+1887 VFNLKLMNDSQV
-1900 GATAIFTIAI
+1900 ADNTAIFTIAI

-2007 TNSPKDSTDKYY
+2007 TNAAMDSASGKYY
-2019 MPLTID
+2019 LPLTID

-2056 FFTDTAYYEEASGT
+2056 FFTDTTYYEEASGT

-2153 MTEVKNFRVT
+2153 MTDVKNFRVT

-2172 HSTALT
+2172 HSTVLT

-2366 YGTTWSTQDGKSLSF
+2366 YGATWSTQDGKSLSF

-2507 YAGARRWTEAE
+2507 YAGARRWTETE
-2518 QLVSHTDM
+2518 QMVNHTDM

>member
-1 MELFLHEQYPP
+1 M
-12 NRAGRKRG
+12 
-20 RSWLW
+20 
-25 LFLLL
+25 
-30 MIVGQQAKAQD
+30 
-41 FYLNANKAN
+41 
-50 ITDRIASDGYVQV
+50 
-63 DVPVYESTG
+63 
-72 KDESVYN
+72 
-79 GWLYVKT
+79 
-86 TDGTQ
+86 
-91 DWKKVFCFYTQQGR
+91 
-105 DEWQDSDNV
+105 
-114 DDRIWMVVRLN
+114 
-125 DYENSPGFDLSG
+125 
-137 FSFVN
+137 
-142 NGYGYQKIENNNKVY
+142 
-157 LNQRNEGDVC
+157 
-167 VTRASFRW
+167 
-175 YIPGKFAGKNLEF
+175 
-188 KVVMDVDYNSDDDK
+188 
-202 EIRTESGITS
+202 
-212 GTGGNFP
+212 
-219 NPTLSYNLSQTP
+219 
-231 GKYTV
+231 
-236 TYAGVQAKDGDLIHW
+236 
-251 DNNGTSNSPGATGNK
+251 
-266 DYDVQNTSRDVKFT
+266 
-280 YHYKLHD
+280 
-287 YAYAERSAQITLK
+287 
-300 PFRYPDALTATDVA
+300 
-314 NGNTEVSWSIP
+314 
-325 NATAG
+325 
-330 DDFSSSGTYEVQR
+330 
-343 SMDQNFNNPISIGIV
+343 
-358 TIEKGK
+358 
-364 TDYSIEDKTG
+364 
-374 EENLNG
+374 
-380 TVYYRLRRSD
+380 
-390 AALWQWDYVKS
+390 
-401 GSIEKTMSHLQ
+401 
-412 VLSAKAERHN
+412 
-422 WETTDAKKQQAKV
+422 KV
-435 TWTMDGD
+435 T
-442 AEDQSKVWTGGA
+442 
-454 KVIVVQHKNQ
+454 
-464 GGGAV
+464 
-469 TDEEIEATE
+469 
-478 EDVKRGYLI
+478 
-487 DDLNTTCV
+487 
-495 NYTYSVFV
+495 
-503 RPGNDNYPEQ
+503 
-513 SPRVNAEIT
+513 
-522 GEPILPTLSG
+522 
-532 QITSFTASKGYFSDH
+532 
-547 TTLQWTTD
+547 
-555 GIAIDQFE
+555 
-563 VLRREYKK
+563 
-571 GQAEDAGWETIH
+571 
-583 TQEGGT
+583 
-589 QTSFLVN
+589 
-596 DDKGHAGVI
+596 
-605 YEYRVDAVTHCVDE
+605 
-619 EIANPSEVDRGF
+619 
-631 RSPTGTISGQILFQY
+631 
-646 GDAVAGATVLATS
+646 
-659 NDQNLKKGQSLLF
+659 
-672 DGNGT
+672 
-677 MTTKAEMAVPTD
+677 
-689 ASIQLF
+689 
-695 VKPTEENQSVTLLS
+695 
-709 WGHFVLGIQKGKPA
+709 
-723 ISANGGTSWIQAET
+723 
-737 TLPTGRFTQLTAA
+737 
-750 FDTDLTL
+750 
-757 WLYVDGEQA
+757 
-766 KAVTATGQVTSSAN
+766 
-780 EAIVTIGKGFKGY
+780 
-793 LDEARLWNRALTQ
+793 
-806 GNKQTAGEIQDTYNR
+806 
-821 LLTGTENGLT
+821 
-831 AYWRFNDPVTDE
+831 
-843 AYDISHVGTNYNKN
+843 
-857 HLALSESGITLKG
+857 
-870 ESADDYPTDGQL
+870 
-882 ALRAT
+882 
-887 TDSGGNYQISG
+887 
-898 VPYVGEETTY
+898 
-908 TVTPSH
+908 
-914 PILQFN
+914 
-920 PTSRN
+920 
-925 AVISNKQP
+925 
-933 VVSDVKFTDNSAIVI
+933 
-948 QGYVFYENSSVPVKD
+948 
-963 ATFSI
+963 
-968 DGQVVTANGLPVKTA
+968 
-983 TDGKFSFSVPAGV
+983 
-996 HTVKVEKA
+996 KA
-1004 NHTFKD
+1004 NHTFKN

-1024 QQPMSDIRFWDQT
+1024 QNASLFTNVRFWDQT

-1066 DSPTLVLKL
+1066 DNPTLVFKL
-1075 EGDARSEIYDKDAA
+1075 EGDATSEIYDKDVA
-1089 GGDSAPESKDTT
+1089 GEGAGEFIKET
-1101 LTHYDGKHTNKVT
+1101 LTHHDGKHSNTVT
-1114 FNQYDIVINPNAET
+1114 FNPSNIVIHPDPKT
-1128 GEFEAWLFPVSYKL
+1128 GEYEAWLFPVKYKL
-1142 NQATVTGWEIMPGAA
+1142 DQTSVKGWYNLMPSSA
-1157 PTIDLTNVFTEKT
+1157 PTIDLQNVFTEQT
-1170 SEYIPVD
+1170 SEYTP
-1177 EEGNELPTQTISY
+1177 ETGTKQTITY
-1190 NEKFSLIHRVEP
+1190 NEAFSLIHRVEP
-1202 TISYKQA
+1202 TISYKQGNA
-1209 NRAGKTMGYFGYE
+1209 KGATTEYFGLE
-1222 SYAIA
+1222 LMTLPNIL
-1227 DINGGE
+1227 DEEVE
-1233 PDTVK
+1233 PDTVL
-1238 LYDAEQQKYLFDA
+1238 LYDRSTKKYLFKGTVDEEEKELA
-1251 PVFAVG
+1251 VFSVG
-1257 SWNFFVEA
+1257 TWGFHVEA
-1265 TEDYYYNNVREGEQ
+1265 TEDYTYNGTEAGETPI
-1279 MNVDRVPTQKGALK
+1279 VDRVPTQGGDLK
-1293 ITNTFNTTNLP
+1293 VTNTFNQQAEPVAFQLNNQGKAYIELKMDNPLFQKNNVGRVSFAVDIEGKTYPAP
-1304 QEEELDDNG
+1304 QLNG
-1313 KKLVTVAMNK
+1313 VL
-1323 PIFAS
+1323 
-1328 NDKGKLTFSVTIGEG
+1328 L
-1343 DDKKIYTAKTLEGFL
+1343 
-1358 IGQDPQTDG
+1358 GQDPKTDG
-1367 TDFVTG
+1367 LDFVTA
-1373 GPIMLLN
+1373 GPITLLN

-1388 TSYSWWESGQT
+1388 ASYSWWESGQS
-1399 ITYYSMSG
+1399 YSYMASTARG
-1407 KGFTQVGSESAGT
+1407 MTNVGSETST
-1420 KLGTTVTTGVGLGAF
+1420 LMLGVKQAQSIGLGVA
-1435 TIAKSE
+1435 TMTEIEIDNNISA
-1441 MENTVTLAS
+1441 TVN
-1450 EHETA
+1450 HEET
-1455 VSHPEARTLSI
+1455 SNNPDARSI
-1466 TTSTRYQT
+1466 TLTTNSRYQT

-1484 ADVFIGVS
+1484 ADVFIGYS

-1498 AVDYIDILDKE
+1498 AINEIELLDEATFKAKEGADKE
-1509 AFDQSWK
+1509 
-1516 GEDGT
+1516 T
-1521 VEDYTQATAPDGTT
+1521 YLTAHKDGTT
-1535 YYICRRKV
+1535 YYICKGSNLNV
-1543 LSSTVQGVTHFAY
+1543 NVSGSTLFSY
-1556 PKMHIENILIPNLI
+1556 PKMHIENILIPNLE
-1570 KMRNELLQVKTPT
+1570 KLRNDLLFTLDSVSEPEL
-1583 FGETEA
+1583 
-1589 QAKATSENRTIYLSY
+1589 QAKADRDNRIYYLSTVK
-1604 LPADDENFGAP
+1604 ADDDDFGKPNKYKIIMPAAYEEN
-1615 NTDELKSYAL
+1615 
-1625 FFPNGEMPEEKEVE
+1625 EVY
-1639 DDPVYEMFPDYFKDK
+1639 DPFCK
-1654 KVKNG
+1654 KPVRNG
-1659 TPDSVSFYNNSIQ
+1659 TPDSIAAYNNSIKE
-1672 NWIDVLK
+1672 WVRVLK
-1679 RNEDEK
+1679 QNEDEK
-1685 LAAFKSSDKLENNR
+1685 LAAVKAGDFIDRNR
-1699 TFGAASPVEYS
+1699 SFHASSPVEYS
-1710 EAYSVN
+1710 EEYEMAR
-1716 KEDGYTFSYT
+1716 EESYT
-1726 ATGGV
+1726 YDFTVTAGAMTDFGFAFNKTG
-1731 ATDLGFNINGFGL
+1731 TQI
-1744 ETSISEMFGESG
+1744 SISEEGG
-1756 EYEQNE
+1756 QVGNDEQSSSSTE
-1762 GVENTA
+1762 TS
-1768 ASGYVLSDEG
+1768 ASGFVLADEG
-1778 DFDYITVDVFRAAP
+1778 DFDYISVDVLRVAP
-1792 IDTDFKDKWED
+1792 VDTSFKNKWD
-1803 MMGEIE
+1803 NIRN
-1809 DDGDVEQDPDKIK
+1809 DLNNWGDHIGVKPEKM
-1822 KTKQY
+1822 TQY
-1827 GSFIFKTRGGE
+1827 GSFVFKTRGGA

-1847 YTQYQDGA
+1847 YTQYQDGE
-1855 QQLLNEATL
+1855 QKLLNEATM

-1873 DKPVVTNVPSDQAA
+1873 DKPVVTNVPSDKAA
-1887 VYNLKLMNDSQVS
+1887 VFNLKLMNDSQVS
-1900 GATAIFTIAI
+1900 GATAIFTLAI
-1910 VDAQNQHGAKFSIDG
+1910 VDAANQKGAKFSIDG

-2007 TNSPKDSTDKYY
+2007 TNAAKDSASGKYY
-2019 MPLTID
+2019 LPLTID

-2056 FFTDTAYYEEASGT
+2056 FFTDTAYYKEASGT
-2070 KEFITGPT
+2070 KAFIEGPT

-2125 GNIEPADGVLGVNDE
+2125 GNIEPADGVLGVEDE

-2178 FDGRSS
+2178 FDGRNS

-2221 ETNALELTLAKD
+2221 ATNALELTLAKD

-2238 RIGELEYTSKTLD
+2238 RIGELEYSSRGLN

-2257 RHVAMTYRAAN
+2257 QHVAMTYQAAN
-2268 QQLSVYFGGQ
+2268 QQLSVYFSGQ

-2288 YSGVGPMIFGRSIRG
+2288 YSGIGPMRFGRSLKG

-2313 ARIWTKVVEM
+2313 ARVWTKVVEM
-2323 ADLIANSLR
+2323 TDLIANSLR

-2351 GDMVTDKSQ
+2351 GDMAMDKSQ

-2366 YGTTWSTQDGKSLSF
+2366 YGATWSTQDGKSLSF

-2402 YTLEFWFKAAAG
+2402 YTLEFWFKAAAN

-2427 VGEES
+2427 VGEEN
-2432 NGNANKVFVGFVD
+2432 NGNTNKVFVGFVD

-2492 YFDASNIGG
+2492 YFDASNVGG

-2518 QLVSHTDM
+2518 QMVNHTDM
-2526 YLDGAIDELRIW
+2526 HLDGAIDELRIW

-2605 VAPVCKK
+2605 VPPVCKK

-2727 PQGRETILFTVDE
+2727 PQGRETIFFTVDE

-2775 WTVNPGDFTYNMNVY
+2775 WTVNPGDFAYNMNVY
-2790 GRLRFNKLFS
+2790 GRIRFNKLFS

-2856 STGLVYTAYPSED
+2856 STGLVYTAYPSEE

-2880 ASSPIIF
+2880 ASAPIIF

-2907 YNVASELFSDPTS
+2907 YNVASELFSDPAS
-2920 ILNKAIFTGDE
+2920 VLSKAIFAGDE
-2931 QVKDETNGVYMT
+2931 QVKDETNGIYMT
-2943 YDGIRKQW
+2943 YDGVRKQW

-2973 MTQKLSV
+2973 MVQKLSV
-2980 SGLAIHEKENLTL
+2980 SGLAIHEKENLKL

-3081 TRTIGM
+3081 TRSAGM
-3087 PVETVS
+3087 PVETVA

-3130 GEAMVT
+3130 AEAMVT

-3229 TMAGQMIH
+3229 TMAGQMFH

-3247 YIHHRYNAA
+3247 YIHHRYHAA
-3256 VDMSKGIYMATV
+3256 ADMSKGIYMATV

>member
-1 MELFLHEQYPP
+1 MIRELLHKMKKPDGKRRFGFRFGVWLLFAVMLAGGQRAEAQDNTLLDVKNYTVTNKQTNGYVSFRMLCFDDRGDNEWVNKGELFVKIGDKQIKILDYSTSDNSGRDVP
-12 NRAGRKRG
+12 N
-20 RSWLW
+20 
-25 LFLLL
+25 
-30 MIVGQQAKAQD
+30 AKVKLTLREGTAT
-41 FYLNANKAN
+41 FKAN
-50 ITDRIASDGYVQV
+50 NGDQTIGASGQEREFWFSRDGNYMTFM
-63 DVPVYESTG
+63 SF
-72 KDESVYN
+72 
-79 GWLYVKT
+79 
-86 TDGTQ
+86 
-91 DWKKVFCFYTQQGR
+91 DWYYP
-105 DEWQDSDNV
+105 S
-114 DDRIWMVVRLN
+114 
-125 DYENSPGFDLSG
+125 DYE
-137 FSFVN
+137 
-142 NGYGYQKIENNNKVY
+142 
-157 LNQRNEGDVC
+157 
-167 VTRASFRW
+167 
-175 YIPGKFAGKNLEF
+175 
-188 KVVMDVDYNSDDDK
+188 DK
-202 EIRTESGITS
+202 EIKFQVVAKIDGTSQSEREFNREIGSGDTRS
-212 GTGGNFP
+212 FSDPSLGGD
-219 NPTLSYNLSQTP
+219 PTLSETI
-231 GKYTV
+231 GKYQMVYT
-236 TYAGVQAKDGDLIHW
+236 TSETPTQIWNSETDKW
-251 DNNGTSNSPGATGNK
+251 TRTEEKNGTLYADIK
-266 DYDVQNTSRDVKFT
+266 DYTREYTFSVK
-280 YHYKLHD
+280 YKLNDH
-287 YAYAERSAQITLK
+287 YETNEHKVKRTLK
-300 PFRYPDALTATDVA
+300 AFHQPLNFNAKPAD
-314 NGNTEVSWSIP
+314 NGNTKLTWTIANGETNCQTGDNFEIER
-325 NATAG
+325 ATNTDFASPTTVGLIRFVAG
-330 DDFSSSGTYEVQR
+330 TTTYEY
-343 SMDQNFNNPISIGIV
+343 
-358 TIEKGK
+358 
-364 TDYSIEDKTG
+364 TDLTG
-374 EENLNG
+374 DLNLNG
-380 TVYYRLRRSD
+380 TIYYRIRRTMQPIWGWNLSKECHID
-390 AALWQWDYVKS
+390 KKITHQDV
-401 GSIEKTMSHLQ
+401 IE
-412 VLSAKAERHN
+412 AKAERHN
-422 WETTDAKKQQAKV
+422 WNNGQQAKISWELEEK
-435 TWTMDGD
+435 TNN
-442 AEDQSKVWTGGA
+442 EVWTTGA
-454 KVIVVQHKNQ
+454 QIIVKRYMNYGQ
-464 GGGAV
+464 GNVVSEELVA
-469 TDEEIEATE
+469 TDE
-478 EDVKRGYLI
+478 DKKNKYLI

-495 NYTYSVFV
+495 DYTYAVYV
-503 RPGNDNYPEQ
+503 KPGNNNFTAQKEVKASIDPD
-513 SPRVNAEIT
+513 A
-522 GEPILPTLSG
+522 PILPTEMG
-532 QITSFTASKGYFSDH
+532 RVTFIDASKGYYSNT
-547 TTLQWTTD
+547 TTLEWKSD
-555 GIAIDQFE
+555 GEPVDYFE
-563 VLRREYKK
+563 PLFREYKE
-571 GQAEDAGWETIH
+571 GQDKEEGWTLLQESI
-583 TQEGGT
+583 EGGT
-589 QTSFLVN
+589 QTSFKVDHELALP
-596 DDKGHAGVI
+596 GII
-605 YEYRVDAVTHCVDE
+605 YEYKVDAVKLCVDKKE
-619 EIANPSEVDRGF
+619 VVSSEIVRGF
-631 RSPTGTISGQILFQY
+631 RSPTGTISGQILFDY
-646 GDAVAGATVLATS
+646 GDAVAEAEVIATS
-659 NDQNLKKGQSLLF
+659 NDKNLKKGQSLLF
-672 DGNGT
+672 KGT
-677 MTTKAEMAVPTD
+677 NNSYMETMKEMAVPTD
-689 ASIQLF
+689 ASIQFF
-695 VKPTEENQSVTLLS
+695 VKPNEAKNVTLLS
-709 WGHFVLGIQKGKPA
+709 WGHYAVGIKEGKAA
-723 ISANGGTSWIQAET
+723 ISANGGTSWVTAEAN
-737 TLPTGRFTQLTAA
+737 LPTNKFTQLTAV

-757 WLYVDGEQA
+757 WLYIDGE
-766 KAVTATGQVTSSAN
+766 KVKEVTASGQVTTTGDK
-780 EAIVTIGKGFKGY
+780 AIVTIGKSFNGY
-793 LDEARLWNRALTQ
+793 IDEIRLWNRALTN
-806 GNKQTAGEIQDTYNR
+806 GTNDTANEIKNTCDR
-821 LLTGTENGLT
+821 LLNGDEDGLA
-831 AYWRFNDPVTDE
+831 AYWRLNDPVMDE
-843 AYDISHVGTNYNKN
+843 AYDLAHSGRNYNKN
-857 HLALSESGITLKG
+857 HVYLHSIELA
-870 ESADDYPTDGQL
+870 DMYPTEGQL
-882 ALRAT
+882 SLRVF
-887 TDSGGNYQISG
+887 TDSAGNFQITG

-908 TVTPSH
+908 TVTPTYPGH
-914 PILQFN
+914 TFN
-920 PTSRN
+920 PTSQDV
-925 AVISNKQP
+925 VIGNKQP
-933 VVSDVKFTDNSAIVI
+933 VVSSVKFTDSSAILI
-948 QGYVFYENSSVPVKD
+948 QGSVFYENSSVPVKD
-963 ATFSI
+963 ATFTI
-968 DGQVVTANGLPVKTA
+968 DGTVVIDAGGAPIKT
-983 TDGKFSFSVPAGV
+983 TTEGEFSFSVPAGV
-996 HTVKVEKA
+996 HTVKVTKA
-1004 NHTFKD
+1004 NHTFKN

-1024 QQPMSDIRFWDQT
+1024 QNASLFTNVRFWDQT

-1066 DSPTLVLKL
+1066 DNPTLVFKL
-1075 EGDARSEIYDKDAA
+1075 EGDATSEIYDKDVA
-1089 GGDSAPESKDTT
+1089 GEGAGEFIKET
-1101 LTHYDGKHTNKVT
+1101 LTHHDGKHSNTVT
-1114 FNQYDIVINPNAET
+1114 FNPSNIVIHPDPKT
-1128 GEFEAWLFPVSYKL
+1128 GEYEAWLFPVKYKL
-1142 NQATVTGWEIMPGAA
+1142 DQTSVKGWYNLMPSSA
-1157 PTIDLTNVFTEKT
+1157 PTIDLQNVFTEQT
-1170 SEYIPVD
+1170 SEYTP
-1177 EEGNELPTQTISY
+1177 ETGTKQTITY
-1190 NEKFSLIHRVEP
+1190 NEAFSLIHRVEP
-1202 TISYKQA
+1202 TISYKQGNA
-1209 NRAGKTMGYFGYE
+1209 KGATTEYFGLE
-1222 SYAIA
+1222 LMTLPNIL
-1227 DINGGE
+1227 DEEVE
-1233 PDTVK
+1233 PDTVL
-1238 LYDAEQQKYLFDA
+1238 LYDRSTKKYLFKGTVDEEEKELA
-1251 PVFAVG
+1251 VFSVG
-1257 SWNFFVEA
+1257 TWGFHVEA
-1265 TEDYYYNNVREGEQ
+1265 TEDYTYNGTEAGETPI
-1279 MNVDRVPTQKGALK
+1279 VDRVPTQGGDLK
-1293 ITNTFNTTNLP
+1293 VTNTFNQQAEPVAFQLNNQGKAYIELKMDNPLFQKNNVGRVSFAVDIEGKTYPAP
-1304 QEEELDDNG
+1304 QLNG
-1313 KKLVTVAMNK
+1313 VL
-1323 PIFAS
+1323 
-1328 NDKGKLTFSVTIGEG
+1328 L
-1343 DDKKIYTAKTLEGFL
+1343 
-1358 IGQDPQTDG
+1358 GQDPKTDG
-1367 TDFVTG
+1367 LDFVTA
-1373 GPIMLLN
+1373 GPITLLN

-1388 TSYSWWESGQT
+1388 ASYSWWESGQS
-1399 ITYYSMSG
+1399 YSYMASTARG
-1407 KGFTQVGSESAGT
+1407 MTNVGSETST
-1420 KLGTTVTTGVGLGAF
+1420 LMLGVKQAQSIGLGVA
-1435 TIAKSE
+1435 TMTEIEIDNNISA
-1441 MENTVTLAS
+1441 TVN
-1450 EHETA
+1450 HEET
-1455 VSHPEARTLSI
+1455 SNNPDARSI
-1466 TTSTRYQT
+1466 TLTTNSRYQT

-1484 ADVFIGVS
+1484 ADVFIGYS

-1498 AVDYIDILDKE
+1498 AINEIELLDEATFKAKEGADKE
-1509 AFDQSWK
+1509 
-1516 GEDGT
+1516 T
-1521 VEDYTQATAPDGTT
+1521 YLTAHKDGTT
-1535 YYICRRKV
+1535 YYICKGSNLNV
-1543 LSSTVQGVTHFAY
+1543 NVSGSTLFSY
-1556 PKMHIENILIPNLI
+1556 PKMHIENILIPNLE
-1570 KMRNELLQVKTPT
+1570 KLRNDLLFTLDSVSEPEL
-1583 FGETEA
+1583 
-1589 QAKATSENRTIYLSY
+1589 QAKADRDNRIYYLSTVK
-1604 LPADDENFGAP
+1604 ADDDDFGKPNKYKIIMPAAYEEN
-1615 NTDELKSYAL
+1615 
-1625 FFPNGEMPEEKEVE
+1625 EVY
-1639 DDPVYEMFPDYFKDK
+1639 DPFCK
-1654 KVKNG
+1654 KPVRNG
-1659 TPDSVSFYNNSIQ
+1659 TPDSIAAYNNSIKE
-1672 NWIDVLK
+1672 WVRVLK
-1679 RNEDEK
+1679 QNEDEK
-1685 LAAFKSSDKLENNR
+1685 LAAVKAGDFIDRNR
-1699 TFGAASPVEYS
+1699 SFHASSPVEYS
-1710 EAYSVN
+1710 EEYEMAR
-1716 KEDGYTFSYT
+1716 EESYT
-1726 ATGGV
+1726 YDFTVTAGAMTDFGFAFNKTG
-1731 ATDLGFNINGFGL
+1731 TQI
-1744 ETSISEMFGESG
+1744 SISEEGG
-1756 EYEQNE
+1756 QVGNDEQSSSSTE
-1762 GVENTA
+1762 TS
-1768 ASGYVLSDEG
+1768 ASGFVLADEG
-1778 DFDYITVDVFRAAP
+1778 DFDYISVDVLRVAP
-1792 IDTDFKDKWED
+1792 VDTSFKNKWD
-1803 MMGEIE
+1803 NIRN
-1809 DDGDVEQDPDKIK
+1809 DLNNWGDHIGVKPEKM
-1822 KTKQY
+1822 TQY
-1827 GSFIFKTRGGE
+1827 GSFVFKTRGGA

-1847 YTQYQDGA
+1847 YTQYQDGE
-1855 QQLLNEATL
+1855 QKLLNEATM

-1873 DKPVVTNVPSDQAA
+1873 DKPVVTNVPSDKAA
-1887 VYNLKLMNDSQVS
+1887 VFNLKLMNDSQVS
-1900 GATAIFTIAI
+1900 GATAIFTLAI
-1910 VDAQNQHGAKFSIDG
+1910 VDAANQKGAKFSIDG

-2007 TNSPKDSTDKYY
+2007 TNAAKDSASGKYY
-2019 MPLTID
+2019 LPLTID

-2056 FFTDTAYYEEASGT
+2056 FFTDTAYYKEASGT
-2070 KEFITGPT
+2070 KAFIEGPT
-2078 ITTRFFGAEDQNY
+2078 ITTHFFGAEDQNY

-2125 GNIEPADGVLGVNDE
+2125 GNIEPADGVLGVEDE

-2178 FDGRSS
+2178 FDGRNS

-2197 DVTVEMWIN
+2197 DVTVEMWVN

-2221 ETNALELTLAKD
+2221 ATNALELTLAKD

-2238 RIGELEYTSKTLD
+2238 RIGELEYSSRGLN

-2257 RHVAMTYRAAN
+2257 QHIAMTYQAAN
-2268 QQLSVYFGGQ
+2268 QQLSVYFSGQ

-2288 YSGVGPMIFGRSIRG
+2288 YSGIGPMRFGRSLKG

-2313 ARIWTKVVEM
+2313 ARVWTKVVEM
-2323 ADLIANSLR
+2323 TDLIANSLR

-2351 GDMVTDKSQ
+2351 GDMAMDKSQ

-2366 YGTTWSTQDGKSLSF
+2366 YGATWSTQDGKSLSF

-2402 YTLEFWFKAAAG
+2402 YTLEFWFKAAAD

-2432 NGNANKVFVGFVD
+2432 NGNTNKVFVGFVD

-2492 YFDASNIGG
+2492 YFDASNVGG

-2518 QLVSHTDM
+2518 QMVNHTDM
-2526 YLDGAIDELRIW
+2526 HLDGAIDELRIW

-2605 VAPVCKK
+2605 VPPVCKK

-2775 WTVNPGDFTYNMNVY
+2775 WTVNPGDFAYNMNVY
-2790 GRLRFNKLFS
+2790 GRIRFNKLFS

-2856 STGLVYTAYPSED
+2856 STGLVYTAYPSEE

-2880 ASSPIIF
+2880 ASAPIIF

-2907 YNVASELFSDPTS
+2907 YNVASELFSDPAS
-2920 ILNKAIFTGDE
+2920 VLSKAIFAGDE
-2931 QVKDETNGVYMT
+2931 QVKDETNGIYMT
-2943 YDGIRKQW
+2943 YDGVRKQW

-2973 MTQKLSV
+2973 MVQKLSV
-2980 SGLAIHEKENLTL
+2980 SGLAIHEKENLKL

-3081 TRTIGM
+3081 TRSAGM
-3087 PVETVS
+3087 PVETMA

-3130 GEAMVT
+3130 AEAMVT

-3229 TMAGQMIH
+3229 TMAGQMFH

-3247 YIHHRYNAA
+3247 YIHHRYHAA
-3256 VDMSKGIYMATV
+3256 ADMSKGIYMATV

>member
-1 MELFLHEQYPP
+1 MNVMIINLLTKDLKQATSLVL
-12 NRAGRKRG
+12 NRHRFKIGI
-20 RSWLW
+20 WLLW
-25 LFLLL
+25 MVLLG
-30 MIVGQQAKAQD
+30 IGQQAGASN
-41 FYLNANKAN
+41 YLNPSRAKL
-50 ITDRIASDGYVQV
+50 TDRIASDGYVQL
-63 DVPVYESTG
+63 DLPVYESAG
-72 KDESVYN
+72 DDEGIQEGWLWVRLQGSENWKKAFNFATIDKEDTWQGDDDNKWVTVYN
-79 GWLYVKT
+79 ASYYEEGYPYIQDR
-86 TDGTQ
+86 DGN
-91 DWKKVFCFYTQQGR
+91 WKAFPIGR
-105 DEWQDSDNV
+105 DDTYYFPE
-114 DDRIWMVVRLN
+114 
-125 DYENSPGFDLSG
+125 E
-137 FSFVN
+137 
-142 NGYGYQKIENNNKVY
+142 KI
-157 LNQRNEGDVC
+157 NEGGEDF
-167 VTRASFRW
+167 TITKASFRW
-175 YIPGKFAGKNLEF
+175 YIPAKFAGKTLEF
-188 KVVMDVDYNSDDDK
+188 YVQLNVDYNGDSNGII
-202 EIRTESGITS
+202 ELTGSTSTCSG
-212 GTGGNFP
+212 GTFSTP
-219 NPTLSYNLSQTP
+219 SLTYNMSQTP

-236 TYAGVQAKDGDLIHW
+236 TYTGLSNPKEGSKIQWDSDGS
-251 DNNGTSNSPGATGNK
+251 SNSTALTGSK
-266 DYDVQNTSRDVKFT
+266 DYDIQNQSRDVKFT
-280 YHYKLHD
+280 YHYQLHPYAHAQRAATIKLP
-287 YAYAERSAQITLK
+287 
-300 PFRYPDALTATDVA
+300 PFRYPETIQLKDVE
-314 NGNTEVSWSIP
+314 NGDTEVSWTITGD
-325 NATAG
+325 NAE
-330 DDFSSSGTYEVQR
+330 DFGTGFFEVQR
-343 SMDQNFNNPISIGIV
+343 ASDNGFTQNVKSVG
-358 TIEKGK
+358 TIDFKKGQ
-364 TDYSIEDKTG
+364 TDYSLTDNTG
-374 EENLNG
+374 AENLNG
-380 TVYYRLRRSD
+380 TFYYRLRRTHAS
-390 AALWQWDYVKS
+390 LWEWRYVIS
-401 GSIEKTMSHLQ
+401 NSIQKTMSHQ
-412 VLSAKAERHN
+412 NVVSATAERYN
-422 WETTDAKKQQAKV
+422 WDTQQQAKIS
-435 TWTMDGD
+435 WTL
-442 AEDQSKVWTGGA
+442 EEKTINKVWTDGAQIIVKRTMDYGGNNIKTDNITA
-454 KVIVVQHKNQ
+454 
-464 GGGAV
+464 
-469 TDEEIEATE
+469 TDE
-478 EDVKRGYLI
+478 DLQNGYLI
-487 DDLNTTCV
+487 DDLNVSCV
-495 NYTYSVFV
+495 NYTYSVYV
-503 RPGNDNYPEQ
+503 KPSNTNYTAQQE
-513 SPRVNAEIT
+513 VTAEIN
-522 GEPILPTLSG
+522 GDKILPTQAGHIES
-532 QITSFTASKGYFSDH
+532 ITASKGYYPDQ
-547 TTLQWTTD
+547 TTIRWTTD
-555 GIAIDQFE
+555 GGPTEQFE
-563 VLRREYKK
+563 VLRRTFTP
-571 GQAEDAGWETIH
+571 GQADDKGWDQISV
-583 TQEGGT
+583 QEGG
-589 QTSFLVN
+589 QTSFIY
-596 DDKGHAGVI
+596 DDKSAQAGIV
-605 YEYRVDAVTHCVDE
+605 YEYRVDAVTNCVDE
-619 EIANPSEVDRGF
+619 KISNPSDIVRGF
-631 RSPTGTISGQILFQY
+631 RSPTGTISGKIKYKY
-646 GDAVAGATVLATS
+646 GDAVAGAIVMATTDAS
-659 NDQNLKKGQSLLF
+659 DLKKGQSLLF
-672 DGNGT
+672 AGNDDSKMET
-677 MTTKAEMAVPTD
+677 ENEMAVPTD
-689 ASIQLF
+689 ASVQLF
-695 VKPTEENQSVTLLS
+695 VKPTKTGQTATVIS
-709 WGHFVLGIQKGKPA
+709 WGHFQVGLQDGKAA
-723 ISANGGTSWIQAET
+723 ISANGGTSWQTADTE
-737 TLPTGRFTQLTAA
+737 LPTDKFTQLTAV
-750 FDTDLTL
+750 FDTDRTI
-757 WLYVDGEQA
+757 WLYIDGEKAIEKITPGNVPANGKTA
-766 KAVTATGQVTSSAN
+766 KTTV
-780 EAIVTIGKGFKGY
+780 GKGFNGY
-793 LDEARLWNRALTQ
+793 IDEIRLWNRVLKNGTD
-806 GNKQTAGEIQDTYNR
+806 GTADEIKDTYDR
-821 LLTGTENGLT
+821 LLTGGESGLV
-831 AYWRFNDPVTDE
+831 AYWRLNDPVTDE
-843 AYDISHVGTNYNKN
+843 AYDISHAGTEYNKN
-857 HLALSESGITLKG
+857 HVKLTNATLADE
-870 ESADDYPTDGQL
+870 YPTDGQL
-882 ALRAT
+882 GLRAV
-887 TDSGGNYQISG
+887 TDSAGNYQITG
-898 VPYVGEETTY
+898 VPYVGAETTY

-914 PILQFN
+914 PILTFN
-920 PTSRN
+920 PASQK
-925 AVISNKQP
+925 AIISSQQP
-933 VVSDVKFTDNSAIVI
+933 VVSGITFEDNSALTIS
-948 QGYVFYENSSVPVKD
+948 GYVFYENSSIPVKD
-963 ATFSI
+963 ATFTI
-968 DGQVVTANGLPVKTA
+968 DGTMVIGNGNQPVKTA
-983 TDGKFSFSVPAGV
+983 ADGSFTFSVPAGK
-996 HTVKVEKA
+996 HAVKVEKT

-1010 DGRLLDSN
+1010 NGYLLDIH
-1018 GNNYNY
+1018 GNNIDY
-1024 QQPMSDIRFWDQT
+1024 QEQLTDIRFWDQT

-1066 DSPTLVLKL
+1066 DNPTLVLIL
-1075 EGDARSEIYDKDAA
+1075 EGDVSSEIYDQDVA
-1089 GGDSAPESKDTT
+1089 GENAPASVKETM
-1101 LTHYDGKHTNKVT
+1101 THHDGRHSNSVT
-1114 FNQYDIVINPNAET
+1114 FNQYTITLAPDQET
-1128 GEFEAWLFPVSYKL
+1128 GEYEAMLFPIAYKL
-1142 NQATVTGWEIMPGAA
+1142 DQATVEGWDNLMPSSA
-1157 PTIDLTNVFTEKT
+1157 PTIDLSNVFTEKE
-1170 SEYIPVD
+1170 SEYTPVD
-1177 EEGNELPTQTISY
+1177 DKGNEGVKQTVTY

-1202 TISYKQA
+1202 TISYKQG
-1209 NRAGKTMGYFGYE
+1209 NESGKTTEYFGLE
-1222 SYAIA
+1222 FSVMPDLFGTAEKA
-1227 DINGGE
+1227 D
-1233 PDTVK
+1233 TLL
-1238 LYDAEQQKYLFDA
+1238 LYDRGTKEYAFKANVDSKLQGL
-1251 PVFAVG
+1251 PVFSVG
-1257 SWNFFVEA
+1257 TWGFHVEA
-1265 TEDYYYNNVREGEQ
+1265 TEDYAYNGITTGE
-1279 MNVDRVPTQKGALK
+1279 NAKVDRVPTQGGDLSV
-1293 ITNTFNTTNLP
+1293 TNTFNQNAEP
-1304 QEEELDDNG
+1304 QKFELDNQG
-1313 KKLVTVAMNK
+1313 RRYVELQMNK
-1323 PIFAS
+1323 PLFANNNVS
-1328 NDKGKLTFSVTIGEG
+1328 RLTFAVTIEG
-1343 DDKKIYTAKTLEGFL
+1343 KTYTAPQLAGVL
-1358 IGQDPQTDG
+1358 LGADPQGDG
-1367 TDFVTG
+1367 LDFVTA
-1373 GPIMLLN
+1373 GPIRLLN

-1388 TSYSWWESGQT
+1388 ASYSWWESGQS
-1399 ITYYSMSG
+1399 YSYMASTDRG
-1407 KGFTQVGSESAGT
+1407 MTNVGSETATAMLGVKQANSIGLGVATMTEIENNVSAT
-1420 KLGTTVTTGVGLGAF
+1420 VNHEETSNNPDARTVT
-1435 TIAKSE
+1435 
-1441 MENTVTLAS
+1441 
-1450 EHETA
+1450 
-1455 VSHPEARTLSI
+1455 I
-1466 TTSTRYQT
+1466 TTNNRYQT

-1484 ADVFIGVS
+1484 ADVFIGYS

-1498 AVDYIDILDKE
+1498 AINEVELLDEDTYKKKE
-1509 AFDQSWK
+1509 GK
-1516 GEDGT
+1516 EK
-1521 VEDYTQATAPDGTT
+1521 EIYLETT
-1535 YYICRRKV
+1535 KNGKKYYICKGSNLNV
-1543 LSSTVQGVTHFAY
+1543 NVSGSTLFSY
-1556 PKMHIENILIPNLI
+1556 PKMHIENILIPNLE
-1570 KMRNELLQVKTPT
+1570 KLRNDLLFTLDSISEPEL
-1583 FGETEA
+1583 
-1589 QAKATSENRTIYLSY
+1589 QAMANRDNRIYYLSTVKADDDEFGQNGNY
-1604 LPADDENFGAP
+1604 KMVVPADYKEDEF
-1615 NTDELKSYAL
+1615 Y
-1625 FFPNGEMPEEKEVE
+1625 
-1639 DDPVYEMFPDYFKDK
+1639 DPYK
-1654 KVKNG
+1654 KGTVKNG
-1659 TPDSVSFYNNSIQ
+1659 TPDSVQMYNSAIKE
-1672 NWIDVLK
+1672 WIRVLK
-1679 RNEDEK
+1679 QNEDEK
-1685 LAAFKSSDKLENNR
+1685 LAAFEAKDFIDSNR
-1699 TFGAASPVEYS
+1699 SFHASSPVEYS
-1710 EAYSVN
+1710 ESYEMAREEGYVYDFTVTAGAMTDFGFAFN
-1716 KEDGYTFSYT
+1716 K
-1726 ATGGV
+1726 TG
-1731 ATDLGFNINGFGL
+1731 TQI
-1744 ETSISEMFGESG
+1744 SISEEGG
-1756 EYEQNE
+1756 QVGTDEQSSSTTE
-1762 GVENTA
+1762 TS
-1768 ASGYVLSDEG
+1768 ASGFVLADEG
-1778 DFDYITVDVFRAAP
+1778 DFDFISVDVLRAAP
-1792 IDTDFKDKWED
+1792 VDTTFKNQWDQMTDSLNNW
-1803 MMGEIE
+1803 
-1809 DDGDVEQDPDKIK
+1809 GDHIGVKPK
-1822 KTKQY
+1822 KMTQY
-1827 GSFIFKTRGGE
+1827 GSFVFRTRGGY

-1864 QIERPDITV
+1864 QIERPSLEV

-2288 YSGVGPMIFGRSIRG
+2288 YSGVGQMIFGRSIRG

-2366 YGTTWSTQDGKSLSF
+2366 YGATWSTQDGKSLSF

-2567 FSKYITNSANIQELV
+2567 FSKYTTNSANIQELV

-2951 VNNDPAQALKFDNRH
+2951 VNNDPAQALKFDNHH

>member
-1 MELFLHEQYPP
+1 M
-12 NRAGRKRG
+12 
-20 RSWLW
+20 
-25 LFLLL
+25 
-30 MIVGQQAKAQD
+30 
-41 FYLNANKAN
+41 
-50 ITDRIASDGYVQV
+50 
-63 DVPVYESTG
+63 
-72 KDESVYN
+72 
-79 GWLYVKT
+79 
-86 TDGTQ
+86 
-91 DWKKVFCFYTQQGR
+91 
-105 DEWQDSDNV
+105 
-114 DDRIWMVVRLN
+114 
-125 DYENSPGFDLSG
+125 
-137 FSFVN
+137 
-142 NGYGYQKIENNNKVY
+142 
-157 LNQRNEGDVC
+157 
-167 VTRASFRW
+167 
-175 YIPGKFAGKNLEF
+175 
-188 KVVMDVDYNSDDDK
+188 
-202 EIRTESGITS
+202 
-212 GTGGNFP
+212 
-219 NPTLSYNLSQTP
+219 
-231 GKYTV
+231 
-236 TYAGVQAKDGDLIHW
+236 
-251 DNNGTSNSPGATGNK
+251 
-266 DYDVQNTSRDVKFT
+266 
-280 YHYKLHD
+280 
-287 YAYAERSAQITLK
+287 
-300 PFRYPDALTATDVA
+300 
-314 NGNTEVSWSIP
+314 
-325 NATAG
+325 
-330 DDFSSSGTYEVQR
+330 
-343 SMDQNFNNPISIGIV
+343 
-358 TIEKGK
+358 
-364 TDYSIEDKTG
+364 
-374 EENLNG
+374 
-380 TVYYRLRRSD
+380 
-390 AALWQWDYVKS
+390 
-401 GSIEKTMSHLQ
+401 
-412 VLSAKAERHN
+412 
-422 WETTDAKKQQAKV
+422 
-435 TWTMDGD
+435 
-442 AEDQSKVWTGGA
+442 
-454 KVIVVQHKNQ
+454 
-464 GGGAV
+464 
-469 TDEEIEATE
+469 
-478 EDVKRGYLI
+478 
-487 DDLNTTCV
+487 
-495 NYTYSVFV
+495 
-503 RPGNDNYPEQ
+503 
-513 SPRVNAEIT
+513 
-522 GEPILPTLSG
+522 
-532 QITSFTASKGYFSDH
+532 
-547 TTLQWTTD
+547 
-555 GIAIDQFE
+555 
-563 VLRREYKK
+563 
-571 GQAEDAGWETIH
+571 
-583 TQEGGT
+583 
-589 QTSFLVN
+589 
-596 DDKGHAGVI
+596 
-605 YEYRVDAVTHCVDE
+605 
-619 EIANPSEVDRGF
+619 
-631 RSPTGTISGQILFQY
+631 
-646 GDAVAGATVLATS
+646 
-659 NDQNLKKGQSLLF
+659 
-672 DGNGT
+672 
-677 MTTKAEMAVPTD
+677 
-689 ASIQLF
+689 
-695 VKPTEENQSVTLLS
+695 
-709 WGHFVLGIQKGKPA
+709 
-723 ISANGGTSWIQAET
+723 
-737 TLPTGRFTQLTAA
+737 
-750 FDTDLTL
+750 
-757 WLYVDGEQA
+757 
-766 KAVTATGQVTSSAN
+766 
-780 EAIVTIGKGFKGY
+780 
-793 LDEARLWNRALTQ
+793 
-806 GNKQTAGEIQDTYNR
+806 
-821 LLTGTENGLT
+821 LLT
-831 AYWRFNDPVTDE
+831 
-843 AYDISHVGTNYNKN
+843 
-857 HLALSESGITLKG
+857 IT
-870 ESADDYPTDGQL
+870 
-882 ALRAT
+882 
-887 TDSGGNYQISG
+887 
-898 VPYVGEETTY
+898 
-908 TVTPSH
+908 
-914 PILQFN
+914 
-920 PTSRN
+920 
-925 AVISNKQP
+925 
-933 VVSDVKFTDNSAIVI
+933 
-948 QGYVFYENSSVPVKD
+948 
-963 ATFSI
+963 
-968 DGQVVTANGLPVKTA
+968 
-983 TDGKFSFSVPAGV
+983 
-996 HTVKVEKA
+996 
-1004 NHTFKD
+1004 
-1010 DGRLLDSN
+1010 
-1018 GNNYNY
+1018 
-1024 QQPMSDIRFWDQT
+1024 
-1037 KVKLIGRVAGGTVE
+1037 
-1051 QNKPLGFSLSKNNLG
+1051 
-1066 DSPTLVLKL
+1066 
-1075 EGDARSEIYDKDAA
+1075 
-1089 GGDSAPESKDTT
+1089 
-1101 LTHYDGKHTNKVT
+1101 
-1114 FNQYDIVINPNAET
+1114 
-1128 GEFEAWLFPVSYKL
+1128 
-1142 NQATVTGWEIMPGAA
+1142 
-1157 PTIDLTNVFTEKT
+1157 PTI
-1170 SEYIPVD
+1170 
-1177 EEGNELPTQTISY
+1177 
-1190 NEKFSLIHRVEP
+1190 
-1202 TISYKQA
+1202 
-1209 NRAGKTMGYFGYE
+1209 
-1222 SYAIA
+1222 
-1227 DINGGE
+1227 
-1233 PDTVK
+1233 
-1238 LYDAEQQKYLFDA
+1238 
-1251 PVFAVG
+1251 
-1257 SWNFFVEA
+1257 
-1265 TEDYYYNNVREGEQ
+1265 
-1279 MNVDRVPTQKGALK
+1279 
-1293 ITNTFNTTNLP
+1293 
-1304 QEEELDDNG
+1304 
-1313 KKLVTVAMNK
+1313 
-1323 PIFAS
+1323 
-1328 NDKGKLTFSVTIGEG
+1328 
-1343 DDKKIYTAKTLEGFL
+1343 
-1358 IGQDPQTDG
+1358 
-1367 TDFVTG
+1367 
-1373 GPIMLLN
+1373 
-1380 ILRDPPGS
+1380 
-1388 TSYSWWESGQT
+1388 
-1399 ITYYSMSG
+1399 
-1407 KGFTQVGSESAGT
+1407 
-1420 KLGTTVTTGVGLGAF
+1420 
-1435 TIAKSE
+1435 
-1441 MENTVTLAS
+1441 
-1450 EHETA
+1450 
-1455 VSHPEARTLSI
+1455 
-1466 TTSTRYQT
+1466 
-1474 SDDPLNVGSA
+1474 
-1484 ADVFIGVS
+1484 
-1492 NNIYYG
+1492 
-1498 AVDYIDILDKE
+1498 
-1509 AFDQSWK
+1509 
-1516 GEDGT
+1516 
-1521 VEDYTQATAPDGTT
+1521 
-1535 YYICRRKV
+1535 
-1543 LSSTVQGVTHFAY
+1543 
-1556 PKMHIENILIPNLI
+1556 
-1570 KMRNELLQVKTPT
+1570 
-1583 FGETEA
+1583 
-1589 QAKATSENRTIYLSY
+1589 
-1604 LPADDENFGAP
+1604 
-1615 NTDELKSYAL
+1615 
-1625 FFPNGEMPEEKEVE
+1625 
-1639 DDPVYEMFPDYFKDK
+1639 
-1654 KVKNG
+1654 
-1659 TPDSVSFYNNSIQ
+1659 
-1672 NWIDVLK
+1672 
-1679 RNEDEK
+1679 
-1685 LAAFKSSDKLENNR
+1685 
-1699 TFGAASPVEYS
+1699 
-1710 EAYSVN
+1710 
-1716 KEDGYTFSYT
+1716 
-1726 ATGGV
+1726 
-1731 ATDLGFNINGFGL
+1731 
-1744 ETSISEMFGESG
+1744 
-1756 EYEQNE
+1756 
-1762 GVENTA
+1762 
-1768 ASGYVLSDEG
+1768 
-1778 DFDYITVDVFRAAP
+1778 
-1792 IDTDFKDKWED
+1792 
-1803 MMGEIE
+1803 
-1809 DDGDVEQDPDKIK
+1809 
-1822 KTKQY
+1822 
-1827 GSFIFKTRGGE
+1827 
-1838 TACPYEPAE
+1838 
-1847 YTQYQDGA
+1847 
-1855 QQLLNEATL
+1855 
-1864 QIERPDITV
+1864 
-1873 DKPVVTNVPSDQAA
+1873 
-1887 VYNLKLMNDSQVS
+1887 
-1900 GATAIFTIAI
+1900 
-1910 VDAQNQHGAKFSIDG
+1910 
-1925 VPLAD
+1925 
-1930 GRGIEVPYG
+1930 
-1939 EVLNKVL
+1939 
-1946 EVRRGT
+1946 
-1952 EYDYE
+1952 
-1957 NLALVLKS
+1957 
-1965 QCQSDPTDNQA
+1965 QSDPTDNQA

>member
-1 MELFLHEQYPP
+1 MTLP
-12 NRAGRKRG
+12 NI
-20 RSWLW
+20 L
-25 LFLLL
+25 
-30 MIVGQQAKAQD
+30 
-41 FYLNANKAN
+41 
-50 ITDRIASDGYVQV
+50 
-63 DVPVYESTG
+63 
-72 KDESVYN
+72 
-79 GWLYVKT
+79 
-86 TDGTQ
+86 
-91 DWKKVFCFYTQQGR
+91 
-105 DEWQDSDNV
+105 
-114 DDRIWMVVRLN
+114 
-125 DYENSPGFDLSG
+125 
-137 FSFVN
+137 
-142 NGYGYQKIENNNKVY
+142 
-157 LNQRNEGDVC
+157 
-167 VTRASFRW
+167 
-175 YIPGKFAGKNLEF
+175 
-188 KVVMDVDYNSDDDK
+188 
-202 EIRTESGITS
+202 
-212 GTGGNFP
+212 
-219 NPTLSYNLSQTP
+219 
-231 GKYTV
+231 
-236 TYAGVQAKDGDLIHW
+236 
-251 DNNGTSNSPGATGNK
+251 
-266 DYDVQNTSRDVKFT
+266 
-280 YHYKLHD
+280 
-287 YAYAERSAQITLK
+287 
-300 PFRYPDALTATDVA
+300 
-314 NGNTEVSWSIP
+314 
-325 NATAG
+325 
-330 DDFSSSGTYEVQR
+330 
-343 SMDQNFNNPISIGIV
+343 
-358 TIEKGK
+358 
-364 TDYSIEDKTG
+364 
-374 EENLNG
+374 
-380 TVYYRLRRSD
+380 
-390 AALWQWDYVKS
+390 
-401 GSIEKTMSHLQ
+401 
-412 VLSAKAERHN
+412 
-422 WETTDAKKQQAKV
+422 
-435 TWTMDGD
+435 
-442 AEDQSKVWTGGA
+442 
-454 KVIVVQHKNQ
+454 
-464 GGGAV
+464 
-469 TDEEIEATE
+469 DEE
-478 EDVKRGYLI
+478 V
-487 DDLNTTCV
+487 
-495 NYTYSVFV
+495 
-503 RPGNDNYPEQ
+503 
-513 SPRVNAEIT
+513 
-522 GEPILPTLSG
+522 
-532 QITSFTASKGYFSDH
+532 
-547 TTLQWTTD
+547 
-555 GIAIDQFE
+555 
-563 VLRREYKK
+563 
-571 GQAEDAGWETIH
+571 
-583 TQEGGT
+583 
-589 QTSFLVN
+589 
-596 DDKGHAGVI
+596 
-605 YEYRVDAVTHCVDE
+605 
-619 EIANPSEVDRGF
+619 
-631 RSPTGTISGQILFQY
+631 
-646 GDAVAGATVLATS
+646 
-659 NDQNLKKGQSLLF
+659 
-672 DGNGT
+672 
-677 MTTKAEMAVPTD
+677 
-689 ASIQLF
+689 
-695 VKPTEENQSVTLLS
+695 
-709 WGHFVLGIQKGKPA
+709 
-723 ISANGGTSWIQAET
+723 
-737 TLPTGRFTQLTAA
+737 
-750 FDTDLTL
+750 
-757 WLYVDGEQA
+757 
-766 KAVTATGQVTSSAN
+766 
-780 EAIVTIGKGFKGY
+780 
-793 LDEARLWNRALTQ
+793 
-806 GNKQTAGEIQDTYNR
+806 
-821 LLTGTENGLT
+821 
-831 AYWRFNDPVTDE
+831 
-843 AYDISHVGTNYNKN
+843 
-857 HLALSESGITLKG
+857 
-870 ESADDYPTDGQL
+870 
-882 ALRAT
+882 
-887 TDSGGNYQISG
+887 
-898 VPYVGEETTY
+898 
-908 TVTPSH
+908 
-914 PILQFN
+914 
-920 PTSRN
+920 
-925 AVISNKQP
+925 
-933 VVSDVKFTDNSAIVI
+933 
-948 QGYVFYENSSVPVKD
+948 
-963 ATFSI
+963 
-968 DGQVVTANGLPVKTA
+968 
-983 TDGKFSFSVPAGV
+983 
-996 HTVKVEKA
+996 
-1004 NHTFKD
+1004 
-1010 DGRLLDSN
+1010 
-1018 GNNYNY
+1018 
-1024 QQPMSDIRFWDQT
+1024 
-1037 KVKLIGRVAGGTVE
+1037 
-1051 QNKPLGFSLSKNNLG
+1051 
-1066 DSPTLVLKL
+1066 
-1075 EGDARSEIYDKDAA
+1075 
-1089 GGDSAPESKDTT
+1089 
-1101 LTHYDGKHTNKVT
+1101 
-1114 FNQYDIVINPNAET
+1114 
-1128 GEFEAWLFPVSYKL
+1128 
-1142 NQATVTGWEIMPGAA
+1142 
-1157 PTIDLTNVFTEKT
+1157 
-1170 SEYIPVD
+1170 
-1177 EEGNELPTQTISY
+1177 
-1190 NEKFSLIHRVEP
+1190 
-1202 TISYKQA
+1202 
-1209 NRAGKTMGYFGYE
+1209 
-1222 SYAIA
+1222 
-1227 DINGGE
+1227 E
-1233 PDTVK
+1233 PDTVL
-1238 LYDAEQQKYLFDA
+1238 LYDRSTKKYLFKGTVDEEEKELA
-1251 PVFAVG
+1251 VFSVG
-1257 SWNFFVEA
+1257 TWGFHVEA
-1265 TEDYYYNNVREGEQ
+1265 TEDYTYNGTEAGETPI
-1279 MNVDRVPTQKGALK
+1279 VDRVPTQGGDLK
-1293 ITNTFNTTNLP
+1293 VTNTFNQQAEPVAFQLNNQGKAYIELKMDNPLFQKNNVGRVSFAVDIEGKTYPAP
-1304 QEEELDDNG
+1304 QLNG
-1313 KKLVTVAMNK
+1313 VL
-1323 PIFAS
+1323 
-1328 NDKGKLTFSVTIGEG
+1328 L
-1343 DDKKIYTAKTLEGFL
+1343 
-1358 IGQDPQTDG
+1358 GQDPKTDG
-1367 TDFVTG
+1367 LDFVTA
-1373 GPIMLLN
+1373 GPITLLN

-1388 TSYSWWESGQT
+1388 ASYSWWESGQS
-1399 ITYYSMSG
+1399 YSYMASTARG
-1407 KGFTQVGSESAGT
+1407 MTNVGSETST
-1420 KLGTTVTTGVGLGAF
+1420 LMLGVKQAQSIGLGVA
-1435 TIAKSE
+1435 TMTEIEIDNNISA
-1441 MENTVTLAS
+1441 TVN
-1450 EHETA
+1450 HEET
-1455 VSHPEARTLSI
+1455 SNNPDARSI
-1466 TTSTRYQT
+1466 TLTTNSRYQT

-1484 ADVFIGVS
+1484 ADVFIGYS

-1498 AVDYIDILDKE
+1498 AINEIELLDEATFKAKEGADKE
-1509 AFDQSWK
+1509 
-1516 GEDGT
+1516 T
-1521 VEDYTQATAPDGTT
+1521 YLTAHKDGTT
-1535 YYICRRKV
+1535 YYICKGSNLNV
-1543 LSSTVQGVTHFAY
+1543 NVSGSTLFSY
-1556 PKMHIENILIPNLI
+1556 PKMHIENILIPNLE
-1570 KMRNELLQVKTPT
+1570 KLRNDLLFTLDSVSEPEL
-1583 FGETEA
+1583 
-1589 QAKATSENRTIYLSY
+1589 QAKADRDNRIYYLSTVK
-1604 LPADDENFGAP
+1604 ADDDDFGKPNKYKIIMPAAYEEN
-1615 NTDELKSYAL
+1615 
-1625 FFPNGEMPEEKEVE
+1625 EVY
-1639 DDPVYEMFPDYFKDK
+1639 DPFCK
-1654 KVKNG
+1654 KPVRNG
-1659 TPDSVSFYNNSIQ
+1659 TPDSIAAYNNSIKE
-1672 NWIDVLK
+1672 WVRVLK
-1679 RNEDEK
+1679 QNEDEK
-1685 LAAFKSSDKLENNR
+1685 LAAVKAGDFIDRNR
-1699 TFGAASPVEYS
+1699 SFHASSPVEYS
-1710 EAYSVN
+1710 EEYEMAR
-1716 KEDGYTFSYT
+1716 EESYT
-1726 ATGGV
+1726 YDFTVTAGAMTDFGFAFNKTG
-1731 ATDLGFNINGFGL
+1731 TQI
-1744 ETSISEMFGESG
+1744 SISEEGG
-1756 EYEQNE
+1756 QVGNDEQSSSSTE
-1762 GVENTA
+1762 TS
-1768 ASGYVLSDEG
+1768 ASGFVLADEG
-1778 DFDYITVDVFRAAP
+1778 DFDYISVDVLRVAP
-1792 IDTDFKDKWED
+1792 VDTSFKNKWD
-1803 MMGEIE
+1803 NIRN
-1809 DDGDVEQDPDKIK
+1809 DLNNWGDHIGVKPEKM
-1822 KTKQY
+1822 TQY
-1827 GSFIFKTRGGE
+1827 GSFVFKTRGGA

-1847 YTQYQDGA
+1847 YTQYQDGE
-1855 QQLLNEATL
+1855 QKLLNEATM

-1873 DKPVVTNVPSDQAA
+1873 DKPVVTNVPSDKAA
-1887 VYNLKLMNDSQVS
+1887 VFNLKLMNDSQVS
-1900 GATAIFTIAI
+1900 GATAIFTLAI
-1910 VDAQNQHGAKFSIDG
+1910 VDAANQKGAKFSIDG

-2007 TNSPKDSTDKYY
+2007 TNAAKDSASGKYY
-2019 MPLTID
+2019 LPLTID

-2056 FFTDTAYYEEASGT
+2056 FFTDTAYYKEASGT
-2070 KEFITGPT
+2070 KAFIEGPT

-2125 GNIEPADGVLGVNDE
+2125 GNIEPADGVLGVEDE

-2178 FDGRSS
+2178 FDGRNS

-2197 DVTVEMWIN
+2197 DVTVEMWVN

-2221 ETNALELTLAKD
+2221 ATNALELTLAKD

-2238 RIGELEYTSKTLD
+2238 RIGELEYSSRGLN

-2257 RHVAMTYRAAN
+2257 QHIAMTYQAAN
-2268 QQLSVYFGGQ
+2268 QQLSVYFSGQ

-2288 YSGVGPMIFGRSIRG
+2288 YSGIGPMRFGRSLKG

-2313 ARIWTKVVEM
+2313 ARVWTKVVEM
-2323 ADLIANSLR
+2323 TDLIANSLR

-2351 GDMVTDKSQ
+2351 GDMAMDKSQ

-2366 YGTTWSTQDGKSLSF
+2366 YGATWSTQDGKSLSF

-2402 YTLEFWFKAAAG
+2402 YTLEFWFKAAAD

-2432 NGNANKVFVGFVD
+2432 NGNTNKVFVGFVD

-2492 YFDASNIGG
+2492 YFDASNVGG

-2518 QLVSHTDM
+2518 QMVNHTDM
-2526 YLDGAIDELRIW
+2526 HLDGAIDELRIW

-2605 VAPVCKK
+2605 VPPVCKK

-2775 WTVNPGDFTYNMNVY
+2775 WTVNPGDFAYNMNVY
-2790 GRLRFNKLFS
+2790 GRIRFNKLFS

-2856 STGLVYTAYPSED
+2856 STGLVYTAYPSEE

-2880 ASSPIIF
+2880 ASAPIIF

-2907 YNVASELFSDPTS
+2907 YNVASELFSDPAS
-2920 ILNKAIFTGDE
+2920 VLSKAIFAGDE
-2931 QVKDETNGVYMT
+2931 QVKDETNGIYMT
-2943 YDGIRKQW
+2943 YDGVRKQW

-2973 MTQKLSV
+2973 MVQKLSV
-2980 SGLAIHEKENLTL
+2980 SGLAIHEKENLKL

-3081 TRTIGM
+3081 TRSAGM
-3087 PVETVS
+3087 PVETMA

-3130 GEAMVT
+3130 AEAMVT

-3229 TMAGQMIH
+3229 TMAGQMFH

-3247 YIHHRYNAA
+3247 YIHHRYHAA
-3256 VDMSKGIYMATV
+3256 ADMSKGIYMATV

>member
-1 MELFLHEQYPP
+1 MELFLHEQYPS

-30 MIVGQQAKAQD
+30 MIVGQQAKAD
-41 FYLNANKAN
+41 YLGSNKVTMDN
-50 ITDRIASDGYVQV
+50 STLSTDRYVLFKIPIYDSDDNHEALVNSGIFVTPQGESETQVFSFWTMDGTSENDDGWQSNNKEYYWAKSISHDGYA
-63 DVPVYESTG
+63 E
-72 KDESVYN
+72 
-79 GWLYVKT
+79 
-86 TDGTQ
+86 
-91 DWKKVFCFYTQQGR
+91 VF
-105 DEWQDSDNV
+105 
-114 DDRIWMVVRLN
+114 DDRGQNWTNIGAQTKTEHKPEVIDMGERYDISTMQV
-125 DYENSPGFDLSG
+125 
-137 FSFVN
+137 
-142 NGYGYQKIENNNKVY
+142 
-157 LNQRNEGDVC
+157 
-167 VTRASFRW
+167 RW
-175 YIPGKFAGKNLEF
+175 YIPEKWAGKNLSFRVNLGCVYDNDDEGVKWQSVNF
-188 KVVMDVDYNSDDDK
+188 NGGSTGTYSTPQLNSQ
-202 EIRTESGITS
+202 
-212 GTGGNFP
+212 
-219 NPTLSYNLSQTP
+219 LSQNP
-231 GKYTV
+231 GNYTV
-236 TYAGVQAKDGDLIHW
+236 TYSGLSAAMEGSTFKW
-251 DNNGTSNSPGATGNK
+251 DNEGETESTAQTGSK
-266 DYDVQNTSRDVKFT
+266 DYAIRNTSRTVKFT
-280 YHYKLHD
+280 YYYKLHK
-287 YAYAERSAQITLK
+287 YTFAQRSTEITLK
-300 PFRYPDALTATDVA
+300 PFRYPENLTLADAE
-314 NGNTEVSWSIP
+314 NGNTTISWTVDGNSDEDMYT
-325 NATAG
+325 NDA
-330 DDFSSSGTYEVQR
+330 FEVQR
-343 SMDQNFNNPISIGIV
+343 ATDEGFTQNLKTAGTAPFKNGATSY
-358 TIEKGK
+358 TI
-364 TDYSIEDKTG
+364 TDETG
-374 EENLNG
+374 EENLNQ
-380 TVYYRLRRSD
+380 TVYYRIRRTG
-390 AALWQWDYVKS
+390 AATWDWRYVVS
-401 GSIEKTMSHLQ
+401 GQIDKTMSHQ
-412 VLSAKAERHN
+412 EVASATAERYD
-422 WETTDAKKQQAKV
+422 WTGAQQAKIS
-435 TWTMDGD
+435 WTLEEKDNN
-442 AEDQSKVWTGGA
+442 KVWTKDA
-454 KVIVVQHKNQ
+454 RIIVKKYMDY
-464 GGGAV
+464 GGGNIKN
-469 TDEEIEATE
+469 DEQIASE
-478 EDVKRGYLI
+478 EDIQRGYLL
-487 DDLNTTCV
+487 DDLNVSCV
-495 NYTYSVFV
+495 EYTYSVFV
-503 RPGNDNYPEQ
+503 RPGNKNYKDQTEVSATLANPD
-513 SPRVNAEIT
+513 
-522 GEPILPTLSG
+522 EPILPTELG
-532 QITSFTASKGYFSDH
+532 NIISFTTSKGYYPDR
-547 TTLQWTTD
+547 TTLQWETD
-555 GIAIDQFE
+555 GEPVGWFGLE
-563 VLRREYKK
+563 YREYKE
-571 GQAEDAGWETIH
+571 GQSENDGWERFKTVNI
-583 TQEGGT
+583 EGGT
-589 QTSFLVN
+589 QTSFI
-596 DDKGHAGVI
+596 DEHTTGHAGVV
-605 YEYRVDAVTHCVDE
+605 YEYRVVATTKCVDKIVE
-619 EIANPSEVDRGF
+619 SPSAIERGF
-631 RSPTGTISGQILFQY
+631 RSPTGTISGQILY
-646 GDAVAGATVLATS
+646 KYNDAVVGATVQATS
-659 NDQNLKKGQSLLF
+659 SDPDLKKGQSLLF

-677 MTTKAEMAVPTD
+677 MTTKTEMAVPTD

-709 WGHFVLGIQKGKPA
+709 WGHFALGIQKGKPA

-780 EAIVTIGKGFKGY
+780 EATVTIGKGFKGY
-793 LDEARLWNRALTQ
+793 LDEARLWNRALAQ
-806 GNKQTAGEIQDTYNR
+806 GNEQTAGEIQDTYNR

-898 VPYVGEETTY
+898 VPYVGEGTSY

-914 PILQFN
+914 PILKFN
-920 PTSRN
+920 PTSRTV
-925 AVISNKQP
+925 VIGNMQP
-933 VVSDVKFTDNSAIVI
+933 VVLDVKFTDNSAIVI

-963 ATFSI
+963 AMFSI
-968 DGQVVTANGLPVKTA
+968 DGQVVTANGQPVKTA

-1010 DGRLLDSN
+1010 DGRLLDGN

-1024 QQPMSDIRFWDQT
+1024 QQPMNDIRFWDQT

-1066 DSPTLVLKL
+1066 DNPTLVLTL
-1075 EGDARSEIYDKDAA
+1075 EGNANSEIYDQDVA
-1089 GGDSAPESKDTT
+1089 GDKAPASIKETI
-1101 LTHYDGKHTNKVT
+1101 THHDDKHKNNVV
-1114 FNQYDIVINPNAET
+1114 FNQYNITITPNNET
-1128 GEFEAWLFPVSYKL
+1128 GEFAAWLFPVSYKL
-1142 NQATVTGWEIMPGAA
+1142 NQATVTGWEIMPSSS
-1157 PTIDLTNVFTEKT
+1157 PTIDLTNVFTEQT
-1170 SEYIPVD
+1170 SEYTPVD
-1177 EEGNELPTQTISY
+1177 EEGNEGETQSLTY
-1190 NEKFSLIHRVEP
+1190 NKEFLLIHRVQP
-1202 TISYKQA
+1202 TISYKQLSSS
-1209 NRAGKTMGYFGYE
+1209 GKPVDHFGYDK
-1222 SYAIA
+1222 YLIA

-1233 PDTVK
+1233 PDTLA
-1238 LYDAEQQKYLFDA
+1238 LYENGEYLFNY
-1251 PVFAVG
+1251 PVFASG
-1257 SWNFFVEA
+1257 PWDFLVEA
-1265 TEDYYYNNVREGEQ
+1265 TEDYTYNGTSAGE
-1279 MNVDRVPTQKGALK
+1279 NPTVDRVPTQGGALK
-1293 ITNTFNTTNLP
+1293 INNTFKTTDLP
-1304 QEEELDDNG
+1304 QEETLDEDG
-1313 KKLVTVAMNK
+1313 KKVVTIEMNK
-1323 PIFAS
+1323 PIFA
-1328 NDKGKLTFSVTIGEG
+1328 NNNLGHLDFSVEIEG
-1343 DDKKIYTAKTLEGFL
+1343 QTYTAQQLQGYL
-1358 IGQDPQTDG
+1358 VGRDPENDG
-1367 TDFVTG
+1367 TDFVTA
-1373 GPIMLLN
+1373 GPIRLLN

-1388 TSYSWWESGQT
+1388 NSYSWWESGQS
-1399 ITYYSMSG
+1399 ITYYTTES
-1407 KGFTQVGSESAGT
+1407 KGFTQVGSEENT
-1420 KLGTTVTTGVGLGAF
+1420 LMLGTLITTGVGLGAMTLF
-1435 TIAKSE
+1435 ETEMDNDASVGSNHEVVNGNPKS
-1441 MENTVTLAS
+1441 
-1450 EHETA
+1450 
-1455 VSHPEARTLSI
+1455 RTLTF
-1466 TTSTRYQT
+1466 TTNTRYQT
-1474 SDDPLNVGSA
+1474 GEDALNVGSA
-1484 ADVFIGVS
+1484 ADVFIGIS

-1498 AVDYIDILDKE
+1498 AVDYIDILSEE
-1509 AFDQSWK
+1509 AFEQLK
-1516 GEDGT
+1516 GEPN
-1521 VEDYTQATAPDGTT
+1521 EEYTKATTTEGDT
-1535 YYICRRKV
+1535 YYICRRTM
-1543 LSSTVQGVTHFAY
+1543 LSSSVQGLTNFAY
-1556 PKMHIENILIPNLI
+1556 SKMHIENILIPNLE
-1570 KMRNELLQVKTPT
+1570 KLRNNLLEVKTAS

-1589 QAKATSENRTIYLSY
+1589 QAKATRENRAVYLSY
-1604 LPADDENFGAP
+1604 LPADDENFGAD
-1615 NTDELKSYAL
+1615 NSKELESYKV
-1625 FFPNGEMPEEKEVE
+1625 FYPNGEVPAPPVL
-1639 DDPVYEMFPDYFKDK
+1639 DDPVYNNENFKKYFNEAP
-1654 KVKNG
+1654 KNG
-1659 TPDSVSFYNNSIQ
+1659 TPDSVYLYNSNIRE
-1672 NWIDVLK
+1672 WIRVLK
-1679 RNEDEK
+1679 QNEDEK
-1685 LAAFKSSDKLENNR
+1685 LAAMNSSSKDQLETNISISA
-1699 TFGAASPVEYS
+1699 GIPLEYS
-1710 EAYSVN
+1710 EQYSVA
-1716 KEDGYTFSYT
+1716 KEESHTYSYMAT
-1726 ATGGV
+1726 AVLAGKVGV
-1731 ATDLGFNINGFGL
+1731 TINGAGFQ
-1744 ETSISEMFGESG
+1744 TSVSEEFGESG
-1756 EYEQNE
+1756 ESEAGE
-1762 GVENTA
+1762 GEEGTA
-1768 ASGYVLSDEG
+1768 TAGYVIAEEG
-1778 DFDYITVDVFRAAP
+1778 DFDHLSVDVYRSEP
-1792 IDTDFKDKWED
+1792 VDSDFTGKWDGMLED
-1803 MMGEIE
+1803 IE
-1809 DDGDVEQDPDKIK
+1809 DDDNEQDPDKIK
-1822 KTKQY
+1822 KIKQY
-1827 GSFIFKTRGGE
+1827 GSFIFKTRGGA

-1855 QQLLNEATL
+1855 QQKLNEATL
-1864 QIERPDITV
+1864 QVENPDLTV
-1873 DKPVVTNVPSDQAA
+1873 EKPVVTNVPSDQAA
-1887 VYNLKLMNDSQVS
+1887 VFNLKLMNDSQVA
-1900 GATAIFTIAI
+1900 GNTAIFTIAI

-2007 TNSPKDSTDKYY
+2007 TNAAMDSASGKYY
-2019 MPLTID
+2019 LPLTID

-2056 FFTDTAYYEEASGT
+2056 FFTDTTYYEEASGT

-2366 YGTTWSTQDGKSLSF
+2366 YGATWSTQDGKSLSF

-2507 YAGARRWTEAE
+2507 YAGARRWTETE
-2518 QLVSHTDM
+2518 QMVNHTDM

>member
-1 MELFLHEQYPP
+1 MYPTE
-12 NRAGRKRG
+12 
-20 RSWLW
+20 
-25 LFLLL
+25 
-30 MIVGQQAKAQD
+30 GQLSLRV
-41 FYLNANKAN
+41 F
-50 ITDRIASDGYVQV
+50 TDSA
-63 DVPVYESTG
+63 
-72 KDESVYN
+72 
-79 GWLYVKT
+79 
-86 TDGTQ
+86 
-91 DWKKVFCFYTQQGR
+91 
-105 DEWQDSDNV
+105 
-114 DDRIWMVVRLN
+114 
-125 DYENSPGFDLSG
+125 
-137 FSFVN
+137 
-142 NGYGYQKIENNNKVY
+142 
-157 LNQRNEGDVC
+157 
-167 VTRASFRW
+167 
-175 YIPGKFAGKNLEF
+175 
-188 KVVMDVDYNSDDDK
+188 
-202 EIRTESGITS
+202 
-212 GTGGNFP
+212 GNF
-219 NPTLSYNLSQTP
+219 
-231 GKYTV
+231 
-236 TYAGVQAKDGDLIHW
+236 
-251 DNNGTSNSPGATGNK
+251 
-266 DYDVQNTSRDVKFT
+266 
-280 YHYKLHD
+280 
-287 YAYAERSAQITLK
+287 QIT
-300 PFRYPDALTATDVA
+300 
-314 NGNTEVSWSIP
+314 
-325 NATAG
+325 
-330 DDFSSSGTYEVQR
+330 
-343 SMDQNFNNPISIGIV
+343 
-358 TIEKGK
+358 
-364 TDYSIEDKTG
+364 
-374 EENLNG
+374 
-380 TVYYRLRRSD
+380 
-390 AALWQWDYVKS
+390 
-401 GSIEKTMSHLQ
+401 
-412 VLSAKAERHN
+412 
-422 WETTDAKKQQAKV
+422 
-435 TWTMDGD
+435 
-442 AEDQSKVWTGGA
+442 
-454 KVIVVQHKNQ
+454 
-464 GGGAV
+464 
-469 TDEEIEATE
+469 
-478 EDVKRGYLI
+478 
-487 DDLNTTCV
+487 
-495 NYTYSVFV
+495 
-503 RPGNDNYPEQ
+503 
-513 SPRVNAEIT
+513 
-522 GEPILPTLSG
+522 
-532 QITSFTASKGYFSDH
+532 
-547 TTLQWTTD
+547 
-555 GIAIDQFE
+555 
-563 VLRREYKK
+563 
-571 GQAEDAGWETIH
+571 
-583 TQEGGT
+583 
-589 QTSFLVN
+589 
-596 DDKGHAGVI
+596 
-605 YEYRVDAVTHCVDE
+605 
-619 EIANPSEVDRGF
+619 
-631 RSPTGTISGQILFQY
+631 
-646 GDAVAGATVLATS
+646 
-659 NDQNLKKGQSLLF
+659 
-672 DGNGT
+672 
-677 MTTKAEMAVPTD
+677 
-689 ASIQLF
+689 
-695 VKPTEENQSVTLLS
+695 
-709 WGHFVLGIQKGKPA
+709 
-723 ISANGGTSWIQAET
+723 
-737 TLPTGRFTQLTAA
+737 
-750 FDTDLTL
+750 
-757 WLYVDGEQA
+757 
-766 KAVTATGQVTSSAN
+766 
-780 EAIVTIGKGFKGY
+780 
-793 LDEARLWNRALTQ
+793 
-806 GNKQTAGEIQDTYNR
+806 
-821 LLTGTENGLT
+821 
-831 AYWRFNDPVTDE
+831 
-843 AYDISHVGTNYNKN
+843 
-857 HLALSESGITLKG
+857 
-870 ESADDYPTDGQL
+870 
-882 ALRAT
+882 
-887 TDSGGNYQISG
+887 G

-908 TVTPSH
+908 TVTPTYPGH
-914 PILQFN
+914 TFN
-920 PTSRN
+920 PTSQDV
-925 AVISNKQP
+925 VIGNKQP
-933 VVSDVKFTDNSAIVI
+933 VVSSVKFTDSSAILI
-948 QGYVFYENSSVPVKD
+948 QGSVFYENSSVPVKD
-963 ATFSI
+963 ATFTI
-968 DGQVVTANGLPVKTA
+968 DGTVVIDAGGAPIKT
-983 TDGKFSFSVPAGV
+983 TTEGEFSFSVPAGV
-996 HTVKVEKA
+996 HTVKVTKA
-1004 NHTFKD
+1004 NHTFKN

-1024 QQPMSDIRFWDQT
+1024 QNASLFTNVRFWDQT

-1066 DSPTLVLKL
+1066 DNPTLVFKL
-1075 EGDARSEIYDKDAA
+1075 EGDATSEIYDKDVA
-1089 GGDSAPESKDTT
+1089 GEGAGEFIKET
-1101 LTHYDGKHTNKVT
+1101 LTHHDGKHSNTVT
-1114 FNQYDIVINPNAET
+1114 FNPSNIVIHPDPKT
-1128 GEFEAWLFPVSYKL
+1128 GEYEAWLFPVKYKL
-1142 NQATVTGWEIMPGAA
+1142 DQTSVKGWYNLMPSSA
-1157 PTIDLTNVFTEKT
+1157 PTIDLQNVFTEQT
-1170 SEYIPVD
+1170 SEYTP
-1177 EEGNELPTQTISY
+1177 ETGTKQTITY
-1190 NEKFSLIHRVEP
+1190 NEAFSLIHRVEP
-1202 TISYKQA
+1202 TISYKQGNA
-1209 NRAGKTMGYFGYE
+1209 KGATTEYFGLE
-1222 SYAIA
+1222 LMTLPNIL
-1227 DINGGE
+1227 DEEVE
-1233 PDTVK
+1233 PDTVL
-1238 LYDAEQQKYLFDA
+1238 LYDRSTKKYLFKGTVDEEEKELA
-1251 PVFAVG
+1251 VFSVG
-1257 SWNFFVEA
+1257 TWGFHVEA
-1265 TEDYYYNNVREGEQ
+1265 TEDYTYNGTEAGETPI
-1279 MNVDRVPTQKGALK
+1279 VDRVPTQGGDLK
-1293 ITNTFNTTNLP
+1293 VTNTFNQQAEPVAFQLNNQGKAYIELKMDNPLFQKNNVGRVSFAVDIEGKTYPAP
-1304 QEEELDDNG
+1304 QLNG
-1313 KKLVTVAMNK
+1313 VL
-1323 PIFAS
+1323 
-1328 NDKGKLTFSVTIGEG
+1328 L
-1343 DDKKIYTAKTLEGFL
+1343 
-1358 IGQDPQTDG
+1358 GQDPKTDG
-1367 TDFVTG
+1367 LDFVTA
-1373 GPIMLLN
+1373 GPITLLN

-1388 TSYSWWESGQT
+1388 ASYSWWESGQS
-1399 ITYYSMSG
+1399 YSYMASTARG
-1407 KGFTQVGSESAGT
+1407 MTNVGSETST
-1420 KLGTTVTTGVGLGAF
+1420 LMLGVKQAQSIGLGVA
-1435 TIAKSE
+1435 TMTEIEIDNNISA
-1441 MENTVTLAS
+1441 TVN
-1450 EHETA
+1450 HEET
-1455 VSHPEARTLSI
+1455 SNNPDARSI
-1466 TTSTRYQT
+1466 TLTTNSRYQT

-1484 ADVFIGVS
+1484 ADVFIGYS

-1498 AVDYIDILDKE
+1498 AINEIELLDEATFKAKEGADKE
-1509 AFDQSWK
+1509 
-1516 GEDGT
+1516 T
-1521 VEDYTQATAPDGTT
+1521 YLTAHKDGTT
-1535 YYICRRKV
+1535 YYICKGSNLNV
-1543 LSSTVQGVTHFAY
+1543 NVSGSTLFSY
-1556 PKMHIENILIPNLI
+1556 PKMHIENILIPNLE
-1570 KMRNELLQVKTPT
+1570 KLRNDLLFTLDSVSEPEL
-1583 FGETEA
+1583 
-1589 QAKATSENRTIYLSY
+1589 QAKADRDNRIYYLSTVK
-1604 LPADDENFGAP
+1604 ADDDDFGKPNKYKIIMPAAYEEN
-1615 NTDELKSYAL
+1615 
-1625 FFPNGEMPEEKEVE
+1625 EVY
-1639 DDPVYEMFPDYFKDK
+1639 DPFCK
-1654 KVKNG
+1654 KPVRNG
-1659 TPDSVSFYNNSIQ
+1659 TPDSIAAYNNSIKE
-1672 NWIDVLK
+1672 WVRVLK
-1679 RNEDEK
+1679 QNEDEK
-1685 LAAFKSSDKLENNR
+1685 LAAVKAGDFIDRNR
-1699 TFGAASPVEYS
+1699 SFHASSPVEYS
-1710 EAYSVN
+1710 EEYEMAR
-1716 KEDGYTFSYT
+1716 EESYT
-1726 ATGGV
+1726 YDFTVTAGAMTDFGFAFNKTG
-1731 ATDLGFNINGFGL
+1731 TQI
-1744 ETSISEMFGESG
+1744 SISEEGG
-1756 EYEQNE
+1756 QVGNDEQSSSSTE
-1762 GVENTA
+1762 TS
-1768 ASGYVLSDEG
+1768 ASGFVLADEG
-1778 DFDYITVDVFRAAP
+1778 DFDYISVDVLRVAP
-1792 IDTDFKDKWED
+1792 VDTSFKNKWD
-1803 MMGEIE
+1803 NIRN
-1809 DDGDVEQDPDKIK
+1809 DLNNWGDHIGVKPEKM
-1822 KTKQY
+1822 TQY
-1827 GSFIFKTRGGE
+1827 GSFVFKTRGGA

-1847 YTQYQDGA
+1847 YTQYQDGE
-1855 QQLLNEATL
+1855 QKLLNEATM

-1873 DKPVVTNVPSDQAA
+1873 DKPVVTNVPSDKAA
-1887 VYNLKLMNDSQVS
+1887 VFNLKLMNDSQVS
-1900 GATAIFTIAI
+1900 GATAIFTLAI
-1910 VDAQNQHGAKFSIDG
+1910 VDAANQKGAKFSIDG

-2007 TNSPKDSTDKYY
+2007 TNAAKDSASGKYY
-2019 MPLTID
+2019 LPLTID

-2056 FFTDTAYYEEASGT
+2056 FFTDTAYYKEASGT
-2070 KEFITGPT
+2070 KAFIEGPT

-2125 GNIEPADGVLGVNDE
+2125 GNIEPADGVLGVEDE

-2178 FDGRSS
+2178 FDGRNS

-2197 DVTVEMWIN
+2197 DVTVEMWVN

-2221 ETNALELTLAKD
+2221 ATNALELTLAKD

-2238 RIGELEYTSKTLD
+2238 RIGELEYSSRGLN

-2257 RHVAMTYRAAN
+2257 QHIAMTYQAAN
-2268 QQLSVYFGGQ
+2268 QQLSVYFSGQ

-2288 YSGVGPMIFGRSIRG
+2288 YSGIGPMRFGRSLKG

-2313 ARIWTKVVEM
+2313 ARVWTKVVEM
-2323 ADLIANSLR
+2323 TDLIANSLR

-2351 GDMVTDKSQ
+2351 GDMAMDKSQ

-2366 YGTTWSTQDGKSLSF
+2366 YGATWSTQDGKSLSF

-2402 YTLEFWFKAAAG
+2402 YTLEFWFKAAAD

-2432 NGNANKVFVGFVD
+2432 NGNTNKVFVGFVD

-2492 YFDASNIGG
+2492 YFDASNVGG

-2518 QLVSHTDM
+2518 QMVNHTDM
-2526 YLDGAIDELRIW
+2526 HLDGAIDELRIW

-2605 VAPVCKK
+2605 VPPVCKK

-2775 WTVNPGDFTYNMNVY
+2775 WTVNPGDFAYNMNVY
-2790 GRLRFNKLFS
+2790 GRIRFNKLFS

-2856 STGLVYTAYPSED
+2856 STGLVYTAYPSEE

-2880 ASSPIIF
+2880 ASAPIIF

-2907 YNVASELFSDPTS
+2907 YNVASELFSDPAS
-2920 ILNKAIFTGDE
+2920 VLSKAIFAGDE
-2931 QVKDETNGVYMT
+2931 QVKDETNGIYMT
-2943 YDGIRKQW
+2943 YDGVRKQW

-2973 MTQKLSV
+2973 MVQKLSV
-2980 SGLAIHEKENLTL
+2980 SGLAIHEKENLKL

-3081 TRTIGM
+3081 TRSAGM
-3087 PVETVS
+3087 PVETMA

-3130 GEAMVT
+3130 AEAMVT

-3229 TMAGQMIH
+3229 TMAGQMFH

-3247 YIHHRYNAA
+3247 YIHHRYHAA
-3256 VDMSKGIYMATV
+3256 ADMSKGIYMATV

>member
-1 MELFLHEQYPP
+1 MLLFGQ
-12 NRAGRKRG
+12 RAG
-20 RSWLW
+20 
-25 LFLLL
+25 
-30 MIVGQQAKAQD
+30 AAD
-41 FYLNANKAN
+41 FYLHATKAQL
-50 ITDRIASDGYVQV
+50 TDKIATDGYVQL
-63 DVPVYESTG
+63 DLPVYESSG
-72 KDESVYN
+72 DDEGILN
-79 GWLYVKT
+79 GWLYVKSE
-86 TDGTQ
+86 GGE
-91 DWKKVFCFYTQQGR
+91 WKKA
-105 DEWQDSDNV
+105 
-114 DDRIWMVVRLN
+114 LN
-125 DYENSPGFDLSG
+125 FWTL
-137 FSFVN
+137 
-142 NGYGYQKIENNNKVY
+142 ENNEVNGWQPGGDKWLIAYHVGGYEDGFPFVQNGKGEWISFKHSSNTKVT
-157 LNQRNEGDVC
+157 LKETNEDDYTL
-167 VTRASFRW
+167 TRASFRW
-175 YIPGKFAGKNLEF
+175 YIPDKFAGKNLEF
-188 KVVMDVDYNSDDDK
+188 QVKLDIDYNEDGDGK
-202 EIRTESGITS
+202 IPTEGPVYDFNG
-212 GTGGNFP
+212 GTFNTP
-219 NPTLSYNLSQTP
+219 QLSYTLSQTP

-236 TYAGVQAKDGDLIHW
+236 SYSGISNPKNDSEIQW
-251 DNNGTSNSPGATGNK
+251 DEEDNSVSTALTGSK
-266 DYDVQNTSRDVKFT
+266 DYDIQNTSRNVKFT

-287 YAYAERSAQITLK
+287 YAYAQRSETIKLS
-300 PFRYPDALTATDVA
+300 PFRYPASLKVDDAE
-314 NGNTEVSWSIP
+314 NGNTTISWTIDGNSDKDY
-325 NATAG
+325 AT
-330 DDFSSSGTYEVQR
+330 GTFEVQR
-343 SMDQNFNNPISIGIV
+343 ATDEGFTQNVKSVG
-358 TIEKGK
+358 TIEFKQGQVP
-364 TDYSIEDKTG
+364 YSIPDKTG

-380 TVYYRLRRSD
+380 TIYYRLRRS
-390 AALWQWDYVKS
+390 AATWDWRYYVATK
-401 GSIEKTMSHLQ
+401 EAHKKTMSHQ
-412 VLSAKAERHN
+412 GIQSATAEQYD
-422 WETTDAKKQQAKV
+422 WKGKQQAKISWKLEEK
-435 TWTMDGD
+435 TND
-442 AEDQSKVWTGGA
+442 KVWTDNA
-454 KVIVVQHKNQ
+454 QIVVKKYLDYGSGTIKN
-464 GGGAV
+464 
-469 TDEEIEATE
+469 EEQIATE
-478 EDVKRGYLI
+478 QNIKDGYLL
-487 DDLNTTCV
+487 DDLNTSCV
-495 NYTYSVFV
+495 NYTYAVFV
-503 RPGNDNYPEQ
+503 RPGNKNYKEQ
-513 SPRVNAEIT
+513 TEVKATIV
-522 GEPILPTLSG
+522 GEPILPTELG
-532 QITSFTASKGYFSDH
+532 NITSFTVSKGYHPDR
-547 TTLQWTTD
+547 TTLQWETD
-555 GIAIDQFE
+555 GKAVGWFE
-563 VLRREYKK
+563 LLCRVYQE
-571 GQAEDAGWETIH
+571 GQDDKTGWEQFKIVNI
-583 TQEGGT
+583 EGGT
-589 QTSFLVN
+589 QNSFIEEHTT
-596 DDKGHAGVI
+596 GHAGVV
-605 YEYRVDAVTHCVDE
+605 YEYRVVAAAKCVDE
-619 EIANPSEVDRGF
+619 TVENPSKIERGF
-631 RSPTGTISGQILFQY
+631 RSPTGTISGQILFKY
-646 GDAVAGATVLATS
+646 GDAVVGAEVLATPADPS
-659 NDQNLKKGQSLLF
+659 ITAGQSLSF
-672 DGNGT
+672 AGNESSYMET
-677 MTTKAEMAVPTD
+677 SDDDKITVSDD
-689 ASIQLF
+689 ASVQLF
-695 VKPTEENQSVTLLS
+695 VNPATTGQNVTLFS
-709 WGHFVLGIQKGKPA
+709 YDRYAVGIQDGKAA
-723 ISANGGTSWIQAET
+723 ISANGGADWHTAESE
-737 TLPTGRFTQLTAA
+737 LPANSFTQLTAV
-750 FDTDLTL
+750 FDTDHMIS
-757 WLYVDGEQA
+757 LYIGGEETIRKAA
-766 KAVTATGQVTSSAN
+766 KDNVGTKAEKTK
-780 EAIVTIGKGFKGY
+780 VTIGKGFKG
-793 LDEARLWNRALTQ
+793 LIDEVRLWAKPLDQEKN
-806 GNKQTAGEIQDTYNR
+806 EITNTYNR
-821 LLTGTENGLT
+821 LLTGNEEGLV
-831 AYWRFNDPVTDE
+831 AYWRLNDPVKDE
-843 AYDISHVGTNYNKN
+843 AYDISYTGTNYHKL
-857 HLALSESGITLKG
+857 HLTLHGVTLSNN
-870 ESADDYPTDGQL
+870 YPGSKQL
-882 ALRAT
+882 GLRT
-887 TDSGGNYQISG
+887 FTDSSGSYQITG
-898 VPYVGEETTY
+898 VPYVGTSTTY
-908 TVTPSH
+908 TVIVLYPGHNFKPGSQDVQIGTD
-914 PILQFN
+914 
-920 PTSRN
+920 
-925 AVISNKQP
+925 KP
-933 VVSDVKFTDNSAIVI
+933 VASGTDFTDASDITVS
-948 QGYVFYENSSVPVKD
+948 GFVFYKNSNIPVSG
-963 ATFSI
+963 ATFSV
-968 DGQVVTANGLPVKTA
+968 DGTVVTSKGGQPLTTA
-983 TDGKFSFSVPAGV
+983 DDGKFTFTVSAGKHSIRV
-996 HTVKVEKA
+996 TKA
-1004 NHTFKD
+1004 NHTFEN
-1010 DGRLLDSN
+1010 DGYFVDKA
-1018 GNNYNY
+1018 GNSHNF
-1024 QQPMSDIRFWDQT
+1024 QEAVTDVRFWDQT

-1066 DSPTLVLKL
+1066 DNPALVFVL
-1075 EGDARSEIYDKDAA
+1075 EGFENSPEIYDQDVA
-1089 GGDSAPESKDTT
+1089 GEGAGESVEET
-1101 LTHYDGKHTNKVT
+1101 LTHYDSKHSNKVT
-1114 FNQYDIVINPNAET
+1114 FNPYNITIHPNKET
-1128 GEFEAWLFPVSYKL
+1128 GEFEAWLFPVKYKL
-1142 NQATVTGWEIMPGAA
+1142 DQATVTGWDNLMPPSA
-1157 PTIDLTNVFTEKT
+1157 PTIDLTNVFSEQT
-1170 SEYIPVD
+1170 SEYTPVD
-1177 EEGNELPTQTISY
+1177 QDGNEGVTLTWPY
-1190 NEKFSLIHRVEP
+1190 NETFSLIHRVEP

-1209 NRAGKTMGYFGYE
+1209 NRAGKTVDYFGYE
-1222 SYAIA
+1222 KYPIA
-1227 DINGGE
+1227 NINGGE
-1233 PDTVK
+1233 PDSVT
-1238 LYDAEQQKYLFDA
+1238 LYDAETKKYLFEA
-1251 PVFAVG
+1251 PVFATG
-1257 SWNFFVEA
+1257 TWNFFVEA
-1265 TEDYYYNNVREGEQ
+1265 TEDYYYNNATSE
-1279 MNVDRVPTQKGALK
+1279 NALKVDRVPTQGGALK
-1293 ITNTFNTTNLP
+1293 IYNSFRTTNST
-1304 QEEELDDNG
+1304 QEEELDENG
-1313 KKLVTVAMNK
+1313 KKLVSVVMDN
-1323 PIFAS
+1323 PSFAS
-1328 NDKGKLTFSVTIGEG
+1328 NNLGSLTFSVEIDGQTYPNNP
-1343 DDKKIYTAKTLEGFL
+1343 DPLKGFL
-1358 IGQDPQTDG
+1358 IGQDPKTDG
-1367 TDFVTG
+1367 TDFVTA
-1373 GPIMLLN
+1373 GPIKLLN

-1399 ITYYSMSG
+1399 ITYYSMGG
-1407 KGFTQVGSESAGT
+1407 KGFTQVGNEDVTT
-1420 KLGTTVTTGVGLGAF
+1420 KLGTVIKTGVGLGAMTF
-1435 TIAKSE
+1435 FETE
-1441 MENTVTLAS
+1441 MDNDITVGA
-1450 EHETA
+1450 EHET
-1455 VSHPEARTLSI
+1455 VENHPEARTLTV
-1466 TTSTRYQT
+1466 TTNTRYQT

-1484 ADVFIGVS
+1484 ADVFIGIS

-1509 AFDQSWK
+1509 AFDQSYK
-1516 GEDGT
+1516 GEDGNT
-1521 VEDYTQATAPDGTT
+1521 EEYTQATAKDGTT
-1535 YYICRRKV
+1535 YYICKRKM
-1543 LSSTVQGVTHFAY
+1543 LSSSVQGTTNFAY
-1556 PKMHIENILIPNLI
+1556 PKMHIENILIPNLT
-1570 KMRNELLQVKTPT
+1570 KLRNDLLHVKTAS
-1583 FGETEA
+1583 FGENEA
-1589 QAKATSENRTIYLSY
+1589 QAMATREKRTIYLS
-1604 LPADDENFGAP
+1604 LRPADAENFGAP
-1615 NTDELKSYAL
+1615 NSEGKEDSYKI
-1625 FFPNGEMPEEKEVE
+1625 FFPDGKGPQEEEIK
-1639 DDPVYEMFPDYFKDK
+1639 DDPIYNLFPSMFKAK

-1659 TPDSVSFYNNSIQ
+1659 TPDSVFYYNNSIAE
-1672 NWIDVLK
+1672 WIRVLK
-1679 RNEDEK
+1679 KNEDEK
-1685 LAAFKSSDKLENNR
+1685 LAAAKSSNKDQLENNR
-1699 TFGAASPVEYS
+1699 SFGAASPVEYT
-1710 EAYSVN
+1710 EEYSVA
-1716 KEDGYTFSYT
+1716 KEDGYTYSYV

-1731 ATDLGFNINGFGL
+1731 ATEIGLTVNGVGFQ
-1744 ETSISEMFGESG
+1744 TSISEQFGESG
-1756 EYEQNE
+1756 ECEQNE
-1762 GVENTA
+1762 GEENTA
-1768 ASGYVLSDEG
+1768 AAGYVLSDEG
-1778 DFDYITVDVFRAAP
+1778 DFDYISVDIFRAEP
-1792 IDTDFKDKWED
+1792 TDASFKDKWDD

-1809 DDGDVEQDPDKIK
+1809 EDGDIEQNPDKIK
-1822 KTKQY
+1822 KAKQY
-1827 GSFIFKTRGGE
+1827 GSFIFRTRGGA

-1847 YTQYQDGA
+1847 YTQYQDGE
-1855 QQLLNEATL
+1855 QQLLNEATM
-1864 QIERPDITV
+1864 QIERPDLTV
-1873 DKPVVTNVPSDQAA
+1873 EKPVVTNVPSDQPAI
-1887 VYNLKLMNDSQVS
+1887 YNLKLMNNSQVS

-1910 VDAQNQHGAKFSIDG
+1910 VDAANQHGAKFSIDG

-2007 TNSPKDSTDKYY
+2007 TNAAKDSASGKYY
-2019 MPLTID
+2019 LPLTID

-2056 FFTDTAYYEEASGT
+2056 FFTDTAYYKEASGT
-2070 KEFITGPT
+2070 KAFIEGPT

-2125 GNIEPADGVLGVNDE
+2125 GNIEPADGVLGVEDE

-2178 FDGRSS
+2178 FDGRNS

-2221 ETNALELTLAKD
+2221 ATNALELTLAKD

-2238 RIGELEYTSKTLD
+2238 RIGELEYSSRGLN

-2257 RHVAMTYRAAN
+2257 QHIAMTYQAAN
-2268 QQLSVYFGGQ
+2268 QQLSVYFSGQ

-2288 YSGVGPMIFGRSIRG
+2288 YSGIGPMRFGRSLKG
-2303 GNYFAGQMHE
+2303 GNYFTGQMHE
-2313 ARIWTKVVEM
+2313 ARVWTKVVEM
-2323 ADLIANSLR
+2323 TDLIANSLR

-2351 GDMVTDKSQ
+2351 GDMAMDKSQ

-2366 YGTTWSTQDGKSLSF
+2366 YGATWSTQDGKSLSF

-2402 YTLEFWFKAAAG
+2402 YTLEFWFKAAAD

-2432 NGNANKVFVGFVD
+2432 NGNTNKVFVGFVD

-2492 YFDASNIGG
+2492 YFDASNVGG

-2518 QLVSHTDM
+2518 QMVNHTDM
-2526 YLDGAIDELRIW
+2526 HLDGAIDELRIW

-2605 VAPVCKK
+2605 VPPVCKK

-2775 WTVNPGDFTYNMNVY
+2775 WTVNPGDFAYNMNVY
-2790 GRLRFNKLFS
+2790 GRIRFNKLFS

-2856 STGLVYTAYPSED
+2856 STGLVYTAYPSEE

-2880 ASSPIIF
+2880 ASAPIIF

-2907 YNVASELFSDPTS
+2907 YNVASELFSDPAS
-2920 ILNKAIFTGDE
+2920 VLSKAIFAGDE
-2931 QVKDETNGVYMT
+2931 QVKDETNGIYMT
-2943 YDGIRKQW
+2943 YDGVRKQW

-2973 MTQKLSV
+2973 MVQKLSV
-2980 SGLAIHEKENLTL
+2980 SGLAIHEKENLKL

-3081 TRTIGM
+3081 TRSAGM
-3087 PVETVS
+3087 PVETMA

-3130 GEAMVT
+3130 AEAMVT

-3229 TMAGQMIH
+3229 TMAGQMFH

-3247 YIHHRYNAA
+3247 YIHHRYHAA
-3256 VDMSKGIYMATV
+3256 ADMSKGIYMATV

>member
-1 MELFLHEQYPP
+1 MIRELQHKKKKLDGKRRLFGFRFGVWLLFALMLL
-12 NRAGRKRG
+12 AGQ
-20 RSWLW
+20 RSE
-25 LFLLL
+25 
-30 MIVGQQAKAQD
+30 AQD
-41 FYLNANKAN
+41 FRFQMPEEYT
-50 ITDRIASDGYVQV
+50 ITHYPNSGYFYIKVPLMDDEGDNEWPHKERPLKIIVNGETIIEYASESDGKDMKKAKGFINLKKGHAVFKTRDGDKDASIGKHEYYFNRIGDYVTYMVLDWYYPPEYEGKSIKFKAEGDIDKTGDEKSYQV
-63 DVPVYESTG
+63 NISIGNAEYTGRTFDAPSLTEPALSTDKVGQYQMSYTAGNGLKRICANGNWIETNEQRGTLYADVADSPQDYTFQVVYQYNEYFETNKDAKTVTKTLPAFHKAIDFKATDAENGNTLLTWKIANNNSICQKDDVFEVQRATNSDFDSPEIVGTVKFDYNQTEYQLLDKCGDLGLNEKVYYQIRRTKITAWYWNFAEQYEIEKNVSHQNIVSATAEWDQEETNTAKISWKLEDKNDNKVWST
-72 KDESVYN
+72 N
-79 GWLYVKT
+79 A
-86 TDGTQ
+86 
-91 DWKKVFCFYTQQGR
+91 KVVVTCKIDRGQQGV
-105 DEWQDSDNV
+105 E
-114 DDRIWMVVRLN
+114 
-125 DYENSPGFDLSG
+125 
-137 FSFVN
+137 
-142 NGYGYQKIENNNKVY
+142 
-157 LNQRNEGDVC
+157 
-167 VTRASFRW
+167 
-175 YIPGKFAGKNLEF
+175 
-188 KVVMDVDYNSDDDK
+188 
-202 EIRTESGITS
+202 TE
-212 GTGGNFP
+212 
-219 NPTLSYNLSQTP
+219 
-231 GKYTV
+231 
-236 TYAGVQAKDGDLIHW
+236 
-251 DNNGTSNSPGATGNK
+251 
-266 DYDVQNTSRDVKFT
+266 
-280 YHYKLHD
+280 
-287 YAYAERSAQITLK
+287 E
-300 PFRYPDALTATDVA
+300 LTAT
-314 NGNTEVSWSIP
+314 
-325 NATAG
+325 
-330 DDFSSSGTYEVQR
+330 
-343 SMDQNFNNPISIGIV
+343 
-358 TIEKGK
+358 EK
-364 TDYSIEDKTG
+364 D
-374 EENLNG
+374 
-380 TVYYRLRRSD
+380 
-390 AALWQWDYVKS
+390 
-401 GSIEKTMSHLQ
+401 LQ
-412 VLSAKAERHN
+412 K
-422 WETTDAKKQQAKV
+422 
-435 TWTMDGD
+435 
-442 AEDQSKVWTGGA
+442 
-454 KVIVVQHKNQ
+454 
-464 GGGAV
+464 
-469 TDEEIEATE
+469 
-478 EDVKRGYLI
+478 GYLI
-487 DDLNTTCV
+487 HELNRMCAK
-495 NYTYSVFV
+495 YTYTVHV
-503 RPGNDNYPEQ
+503 KPGNSNFTTQQPVPAETIGDPIFPVI
-513 SPRVNAEIT
+513 SGEIT
-522 GEPILPTLSG
+522 SLTV
-532 QITSFTASKGYFSDH
+532 SKGYFSDYVQ
-547 TTLQWTTD
+547 LKWTTD
-555 GIAIDQFE
+555 GVAIDEFRINRRALGMEAWDFVKSQAGGLQTNYIIEDDHAPAGTIFE
-563 VLRREYKK
+563 YQVV
-571 GQAEDAGWETIH
+571 G
-583 TQEGGT
+583 
-589 QTSFLVN
+589 
-596 DDKGHAGVI
+596 
-605 YEYRVDAVTHCVDE
+605 VTHCADE
-619 EIANPSEVDRGF
+619 EKPSYSPVVRGF
-631 RSPTGTISGQILFQY
+631 RSPTGMVSGKVTFEY
-646 GDAVAGATVLATS
+646 GDAAPGVVVRMSGRDIKLG
-659 NDQNLKKGQSLLF
+659 KSLLF
-672 DGNGT
+672 TGSDDSYA
-677 MTTKAEMAVPTD
+677 TTDDKMKMSEEFTVQAFIKPTD
-689 ASIQLF
+689 AGQTAVTIDAGVYQLGL
-695 VKPTEENQSVTLLS
+695 KN
-709 WGHFVLGIQKGKPA
+709 GKPA
-723 ISANGGTSWIQAET
+723 FSANGGQNWVTAEAEAPTDRFIQLSAVYSTTGSWT
-737 TLPTGRFTQLTAA
+737 
-750 FDTDLTL
+750 
-757 WLYVDGEQA
+757 LYVD
-766 KAVTATGQVTSSAN
+766 TIATSQNPGNRSNLTETN
-780 EAIVTIGKGFKGY
+780 VTIGKDFQGY
-793 LDEARLWNRALTQ
+793 VDEVRLWNKALSAAEI
-806 GNKQTAGEIQDTYNR
+806 KQNFNR
-821 LLTGTENGLT
+821 LLVGNENGMM
-831 AYWRFNDPVTDE
+831 AYWRFDDGVE
-843 AYDISHVGTNYNKN
+843 EEFYDISNYASTYNARHGKIRN
-857 HLALSESGITLKG
+857 ATASDEVPTEGQLSLMGITG
-870 ESADDYPTDGQL
+870 TDGVF
-882 ALRAT
+882 T
-887 TDSGGNYQISG
+887 ITG
-898 VPYVGEETTY
+898 VPYKGNGSNY
-908 TVTPSH
+908 TLTPH
-914 PILQFN
+914 YPNHTFN
-920 PTSRN
+920 PTSMQVTIGTT
-925 AVISNKQP
+925 ATS
-933 VVSDVKFTDNSAIVI
+933 VSGLEFKDNSAIKI
-948 QGYVFYENSSVPVKD
+948 DGYVFYENSTIPVQG
-963 ATFSI
+963 ATFKI
-968 DGQVVTANGLPVKTA
+968 NGQTVVNGSGEIIM
-983 TDGKFSFSVPAGV
+983 TDNKGKFEFSVPTGQQ
-996 HTVKVEKA
+996 KVEVVKKD
-1004 NHTFKD
+1004 HTFA
-1010 DGRLLDSN
+1010 DGGVLYNSDKETYPNYTEPLSN
-1018 GNNYNY
+1018 L
-1024 QQPMSDIRFWDQT
+1024 RFWDNT

-1051 QNKPLGFSLSKNNLG
+1051 ENKPLGFSLSKNNLG
-1066 DSPTLVLKL
+1066 DDTRLTLKL
-1075 EGDARSEIYDKDAA
+1075 QGGPADISTERKD
-1089 GGDSAPESKDTT
+1089 STQM
-1101 LTHYDGKHTNKVT
+1101 HHDGKHSNTVKYEKEKIT
-1114 FNQYDIVINPNAET
+1114 ICPDPKT
-1128 GEFEAWLFPVSYKL
+1128 GEFVAWLYPEKYTVDEIYVNGFEDLLGENARPTLSLENCFEEQVSEY
-1142 NQATVTGWEIMPGAA
+1142 T
-1157 PTIDLTNVFTEKT
+1157 TEKGVT
-1170 SEYIPVD
+1170 NRYIYNADYNYNYRVDPVLTY
-1177 EEGNELPTQTISY
+1177 EQLERKG
-1190 NEKFSLIHRVEP
+1190 
-1202 TISYKQA
+1202 
-1209 NRAGKTMGYFGYE
+1209 GKALDYFG
-1222 SYAIA
+1222 
-1227 DINGGE
+1227 DKTFQMMTQRGE
-1233 PDTVK
+1233 NQDFQ
-1238 LYDAEQQKYLFDA
+1238 LYDPETKNYLFGL
-1251 PVFAVG
+1251 PVFHA
-1257 SWNFFVEA
+1257 A
-1265 TEDYYYNNVREGEQ
+1265 TYYFKVSSHEDYYYNNLKTGNIQ
-1279 MNVDRVPTQKGALK
+1279 VDMVPTQGGELK
-1293 ITNTFNTTNLP
+1293 ITNSMQVTSEPGSAT
-1304 QEEELDDNG
+1304 LDNNGTVEVGITVNNPDIAGYTKG
-1313 KKLVTVAMNK
+1313 KKTL
-1323 PIFAS
+1323 
-1328 NDKGKLTFSVTIGEG
+1328 DFSVTLNGHTT
-1343 DDKKIYTAKTLEGFL
+1343 TANQLTAIVLGSRVR
-1358 IGQDPQTDG
+1358 GSSY
-1367 TDFVTG
+1367 VTA
-1373 GPIMLLN
+1373 GPIRLFN

-1388 TSYSWWESGQT
+1388 NSYSYCESGQV
-1399 ITYYSMSG
+1399 YSYHSSYATG
-1407 KGFTQVGSESAGT
+1407 KAQQGSET
-1420 KLGTTVTTGVGLGAF
+1420 INTYLGTTVQTGFGILTENEAV
-1435 TIAKSE
+1435 
-1441 MENTVTLAS
+1441 NTVGIKS
-1450 EHETA
+1450 DHETSSSDA
-1455 VSHPEARTLSI
+1455 NAETYTVT
-1466 TTSTRYQT
+1466 TTSRYQT
-1474 SDDPLNVGSA
+1474 SDDPMYVG
-1484 ADVFIGVS
+1484 ADGDLF
-1492 NNIYYG
+1492 
-1498 AVDYIDILDKE
+1498 L
-1509 AFDQSWK
+1509 
-1516 GEDGT
+1516 
-1521 VEDYTQATAPDGTT
+1521 GTT
-1535 YYICRRKV
+1535 SNIFYGPADQITV
-1543 LSSTVQGVTHFAY
+1543 LTKKEFDDLVAAKAEGGLYEDTQFEILQEKNDYVVAKTIAISVGMKHETFFAY
-1556 PKMHIENILIPNLI
+1556 PQVFIKNVLLNNIRTV
-1570 KMRNELLQVKTPT
+1570 RNSLFAPYGTTVSQAQTMANASNTPIYITHRKADEEGYGDNNKINKTNNQQVGKDGYASDGDSYTVVLPT
-1583 FGETEA
+1583 GNFSG
-1589 QAKATSENRTIYLSY
+1589 TS
-1604 LPADDENFGAP
+1604 
-1615 NTDELKSYAL
+1615 
-1625 FFPNGEMPEEKEVE
+1625 
-1639 DDPVYEMFPDYFKDK
+1639 
-1654 KVKNG
+1654 
-1659 TPDSVSFYNNSIQ
+1659 DSVYVLNQSIQ
-1672 NWIDVLK
+1672 QW
-1679 RNEDEK
+1679 
-1685 LAAFKSSDKLENNR
+1685 
-1699 TFGAASPVEYS
+1699 
-1710 EAYSVN
+1710 
-1716 KEDGYTFSYT
+1716 
-1726 ATGGV
+1726 
-1731 ATDLGFNINGFGL
+1731 
-1744 ETSISEMFGESG
+1744 ESLL
-1756 EYEQNE
+1756 EQNE
-1762 GVENTA
+1762 REKAEANDLVKNFSFQAGALMEHAEAMSHITEQTHTYNLIAGGGLLGDLGLRVAGAGVIVSIEELGYGTKDEETGSSVEDSRA
-1768 ASGYVLSDEG
+1768 AGFVLADEG
-1778 DFDYITVDVFRAAP
+1778 DDDYLSVDVLRVKAP
-1792 IDTDFKDKWED
+1792 
-1803 MMGEIE
+1803 GEE
-1809 DDGDVEQDPDKIK
+1809 NEEFNNQWGSDLGEYIK
-1822 KTKQY
+1822 GKQY
-1827 GSFIFKTRGGE
+1827 GSFVFKTKGGS
-1838 TACPYEPAE
+1838 TSCPYEGELRTE
-1847 YTQYQDGA
+1847 YHKPGT
-1855 QQLLNEATL
+1855 LLNTATL
-1864 QIERPDITV
+1864 KIENPKISAE
-1873 DKPVVTNVPSDQAA
+1873 KPVVSNVPSDQAA
-1887 VYNLKLMNDSQVS
+1887 KFVLNLYNESEAAEGCYFNLS
-1900 GATAIFTIAI
+1900 I
-1910 VDAQNQHGAKFSIDG
+1910 VDAANQKGAKFSIDG

-1930 GRGIEVPYG
+1930 KRGILVNYG
-1939 EVLNKVL
+1939 EVLQKTL
-1946 EVRRGT
+1946 EIRRGT

-1957 NLALVLKS
+1957 DLAIVLSS
-1965 QCQSDPTDNQA
+1965 QCQADPTGFQEI
-1976 DIADTVYISA
+1976 IADTVYISA

-2007 TNSPKDSTDKYY
+2007 TNSSKDSTGKYY

-2056 FFTDTAYYEEASGT
+2056 FFTDTAYYKEASGT
-2070 KEFITGPT
+2070 KAFIEGPT

-2125 GNIEPADGVLGVNDE
+2125 GNIEPADGVLGVEDE

-2178 FDGRSS
+2178 FDGRNS

-2221 ETNALELTLAKD
+2221 ATNALELTLAKD

-2238 RIGELEYTSKTLD
+2238 RIGELEYSSRGLN

-2257 RHVAMTYRAAN
+2257 QHVAMTYQAAN
-2268 QQLSVYFGGQ
+2268 QQLSVYFSGQ

-2288 YSGVGPMIFGRSIRG
+2288 YCGIGPMRFGRSLKG
-2303 GNYFAGQMHE
+2303 GNNFAGQMHE
-2313 ARIWTKVVEM
+2313 ARVWTKVVEM
-2323 ADLIANSLR
+2323 TDLIANSLR

-2351 GDMVTDKSQ
+2351 GDMAMDKSQ

-2366 YGTTWSTQDGKSLSF
+2366 YGATWSTQDGKSLSF

-2402 YTLEFWFKAAAG
+2402 YTLEFWFKAAAD

-2432 NGNANKVFVGFVD
+2432 NGNTNKVFVGFVD

-2492 YFDASNIGG
+2492 YFDASNVGG

-2518 QLVSHTDM
+2518 QMVNHTDM
-2526 YLDGAIDELRIW
+2526 HLDGAIDELRIW

-2605 VAPVCKK
+2605 VPPVCKK

-2775 WTVNPGDFTYNMNVY
+2775 WTVNPGDFAYNMNVY
-2790 GRLRFNKLFS
+2790 GRIRFNKLFS

-2856 STGLVYTAYPSED
+2856 STGLVYTAYPSEE

-2880 ASSPIIF
+2880 ASAPIIF

-2907 YNVASELFSDPTS
+2907 YNVASELFSDPAS
-2920 ILNKAIFTGDE
+2920 VLSKAIFAGDE
-2931 QVKDETNGVYMT
+2931 QVKDETNGIYMT
-2943 YDGIRKQW
+2943 YDGVRKQW

-2973 MTQKLSV
+2973 MVQKLSV
-2980 SGLAIHEKENLTL
+2980 SGLAIHEKENLKL

-3081 TRTIGM
+3081 TRSAGM
-3087 PVETVS
+3087 PIETVA

-3130 GEAMVT
+3130 AEAMVT

-3229 TMAGQMIH
+3229 TMAGQMFH

-3247 YIHHRYNAA
+3247 YIHHRYHAA
-3256 VDMSKGIYMATV
+3256 ADMSKGIYMATV